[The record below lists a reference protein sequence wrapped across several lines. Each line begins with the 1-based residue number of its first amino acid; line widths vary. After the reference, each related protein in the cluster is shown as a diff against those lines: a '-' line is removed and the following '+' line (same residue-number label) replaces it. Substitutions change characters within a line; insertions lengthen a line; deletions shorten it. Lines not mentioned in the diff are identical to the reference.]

1 MTSLSSVLIGS
12 GSVLARCGE
21 VLVAKGHR
29 IAAVVTGDAT
39 ARSWAVKAGIPHH
52 ELAEAVAIAP
62 RLSCDLLLSV
72 GNYAVVP
79 EALLGC
85 ARRAAVNYHYGP
97 LPEYSGLH
105 TPSWAIADGAR
116 EYGITWH
123 RMAEVVDSGEVLRR
137 VPVAI
142 GPEDTALSLGL
153 KCDEAA
159 VAGLAGLID
168 EIAEGRE
175 TATPQDSA
183 TRRYFS
189 RHTQFP
195 AEGLIDWSLPAE
207 RIAAMVRATD
217 YGPFAS
223 PLVWPKVGVG
233 GHFYAVR
240 EARFET
246 AAACAGSTPSAR
258 TAPTA
263 GAAASAADGAS
274 ASGDAAAPGTVLS
287 CDDASGLRVA
297 TASGSLTLTR
307 LCTLEGE
314 ERPAGAIAAAHG
326 VRPGTVL
333 DVPGEDAS
341 ARLTEAGVRASKA
354 AHRWRERL
362 IAGGDDPY
370 RLPYPQPS
378 PGSGTD
384 SAAGE
389 RRAAPVSV
397 RCPVPLEDGGDGGLE
412 ASAAAAARLAGALG
426 VFLGRASGRQ
436 DVHLAMAAPRE
447 GVDAAYRDLFAAWLP
462 LVCRVDADATVS
474 DNLRAVRQEFTLG
487 QDRGWIR
494 RDAVGRDEALRERWN
509 SGALTPDVLISWGP
523 RDAAGQGPGGQGGR
537 RPRLELHVRQ
547 DGSED
552 GALVTFHYDA
562 VRLSARDV
570 VRLADQFAAWCRRLP
585 AAAEQPPAAADLLTA
600 DERLLLIE
608 EFNDTARAT
617 ADLPEQGL
625 HQLFEQAARGHAG
638 ATALVCGDTSLTYA
652 ELNARANRL
661 AHALTGRGV
670 GRGDLVGV
678 ALDRSIDL
686 VVALLAVMKT
696 GAAYVPVDP
705 RFPAERI
712 RLMIDDADPK
722 LIVTP
727 AAVPAALAA
736 WDTRCVSVHLG
747 GEAGADDNLQVE
759 ADAGD
764 LAYVIYTSGS
774 TGRPKGVEITH
785 GALCNFLAAMR
796 ERPGCSAT
804 DRLLAVTT
812 VSFDISVLELFL
824 PLLSG
829 ATTVIAQA
837 RETLDAKALSGL
849 MERHAITVMQGT
861 PSTWQLLLDGGWRGT
876 PTLRKILCGGEALSR
891 DLADRLLAAG
901 GPASVWN
908 MYGPTET
915 TVWST
920 VWEVAAR
927 DGEDDI
933 LIGSPIDRT
942 QVYVLDE
949 NLSPVPLGFPGEL
962 CIGGAGV
969 ARGYRNDPGQTRLRF
984 ADNPFHPGTLYRTGD
999 LARFVEPG
1007 RLTLLGRNDRQVKLR
1022 GHRIEPADIEAAIS
1036 RHESVRRAVVVGR
1049 DEQLVAYCV
1058 RDAGAAGD
1066 PAPAP
1071 ADRSAAL
1078 SEWAAA
1084 WDRAYEAGTDPAS
1097 PHPGAGAGTADAT
1110 FNLAGWRNSYDGL
1123 PFSGAE
1129 MRDWQQS
1136 SLRRILSHA
1145 PRNVFE
1151 IGSGS
1156 GLMLFGLAPHC
1167 RTYHAVD
1174 ASAAAVGMIREHA
1187 ASLPHVTCEQRAAH
1201 ALPEVAEGSFDTV
1214 LINSV
1219 AQYFPSADYLT
1230 SVLEWATRAVTRG
1243 RVFLGDVRDL
1253 SLLSV
1258 FHADV
1263 AHFRADGEAGGISAE
1278 DLARRA
1284 ERGMRTERELVL
1296 SRDYFAALPHLFPQI
1311 TRVDITL
1318 RDGRCVNEMT
1328 RYRYDVTLHIG
1339 EEARPAT
1346 PAAEKDWQ
1354 ADGLDLAALR
1364 TELGSVADRPL
1375 RLNGIPNGRL
1385 GEVCGRVGA
1394 ALEAMGA
1401 SAPVVPTSWI
1411 DPADLADLAREA
1423 GLELALLPSRSGGIW
1438 QCDALFWRP
1447 GQTPDLSPLPAEAR
1461 DRDALAGYANTPSA
1475 GEPPRPPLHR
1485 VLRPWLAERLPEYMV
1500 PAFIVELDE
1509 LPLTPN
1515 GKIDENALPDPVV
1528 EVDAT
1533 ARPATE
1539 LERDIMAIWSDVLGH
1554 DRIGVNE
1561 NFFEIGGNSLRVVRV
1576 QTRLEELLGRP
1587 VLGAKLFEH
1596 FTVKTLAAYLAGNT
1610 GTATGAGREVVP
1622 DRRRAVLDE
1631 PIAIIGMAC
1640 RLPGDANSPEEYWEL
1655 LQRGGDGIVEV
1666 PKDRWD
1672 AEALYNPDPE
1682 VPGTSYCSRG
1692 GFVTPID
1699 LFDAPFF
1706 GISPREARSL
1716 DPMQRMVLETTWEA
1730 FERAG
1735 YTLDQ
1740 LRGSQTGAFIGV
1752 GKSSAYHEYG
1762 LTMAGGLTDLD
1773 GYVGPGS
1780 AGGTMSGRV
1789 SYVFGLEGPTL
1800 TLDTACSSSL
1810 VTTHLACNALRNG
1823 ECDLAVSAGVSLML
1837 TPELH
1842 VEFSRL
1848 RGMSADGRCR
1858 SFSSD
1863 TDGTGWSEGSAAVV
1877 LKRLSDAQRDGDPI
1891 LAVLRGTA
1899 VNHDGHSAS
1908 LTTPSGPAQQR
1919 VIRAALAASGLQPG
1933 DIDYLEAHGTGTKL
1947 GDPIEGTALAE
1958 VFGGSH
1964 ADGEPLWVGSAKSN
1978 LGHTQAAA
1986 GLAGVMKVVM
1996 AMRHDALPQTLHVAE
2011 PTPTV
2016 DWKGAGMAL
2025 VQQQRPWPAKDVPRR
2040 AGVSSFGIGGTNA
2053 HVIVEEPPRTA
2064 VKETGEGASA
2074 PLPPTVPFLVS
2085 GYTDAALR
2093 QQVEKLHLHMGM
2105 NIQDRL
2111 GDVAFSLATTRSH
2124 FRRRL
2129 VLLVK
2134 DKAELLDKLAS
2145 FARTGE
2151 VPAES
2156 VRSGNHTEEP
2166 RLALLFT
2173 GQGSQVAGMGRDIHD
2188 VYPVFREALEEVAAR
2203 FTELEKPLLEVMW
2216 ADPGSEEAA
2225 LLHRTD
2231 FTQPALFALQVALWR
2246 LWESW
2251 GVRPEVLLGHSIGE
2265 LAAAHVA
2272 GVFDL
2277 DDACRLVA
2285 ARGRL
2290 MQALPARGAMV
2301 SLEAGGDEA
2310 EAAIDAL
2317 GLRGKLDVAGLNT
2330 PTQTVLSGDAEAVEA
2345 ITAHFTEQ
2353 GRKAKRLT
2361 VSHAFHSHHMDGML
2375 AEFRAVAETIRF
2387 RPAAIPLVS
2396 SLTGELAAPGELE
2409 QADYW
2414 VRQVRHAV
2422 RFSDGM
2428 RSLHRQGANTF
2439 LELGPQPVLSGLGAT
2454 CLADEGPVS
2463 WVPSC
2468 TPGRNGAS
2476 VIQRSLAELHVRGVP
2491 VAWDGYFAPFG
2502 GGRVALPTYAFQ
2514 RERFW
2519 FEPPL
2524 SREVGAGLDATGHAL
2539 LGGGV
2544 EIAGTGLSLF
2554 TNVVAADQP
2563 VWVQEHRV
2571 MDAVLMPGTAFFEAM
2586 RAAGDAAH
2594 EGEWDL
2600 SDVVIASPLV
2610 LASGVPVRMQ
2620 VTVGPAVGEARPVQV
2635 YSAPE
2640 GEDGAWQLHAEG
2652 RITPAEGAGA
2662 GTAVTVPPRGAE
2674 PLDAS
2679 ALYRDLDAL
2688 GYGYGPTFQGIK
2700 EAWHVGG
2707 EVWARAALPE
2717 SAEQSAAGYVL
2728 HPALLDSAMH
2738 SLLLTQRL
2746 QNRTGDDLFVPF
2758 EAERLSLRVK
2768 GLSEIWVRVADFE
2781 LGDGEFWASLDIHDR
2796 DGAHVG
2802 RLHRLHA
2809 RRVDRAVLR
2818 RLAAAGVDRF
2828 QFDVDWR
2835 HVDTETVE
2843 LGGSW
2848 GMMTP
2853 AGDVPWAREVKTL
2866 LARAGIQVIKVRE
2879 LEDAEDLDGL
2889 VCLWDSDAEVP
2900 SQAHAFA
2907 ARALEQLQEA
2917 VGTEFRT
2924 PLVWVTRRAVGT
2936 GADDMVSGLGAGPLW
2951 GLMRTAR
2958 NEHPELS
2965 LRLIDLGG
2973 EEADRKALPAALML
2987 EAEPE
2992 CALRHGEVLVPQLLR
3007 VGSAQDLQIPAE
3019 GRWQLEIAAKGR
3031 LDEPLTVKSLPERAL
3046 APGEIRAEVRAA
3058 GVNFLD
3064 VLNALGMVEIPAF
3077 GLEFAGVVTEVGGS
3091 VDQVKVGDAVLG
3103 LARGSFAS
3111 EVVTDARQV
3120 VRMPEHLSFEE
3131 AATIP
3136 MTFLTAWYGL
3146 HELGGLQAGER
3157 VLIHAAAGG
3166 VGMAAVQLARLTG
3179 AEVYGTASEPKW
3191 PALRELGLDDAHL
3204 ASSRDLGF
3212 VEHFGKGAGGES
3224 GGGFDVVLN
3233 SLATEFIDASL
3244 GMLGS
3249 GGRFLEMG
3257 KIDVREQSA
3266 IDRSHPGVTYTVYN
3280 LPEAGPDLIQR
3291 MLVSIAELFTQ
3302 GKLAPLPLRAF
3313 PMTHASDG
3321 LRFIAQA
3328 RHVGKVV
3335 LVPAQQREFVRPDG
3349 AVLVSGGVGDLGRRV
3364 ARWLAG
3370 THGVRDLVLTSR
3382 RGMETPGAQALVEE
3396 LSELGATATV
3406 VACDAAD
3413 RDDVAA
3419 VMALF
3424 GDERPL
3430 RGVVHAAGVLDDGAL
3445 TALTPD
3451 RFDAVLRPKVDGLWH
3466 LHELTQ
3472 DMELDFFMMFSS
3484 IASVMGAPGQGNYAA
3499 ANAFLD
3505 ALAHLR
3511 RAEGLPAT
3519 SVAFGPWEGDGMA
3532 AGLSEFDRA
3541 RFAQLGLDRLAPD
3554 EGLELFELAVR
3565 SGRALTMAAALD
3577 LNRVQHYFEN
3587 RGGIPPLF
3595 RALLSGNAGG
3605 RSRAGGGTDLR
3616 KLLGEAA
3623 PEEYPDVV
3631 LSVVREEVAK
3641 TLGFASAEAVDVG
3654 VPLQDIGIDSLT
3666 AVLMR
3671 NQLADLTGLA
3681 LPAKIA
3687 FDHPNLTS
3695 LADFLLAQLLEAGL
3709 DAASPTATGTAA
3721 TGPAEPAEAVGVDLS
3736 PARKGLLHPDLRFTN
3751 ATGAPVR
3758 PEAVFVTGA
3767 TGFVGA
3773 YLLHELLASEVVAYC
3788 LVRADDTRQ
3797 AMERLVGA
3805 LDAYGLWKEEFAPLL
3820 NPVVGDL
3827 TRPLFGLD
3835 EEGFDELA
3843 DQVDAI
3849 CHSGALVDWMRPLE
3863 DYIGP
3868 NVVGT
3873 HEALRLASRGRGK
3886 AFHFVS
3892 TFATLP
3898 KYLGYEVTEDDREYG
3913 YLTSKWQAEQM
3924 VAAARWRGAKASTY
3938 RLPFVGASTR
3948 TGHFRLDRGDFL
3960 HNLITGGLE
3969 MGSFPSLA
3977 ADLTAVLPVD
3987 YLCRTIAEAMTGDL
4001 ARIGR
4006 DYDFVNSGAPAFD
4019 RFFEMVGAAGGGAE
4033 IVPFDEWRQR
4043 ALAFAAGHPAS
4054 PLARIAALVD
4064 GLTAEG
4070 LADMFAALPVGDAV
4084 FGAEDYPSP
4093 PLDEDFVRTYVDRIN
4108 TTDRAENTT
4117 S

>member
-12 GSVLARCGE
+12 GSVLARCGD

-52 ELAEAVAIAP
+52 ALAEAVALAP
-62 RLSCDLLLSV
+62 ALSCDLLLSV

-79 EALLGC
+79 EALL
-85 ARRAAVNYHYGP
+85 ARATRAAVNYHYGP

-105 TPSWAIADGAR
+105 SPSWAIADGAR

-123 RMAEVVDSGEVLRR
+123 RMAEVVDGGEVLGR

-159 VAGLAGLID
+159 VASLAALID
-168 EIAEGRE
+168 DIAEGRE
-175 TATPQDSA
+175 TATPQNAA

-189 RHTQFP
+189 RHTQLA
-195 AEGLIDWSLPAE
+195 AEGLIDWILPAE
-207 RIAAMVRATD
+207 RIAALVRATD

-223 PLVWPKVGVG
+223 PLVWPKVNLDGT
-233 GHFYAVR
+233 FYAVR
-240 EARFET
+240 EARAQ
-246 AAACAGSTPSAR
+246 AA
-258 TAPTA
+258 A
-263 GAAASAADGAS
+263 GAAADDA
-274 ASGDAAAPGTVLS
+274 AAAPGTVLS

-297 TASGSLTLTR
+297 TGAGSVTLTR
-307 LCTLEGE
+307 MCTLEGE
-314 ERPAGAIAAAHG
+314 ERPAGAVAAAHG
-326 VRPGTVL
+326 IRPGAIL

-354 AHRWRERL
+354 ADRWRERL
-362 IAGGDDPY
+362 IGAGDHPY
-370 RLPYPQPS
+370 RLPYPQPR
-378 PGSGTD
+378 SGTRAE
-384 SAAGE
+384 SAESGRQAD
-389 RRAAPVSV
+389 PVLV
-397 RCPVPLEDGGDGGLE
+397 RCHVPLQDDGDGGSGSGSGSGME
-412 ASAAAAARLAGALG
+412 TSTQAAAHLAGALG
-426 VFLGRASGRQ
+426 IFLSRASGRRE
-436 DVHLAMAAPRE
+436 VHLAMAAPRE
-447 GVDAAYRDLFAAWLP
+447 GVDAAHRDLFATWLP
-462 LVCRVDADATVS
+462 LLCRVDADATIS
-474 DNLRAVRQEFTLG
+474 ENLRSVRQEFTLG
-487 QDRGWIR
+487 QERGWLR

-509 SGALTPDVLISWGP
+509 SGALTPDVLISWGT
-523 RDAAGQGPGGQGGR
+523 RYAADQGSGGQDSGGQGDH
-537 RPRLELHVRQ
+537 RPKLELHIQQ
-547 DGSED
+547 DGAED

-562 VRLSARDV
+562 TRLPARYV
-570 VRLADQFAAWCRRLP
+570 ARLAGQFTAWCRRLP
-585 AAAEQPPAAADLLTA
+585 AATQQLPAAADLLTA
-600 DERLLLIE
+600 DERVLLIE
-608 EFNDTARAT
+608 EFNDTADAG

-625 HQLFEQAARGHAG
+625 HRLFEQAARDHAED
-638 ATALVCGDTSLTYA
+638 TALVCADTGLTYA
-652 ELNARANRL
+652 ALNGRANRL
-661 AHALTGRGV
+661 AHALTDRGV

-705 RFPAERI
+705 GFPAERI
-712 RLMIDDADPK
+712 RQMIDDADPK

-727 AAVPAALAA
+727 AAVPAGLAV

-747 GEAGADDNLQVE
+747 AELSADGDPEVEVGAD
-759 ADAGD
+759 D

-785 GALCNFLAAMR
+785 GALSNFLAAMR
-796 ERPGCSAT
+796 ERPGCAAT

-824 PLLSG
+824 PLLCG

-837 RETLDAKALSGL
+837 RETLDARALSGL

-861 PSTWQLLLDGGWRGT
+861 PATWQLLLDGGWQGT
-876 PTLRKILCGGEALSR
+876 PTLRKILCGGEALPR

-901 GPASVWN
+901 APGSVWN

-927 DGEDDI
+927 AEEDGI
-933 LIGSPIDRT
+933 LLGSPIDRT

-949 NLSPVPLGFPGEL
+949 HLSPVPLGFPGEL

-999 LARFVEPG
+999 LARFAEPG
-1007 RLTLLGRNDRQVKLR
+1007 RLELLGRNDRQVKLR
-1022 GHRIEPADIEAAIS
+1022 GHRIELADVEAAVG

-1058 RDAGAAGD
+1058 RDAPDGD
-1066 PAPAP
+1066 PVRTP
-1071 ADRSAAL
+1071 ADQSAAL
-1078 SEWAAA
+1078 AEWAAA
-1084 WDRAYEAGTDPAS
+1084 WDRAYEAGTDTAPSDIGTDPA
-1097 PHPGAGAGTADAT
+1097 TADAT

-1123 PFSGAE
+1123 PFSNGE
-1129 MRDWQQS
+1129 MRDWQRS
-1136 SLRRILSHA
+1136 SVRRILSHA
-1145 PRNVFE
+1145 PENVFE

-1174 ASAAAVGMIREHA
+1174 ASAAAVEMTRRHL

-1201 ALPEVAEGSFDTV
+1201 ALPQVADGAFDTV
-1214 LINSV
+1214 VINSV

-1230 SVLEWATRAVTRG
+1230 SVLEWATKAVTRG
-1243 RVFLGDVRDL
+1243 RVFLGDIRDL
-1253 SLLSV
+1253 SLLDV

-1263 AHFRADGEAGGISAE
+1263 AHFRADGEAGRISAE
-1278 DLARRA
+1278 ELARRT
-1284 ERGMRTERELVL
+1284 ERGMGAERELVL
-1296 SRDYFAALPHLFPQI
+1296 SRDYFANLPRLFPQI

-1339 EEARPAT
+1339 EDARPTT

-1364 TELGSVADRPL
+1364 AELGSVADRPF

-1385 GEVCGRVGA
+1385 GEVCGRVAA
-1394 ALEAMGA
+1394 ALESTGA
-1401 SAPVVPTSWI
+1401 STPVVPTSWI
-1411 DPADLADLAREA
+1411 DPADLAGLAHEA
-1423 GLELALLPSRSGGIW
+1423 GLELALLPSRSGGTW
-1438 QCDALFWRP
+1438 RCDALFWRP
-1447 GQTPDLSPLPAEAR
+1447 GQTPDLSPHPAEAPA
-1461 DRDALAGYANTPSA
+1461 RDALTGYANTPA
-1475 GEPPRPPLHR
+1475 VGEPPRTPLHR

-1528 EVDAT
+1528 EVDAS
-1533 ARPATE
+1533 AKPATE

-1554 DRIGVNE
+1554 DRIGVNQ

-1587 VLGAKLFEH
+1587 VFGAKLFEH
-1596 FTVKTLAAYLAGNT
+1596 FTVKTLAAYLAG
-1610 GTATGAGREVVP
+1610 GTTTGREAVP
-1622 DRRRAVLDE
+1622 ERRRAVHDE

-1640 RLPGDANSPEEYWEL
+1640 RLPGDANTPEEYWEL
-1655 LQRGGDGIVEV
+1655 LERGGDGIVEV

-1735 YTLDQ
+1735 YTMDR
-1740 LRGSQTGAFIGV
+1740 LRGSQTGAFVGV

-1823 ECDLAVSAGVSLML
+1823 ECDLAVSAGASLML

-1919 VIRAALAASGLQPG
+1919 VIRTALAASGLQPD

-1947 GDPIEGTALAE
+1947 GDPIEGTALSE

-1964 ADGEPLWVGSAKSN
+1964 SDGEPLWVGSAKSN

-1986 GLAGVMKVVM
+1986 GLAGVMKVVL
-1996 AMRHDALPQTLHVAE
+1996 AMRHDTLPQTLHVAE
-2011 PTPTV
+2011 PTSAV

-2025 VQQQRPWPAKDVPRR
+2025 VQEQRPWPAKDVPRR

-2053 HVIVEEPPRTA
+2053 HAIVEEPPRPA
-2064 VKETGEGASA
+2064 AQHAEEGAPA
-2074 PLPPTVPFLVS
+2074 PLPPTVPFVVS
-2085 GYTDAALR
+2085 GHTDAALR
-2093 QQVEKLHLHMGM
+2093 RQVENLHLHMGM

-2111 GDVAFSLATTRSH
+2111 GDVARSLATTRSH

-2129 VLLVK
+2129 ALSVR

-2151 VPAES
+2151 LPAES
-2156 VRSGNHTEEP
+2156 VRTGNHTEEP
-2166 RLALLFT
+2166 RTALLFT
-2173 GQGSQVAGMGRDIHD
+2173 GQGSQLPGMGKD
-2188 VYPVFREALEEVAAR
+2188 VYDVHPVFREALDEVAAR
-2203 FTELEKPLLEVMW
+2203 FTGLERPLLKVMW
-2216 ADPGSEEAA
+2216 AGSGSEDAA

-2231 FTQPALFALQVALWR
+2231 FTQPALFALEVALWR

-2251 GVRPEVLLGHSIGE
+2251 GVRPELLLGHSIGE

-2272 GVFDL
+2272 GMFDL

-2290 MQALPARGAMV
+2290 MQDLPARGAMV
-2301 SLEAGGDEA
+2301 SLEAGGEEA

-2317 GLRGKLDVAGLNT
+2317 GLHGKLDVAGLNT
-2330 PTQTVLSGDAEAVEA
+2330 PTQTVLSGDTDAVEA
-2345 ITAHFTEQ
+2345 IAAHFAEQ

-2375 AEFRAVAETIRF
+2375 AGFRAVAETVRF
-2387 RPAAIPLVS
+2387 RPPVIPLVS

-2409 QADYW
+2409 QPGYW

-2428 RSLHRQGANTF
+2428 RSLRREGANTF
-2439 LELGPQPVLSGLGAT
+2439 LELGPRPVLSGLGAS

-2476 VIQRSLAELHVRGVP
+2476 VIQRGLTELHVRGVP
-2491 VAWDGYFAPFG
+2491 VDWDGYFAPFG

-2524 SREVGAGLDATGHAL
+2524 SREVGAGLDPTGHAL
-2539 LGGGV
+2539 LGGGA
-2544 EIAGTGLSLF
+2544 EIAGTELSLF

-2594 EGEWDL
+2594 QGEWDL

-2610 LASGVPVRMQ
+2610 LGSGVSVRMQ
-2620 VTVGPAVGEARPVQV
+2620 VTVGPAIGETRPVQV

-2652 RITPAEGAGA
+2652 RITPTDATGA

-2674 PLDAS
+2674 SLDVS

-2707 EVWARAALPE
+2707 EVWARVALPE
-2717 SAEQSAAGYVL
+2717 SAEQSAGGYVL

-2768 GLSEIWVRVADFE
+2768 GLAEIWVRVADFE
-2781 LGDGEFWASLDIHDR
+2781 PGDGEFWASLDIHDS

-2818 RLAAAGVDRF
+2818 RLAATGVDRF
-2828 QFDVDWR
+2828 QFDVAWR
-2835 HVDTETVE
+2835 HVDTENVE

-2853 AGDVPWAREVKTL
+2853 AGDVPWAREVRTL
-2866 LARAGIQVIKVRE
+2866 LARAGIQVIKVRS

-2907 ARALEQLQEA
+2907 AGALEQLQEA

-2924 PLVWVTRRAVGT
+2924 PLVWVTRHAVGT
-2936 GADDMVSGLGAGPLW
+2936 GADDRVSGPGAAPLW

-2965 LRLIDLGG
+2965 LRLIDLGE
-2973 EEADRKALPAALML
+2973 EEADRKDLPAALML

-3007 VGSAQDLQIPAE
+3007 VGSAQDLEIPAD

-3031 LDEPLTVKSLPERAL
+3031 LDEPLTVESLPERAL

-3120 VRMPEHLSFEE
+3120 VRMPEHLGFEE

-3146 HELGGLQAGER
+3146 HELGALQPGER

-3166 VGMAAVQLARLTG
+3166 VGMAAVQLARLHG

-3212 VEHFGKGAGGES
+3212 VEHFGKSAPGGES
-3224 GGGFDVVLN
+3224 GGTFDVVLN
-3233 SLATEFIDASL
+3233 SLATEFIDAGL

-3257 KIDVREQSA
+3257 KIDVREQAA
-3266 IDRSHPGVTYTVYN
+3266 IDQSHPGVRYTVYN

-3335 LVPAQQREFVRPDG
+3335 LVPATQRQFVRPDG
-3349 AVLVSGGVGDLGRRV
+3349 AVLVSGGAGDLGRRV

-3370 THGVRDLVLTSR
+3370 THGVRDLVLASR
-3382 RGMETPGAQALVEE
+3382 RGMETPGAQSLVDE
-3396 LSELGATATV
+3396 LAELGATATV
-3406 VACDAAD
+3406 VACDTAD

-3419 VMALF
+3419 MMALF
-3424 GDERPL
+3424 GEKRPL

-3445 TALTPD
+3445 TALTPE
-3451 RFDAVLRPKVDGLWH
+3451 RFDAVFLPKVDGLWH

-3511 RAEGLPAT
+3511 RAKGLPAT

-3554 EGLELFELAVR
+3554 EGLELFELAVG

-3595 RALLSGNAGG
+3595 RALLSGNTGG

-3623 PEEYPDVV
+3623 PEEYPAVV
-3631 LSVVREEVAK
+3631 LGVVREEVAK
-3641 TLGFASAEAVDVG
+3641 TLGFASPEAVDVG
-3654 VPLQDIGIDSLT
+3654 VSLQDIGIDSLT

-3687 FDHPNLTS
+3687 FDHPNLIS
-3695 LADFLLAQLLEAGL
+3695 LGDFLLAKLLEAGL
-3709 DAASPTATGTAA
+3709 DAAPGTATGTAA
-3721 TGPAEPAEAVGVDLS
+3721 GEAAEVADAVDVS
-3736 PARKGLLHPDLRFTN
+3736 TARKGCLHPDLRFGN
-3751 ATGAPVR
+3751 ATAAPVR

-3788 LVRADDTRQ
+3788 LVRADDARR
-3797 AMERLVGA
+3797 AMERLVA
-3805 LDAYGLWKEEFAPLL
+3805 TLDGYGLWKEEFAPLL

-3827 TRPLFGLD
+3827 AQPLFGMD

-3960 HNLITGGLE
+3960 HNLITGSLE

-3987 YLCRTIAEAMTGDL
+3987 YLCRTIAEAMTSDL

-4006 DYDFVNSGAPAFD
+4006 DYDFVNSGAPSFD
-4019 RFFEMVGAAGGGAE
+4019 RFFEMAGAAGGGEE
-4033 IVPFDEWRQR
+4033 IVPFDEWRRR

-4070 LADMFAALPVGDAV
+4070 LADMFAALPVGGDV

-4093 PLDEDFVRTYVDRIN
+4093 PMDEDFVRTYVDRIS
-4108 TTDRAENTT
+4108 TSDRAENTT

>member
-21 VLVAKGHR
+21 VLMAKGHR

-39 ARSWAVKAGIPHH
+39 AKSWAVKAGVPHH
-52 ELAEAVAIAP
+52 ELAEAVALAP
-62 RLSCDLLLSV
+62 RLTCDLLLSV

-85 ARRAAVNYHYGP
+85 ATRAAVNYHYGP

-123 RMAEVVDSGEVLRR
+123 RMAEVVDGGEVLGR

-142 GPEDTALSLGL
+142 EPEDTALSLGL

-159 VAGLAGLID
+159 VGSLAGLID
-168 EIAEGRE
+168 AIAEGRE
-175 TATPQDSA
+175 TSTPQDSA

-189 RHTQFP
+189 RHTQFA
-195 AEGLIDWSLPAE
+195 AEGLVDWALPAE
-207 RIAAMVRATD
+207 RIAALVRATD

-223 PLVWPKVGVG
+223 PLVWPKVRLD
-233 GHFYAVR
+233 GHFYAIR
-240 EARFET
+240 GAHCQAGT
-246 AAACAGSTPSAR
+246 AAP
-258 TAPTA
+258 
-263 GAAASAADGAS
+263 ADGT
-274 ASGDAAAPGTVLS
+274 AAPGTVLS
-287 CDDASGLRVA
+287 CDDTTGLRVA
-297 TASGSLTLTR
+297 TGAGSVALTR

-314 ERPAGAIAAAHG
+314 ERSAGAVAEAHG
-326 VRPGTVL
+326 IRPGTIL
-333 DVPGEDAS
+333 DVPAEDAS
-341 ARLTEAGVRASKA
+341 ARLTDAGVRASKA
-354 AHRWRERL
+354 AARWRKRL
-362 IAGGDDPY
+362 IGSGDHPY
-370 RLPYPQPS
+370 RLPYPQPLPEAGTES
-378 PGSGTD
+378 ARSGQQP
-384 SAAGE
+384 E
-389 RRAAPVSV
+389 PVLV
-397 RCPVPLEDGGDGGLE
+397 RCHVPGQDGDDGGLD
-412 ASAAAAARLAGALG
+412 ASAAAAARLAGALA
-426 VFLGRASGRQ
+426 VFLSRASGRRE
-436 DVHLAMAAPRE
+436 VHLAMAAPRE
-447 GVDAAYRDLFAAWLP
+447 GVDAAHRDLFAAWLP
-462 LVCRVDADATVS
+462 LPCRVDADATVS
-474 DNLRAVRQEFTLG
+474 ENLRAVREEFTRG
-487 QDRGWIR
+487 QERGWIR
-494 RDAVGRDEALRERWN
+494 RDAVGRDEALRERRH

-523 RDAAGQGPGGQGGR
+523 RDAAGHAPGGQDGD
-537 RPRLELHVRQ
+537 RPKLELHIRQ
-547 DGSED
+547 DGAED
-552 GALVTFHYDA
+552 GALVAFHHDA
-562 VRLSARDV
+562 TRLAARDV
-570 VRLADQFAAWCRRLP
+570 TRLADQFTAWCDRLRSAAEQLP
-585 AAAEQPPAAADLLTA
+585 AAVDLLTA
-600 DERLLLIE
+600 DERGYLVE
-608 EFNDTARAT
+608 EFNDTAGAT
-617 ADLPEQGL
+617 TDLPEQGL
-625 HQLFEQAARGHAG
+625 YRLFEQAAHRHAED
-638 ATALVCGDTSLTYA
+638 TALVCADTSLTYA

-670 GRGDLVGV
+670 GPGDLVGV

-712 RLMIDDADPK
+712 RQMIDDADPR

-727 AAVPAALAA
+727 AATPVALAA
-736 WDTRCVSVHLG
+736 WDTRCVSVHPGAEPSADGDLAV
-747 GEAGADDNLQVE
+747 EVGAD
-759 ADAGD
+759 D

-785 GALCNFLAAMR
+785 GALGNFLAAMR
-796 ERPGCSAT
+796 ERPGCAAT

-824 PLLSG
+824 PLLCG
-829 ATTVIAQA
+829 ATTVIAQPQ
-837 RETLDAKALSGL
+837 ETLDAKALSGL
-849 MERHAITVMQGT
+849 MERHAITMVQGT
-861 PSTWQLLLDGGWRGT
+861 PATWQLLLDGGWRGT
-876 PTLRKILCGGEALSR
+876 PTLRKVLCGGEALPR
-891 DLADRLLAAG
+891 DLADRLLATAA
-901 GPASVWN
+901 PASVWN

-927 DGEDDI
+927 DEEEHI
-933 LIGSPIDRT
+933 LIGGPIDRT
-942 QVYVLDE
+942 RVYVLDE

-969 ARGYRNDPGQTRLRF
+969 ARGYRNDPEQTRLRF
-984 ADNPFHPGTLYRTGD
+984 AANPFHPGTLYRTGD
-999 LARFVEPG
+999 LARFAEPG

-1022 GHRIEPADIEAAIS
+1022 GHRIEPADVEAAVS
-1036 RHESVRRAVVVGR
+1036 RHEAVRRAVVVGR

-1058 RDAGAAGD
+1058 RETAAAVD

-1071 ADRSAAL
+1071 EDQSVAL
-1078 SEWAAA
+1078 AEWAAA
-1084 WDRAYEAGTDPAS
+1084 WDRAYEAGTGPAPSAPGTGDDPV
-1097 PHPGAGAGTADAT
+1097 TADAT

-1123 PFSGAE
+1123 PFTEEE
-1129 MRDWQQS
+1129 MRDWQRS
-1136 SLRRILSHA
+1136 SVRRILAHA
-1145 PRNVFE
+1145 PENVFE

-1156 GLMLFGLAPHC
+1156 GLMLFSLAPHC
-1167 RTYHAVD
+1167 RSYHAVD
-1174 ASAAAVGMIREHA
+1174 TSAAAVEMTRRHL
-1187 ASLPHVTCEQRAAH
+1187 ASLPHVTCEQRPAH
-1201 ALPEVAEGSFDTV
+1201 ALPEVAEGAFDTV
-1214 LINSV
+1214 VLNSV
-1219 AQYFPSADYLT
+1219 AQYFPDVDYLT

-1253 SLLSV
+1253 SLLDV

-1278 DLARRA
+1278 ELARRT
-1284 ERGMRTERELVL
+1284 RSGMRAERELVL
-1296 SRDYFAALPHLFPQI
+1296 SRDYFADLPQRFPQI
-1311 TRVDITL
+1311 SRVDITL
-1318 RDGRCVNEMT
+1318 RDGRYVNEMT

-1339 EEARPAT
+1339 EDAPPAT

-1354 ADGLDLAALR
+1354 ADGLDPAALR
-1364 TELGSVADRPL
+1364 AELESVTDRPL

-1385 GEVCGRVGA
+1385 GQVCGRVAA
-1394 ALEAMGA
+1394 ALETTGA
-1401 SAPVVPTSWI
+1401 GTPDVPESWT
-1411 DPADLADLAREA
+1411 DPTDLADLADEA
-1423 GLELALLPSRSGGIW
+1423 GLEMALLPSRSGGTW
-1438 QCDALFWRP
+1438 RCDALFWRP
-1447 GQTPDLSPLPAEAR
+1447 GQTPDLSPQPTEAP
-1461 DRDALAGYANTPSA
+1461 DRDAPGGYANTPA
-1475 GEPPRPPLHR
+1475 VGEPPRTPLHR

-1515 GKIDENALPDPVV
+1515 GKIDERALPDPVV

-1533 ARPATE
+1533 AKPATE
-1539 LERDIMAIWSDVLGH
+1539 LERDIMAIWADVLGH

-1561 NFFEIGGNSLRVVRV
+1561 NFFEIGGTSLRVVRV

-1587 VLGAKLFEH
+1587 LFGAKLFEH
-1596 FTVKTLAAYLAGNT
+1596 FTVKTLAAYLAGGT
-1610 GTATGAGREVVP
+1610 GTSRQAVP
-1622 DRRRAVLDE
+1622 ERRRAVQDE
-1631 PIAIIGMAC
+1631 PVAIIGMAC
-1640 RLPGDANSPEEYWEL
+1640 RLPGDANTPEEYWEL
-1655 LQRGGDGIVEV
+1655 LERGGDGIVEV

-1672 AEALYNPDPE
+1672 AEALYDPDPE

-1692 GFVTPID
+1692 GFVAPID

-1735 YTLDQ
+1735 YTMDR

-1919 VIRAALAASGLQPG
+1919 VIRAALATSGLQPD

-1964 ADGEPLWVGSAKSN
+1964 SHETPLWVGSAKSN

-1986 GLAGVMKVVM
+1986 GLAGVLKVVL
-1996 AMRHDALPQTLHVAE
+1996 AMRHDTLPRTLHVAE
-2011 PTPTV
+2011 PTPAV
-2016 DWKGAGMAL
+2016 DWKGAGMEL
-2025 VQQQRPWPAKDVPRR
+2025 VREQRPWPAKETPRR

-2053 HVIVEEPPRTA
+2053 HVIVEEPPRPA
-2064 VKETGEGASA
+2064 AEDAEEGTPA
-2074 PLPPTVPFLVS
+2074 PLPATVPFVVS
-2085 GYTDAALR
+2085 GHTDAALR
-2093 QQVEKLHLHMGM
+2093 QQVENLHLHMGM

-2111 GDVAFSLATTRSH
+2111 GDVARSLATTRSH

-2129 VLLVK
+2129 VLSVK

-2145 FARTGE
+2145 YARTGE

-2156 VRSGNHTEEP
+2156 VGTGSHTEEP
-2166 RLALLFT
+2166 RLALLLT
-2173 GQGSQVAGMGRDIHD
+2173 GQGSQLPGMGKD
-2188 VYPVFREALEEVAAR
+2188 VYDVHPVFREALDEAAAR
-2203 FTELEKPLLEVMW
+2203 FTGLEKPLLQVMW
-2216 ADPGSEEAA
+2216 ADPDSEDAA

-2231 FTQPALFALQVALWR
+2231 FTQPALFALEVALWR

-2251 GVRPEVLLGHSIGE
+2251 GVRPELLLGHSIGE

-2277 DDACRLVA
+2277 DDACRLVE

-2301 SLEAGGDEA
+2301 SLEVGGEEA
-2310 EAAIDAL
+2310 EAAVEAL
-2317 GLRGKLDVAGLNT
+2317 GLRGGLDVAGFNT
-2330 PTQTVLSGDAEAVEA
+2330 PTQTVLSGDTEAVEA
-2345 ITAHFTEQ
+2345 IIAHFTEL

-2375 AEFRAVAETIRF
+2375 AEFGAVAETVRF
-2387 RPAAIPLVS
+2387 RPPQIPLVS

-2409 QADYW
+2409 RPGYW

-2422 RFSDGM
+2422 RFGDGM
-2428 RSLHRQGANTF
+2428 RSLRRAGANTF
-2439 LELGPQPVLSGLGAT
+2439 LELGPQPVLSGLGAS

-2468 TPGRNGAS
+2468 TPGKNGAA
-2476 VIQRSLAELHVRGVP
+2476 VVQRSLAELHVRGVA
-2491 VAWDGYFAPFG
+2491 VDWAGYFAPFG
-2502 GGRVALPTYAFQ
+2502 GDRVALPTYAFQ

-2524 SREVGAGLDATGHAL
+2524 TREVGAGLDPTGHAL

-2544 EIAGTGLSLF
+2544 GIAGTELSLF

-2610 LASGVPVRMQ
+2610 LASDTPVRMQ
-2620 VTVGPAVGEARPVQV
+2620 VTVGPAMGETRPVQV

-2652 RITPAEGAGA
+2652 RITPAEGAGT
-2662 GTAVTVPPRGAE
+2662 GTGAAVPVPPRGAE

-2768 GLSEIWVRVADFE
+2768 GLAEIWVRVADFE
-2781 LGDGEFWASLDIHDR
+2781 LGDGEFWASLDIHDG
-2796 DGAHVG
+2796 DGTPVG

-2828 QFDVDWR
+2828 QFHVDWR
-2835 HVDTETVE
+2835 QADTENVE

-2848 GMMTP
+2848 GLMTP
-2853 AGDVPWAREVKTL
+2853 AGDVPWAREAKTL
-2866 LARAGIQVIKVRE
+2866 LARAGIQVIKVRD

-2889 VCLWDSDAEVP
+2889 VCLWDSDAAVP

-2917 VGTEFRT
+2917 VATEFRT
-2924 PLVWVTRRAVGT
+2924 PLVWVTRHAVGT
-2936 GADDMVSGLGAGPLW
+2936 GADDMVTGLGAGPLW
-2951 GLMRTAR
+2951 GLVRTAR
-2958 NEHPELS
+2958 NEHPELN
-2965 LRLIDLGG
+2965 LRLIDLGEG
-2973 EEADRKALPAALML
+2973 EADRKALPAALML

-3007 VGSAQDLQIPAE
+3007 VGSAQDLELPAD
-3019 GRWQLEIAAKGR
+3019 GRWQLEITAKGR
-3031 LDEPLTVKSLPERAL
+3031 LDEPLTVRPLPERAL

-3091 VDQVKVGDAVLG
+3091 VDQLKVGDAVLG

-3120 VRMPEHLSFEE
+3120 VRMPEHLGFEE

-3146 HELGGLQAGER
+3146 HELGALQPGER

-3166 VGMAAVQLARLTG
+3166 VGMAAVQLARLHG
-3179 AEVYGTASEPKW
+3179 AEVYGTAGKAKW
-3191 PALRELGLDDAHL
+3191 SALRELGLDDAHL
-3204 ASSRDLGF
+3204 ASSRDLDF
-3212 VEHFGKGAGGES
+3212 VEHFGREAGGS
-3224 GGGFDVVLN
+3224 FDVVLN

-3257 KIDVREQSA
+3257 KIDVREQAA
-3266 IDRSHPGVTYTVYN
+3266 IDQSHPGVTYTVYN

-3291 MLVSIAELFTQ
+3291 MLLSIAELFTQ
-3302 GKLAPLPLRAF
+3302 GKLAPLPLRTF
-3313 PMTHASDG
+3313 PMTHTSDG

-3335 LVPAQQREFVRPDG
+3335 LVPARPRQFVRPDG
-3349 AVLVSGGVGDLGRRV
+3349 AVLVSGGAGDLGRRV

-3370 THGVRDLVLTSR
+3370 AHGVRDLVLTSR
-3382 RGMETPGAQALVEE
+3382 RGMATPGAQSLVEE
-3396 LSELGATATV
+3396 LAELGATATV

-3419 VMALF
+3419 VLALF

-3445 TALTPD
+3445 TDLTPE
-3451 RFDAVLRPKVDGLWH
+3451 RFDAVFQPKVDGLWH

-3472 DMELDFFMMFSS
+3472 DMELDFFVMFSS

-3511 RAEGLPAT
+3511 RARGLPAT
-3519 SVAFGPWEGDGMA
+3519 SVAFGPWEGEGMA

-3554 EGLELFELAVR
+3554 EGLELFELAAR

-3587 RGGIPPLF
+3587 RGGVPPLY
-3595 RALLSGNAGG
+3595 RALLSGNAGN
-3605 RSRAGGGTDLR
+3605 RARAGGGTDLR
-3616 KLLGEAA
+3616 KLLGEAT
-3623 PEEYPDVV
+3623 PEEYPAVV
-3631 LSVVREEVAK
+3631 LGVVREEVAK
-3641 TLGFASAEAVDVG
+3641 TLGFASPEAVDVD

-3695 LADFLLAQLLEAGL
+3695 LGDFLLAKLLEAGL
-3709 DAASPTATGTAA
+3709 DTEPGTATGTPATEAA
-3721 TGPAEPAEAVGVDLS
+3721 ETAGAAGADLS
-3736 PARKGLLHPDLRFTN
+3736 TARKGCLHPDLRFGD
-3751 ATGAPVR
+3751 ATAAPVR

-3773 YLLHELLASEVVAYC
+3773 YLLHELLASEVVSYC
-3788 LVRADDTRQ
+3788 LVRADDARQ

-3805 LDAYGLWKEEFAPLL
+3805 LDGYGLWREEFAPLL

-3827 TRPLFGLD
+3827 TRPLFGLT
-3835 EEGFDELA
+3835 EEDFDELA

-3898 KYLGYEVTEDDREYG
+3898 KYLGYEVSEDDREYG

-3938 RLPFVGASTR
+3938 RLPFVAASGR

-3969 MGSFPSLA
+3969 MGSFPSLD

-4033 IVPFDEWRQR
+4033 VVPFDEWRQR
-4043 ALAFAAGHPAS
+4043 ALEFAAGHPAS
-4054 PLARIAALVD
+4054 PMARIAALVD

-4070 LADMFAALPVGDAV
+4070 LADMFAALPVGGAV
-4084 FGAEDYPSP
+4084 FGAADYPSP
-4093 PLDEDFVRTYVDRIN
+4093 PIDEDFVRTYVDRIN
-4108 TTDRAENTT
+4108 TSDRAENTT
-4117 S
+4117 A

>member
-21 VLVAKGHR
+21 VLAAKGHR

-52 ELAEAVAIAP
+52 ELAEAVALAP

-79 EALLGC
+79 EALLAC
-85 ARRAAVNYHYGP
+85 ATRAAVNYHYGP

-105 TPSWAIADGAR
+105 SPSWAIADGAR

-123 RMAEVVDSGEVLRR
+123 RMAEVVDGGEVLGR
-137 VPVAI
+137 VPVEI

-159 VAGLAGLID
+159 VASLAELID
-168 EIAEGRE
+168 DIAEGRE
-175 TATPQDSA
+175 TATPQDAA

-189 RHTQFP
+189 RHTQLA

-207 RIAAMVRATD
+207 RIVAMARATD

-223 PLVWPKVGVG
+223 PLVWPKVNLD

-240 EARFET
+240 EARSQ
-246 AAACAGSTPSAR
+246 A
-258 TAPTA
+258 
-263 GAAASAADGAS
+263 AAASTGAT
-274 ASGDAAAPGTVLS
+274 ATATDHAAAAPGTVLS

-297 TASGSLTLTR
+297 TGAGSVTLTR

-314 ERPAGAIAAAHG
+314 ERPAGAIATAHG
-326 VRPGTVL
+326 IRPGAIL

-341 ARLTEAGVRASKA
+341 ARLTGAGFRASKA
-354 AHRWRERL
+354 ANRWRERL
-362 IAGGDDPY
+362 IGGGDHPY
-370 RLPYPQPS
+370 RLPYPQPRPETGAES
-378 PGSGTD
+378 AESGQQSD
-384 SAAGE
+384 
-389 RRAAPVSV
+389 PVLV
-397 RCPVPLEDGGDGGLE
+397 RCHVPLQDGGDGGLE
-412 ASAAAAARLAGALG
+412 ASAAAAAHLAGALG
-426 VFLGRASGRQ
+426 IFLSRASGRRE
-436 DVHLAMAAPRE
+436 VNLAMAAPRE
-447 GVDAAYRDLFAAWLP
+447 GVDAAHRDLFAAWLP
-462 LVCRVDADATVS
+462 LLCRVDADATIS
-474 DNLRAVRQEFTLG
+474 QNLRAVRREFVLG
-487 QDRGWIR
+487 QEWGWLR

-509 SGALTPDVLISWGP
+509 SGALTPDVLISWGT
-523 RDAAGQGPGGQGGR
+523 RDAADQSSGGKGGH
-537 RPRLELHVRQ
+537 RPKLELHIQQ
-547 DGSED
+547 DGAED

-562 VRLSARDV
+562 TRLPARDV
-570 VRLADQFAAWCRRLP
+570 ARLAGQFTAWCRRLP
-585 AAAEQPPAAADLLTA
+585 AAAEQLPAAADLLTA
-600 DERLLLIE
+600 DERALLVE
-608 EFNDTARAT
+608 EFNDTAGAT

-625 HQLFEQAARGHAG
+625 HRLFEQAARDHAED
-638 ATALVCGDTSLTYA
+638 TALVCADTSLTYA

-661 AHALTGRGV
+661 AHALTDRGV

-678 ALDRSIDL
+678 ALHRSVDL

-696 GAAYVPVDP
+696 GAAHVPVDP

-712 RLMIDDADPK
+712 RQMIDDADPK

-727 AAVPAALAA
+727 AAAPAGLAA
-736 WDTRCVSVHLG
+736 WHTLCVSVHLG
-747 GEAGADDNLQVE
+747 AELSADADPAVE
-759 ADAGD
+759 VGAGD

-796 ERPGCSAT
+796 ERPGCAAT

-824 PLLSG
+824 PLLCG

-837 RETLDAKALSGL
+837 QETLDAKALSGL

-861 PSTWQLLLDGGWRGT
+861 PATWQLLLDGGWQGT
-876 PTLRKILCGGEALSR
+876 PTLRKILCGGEALPR

-901 GPASVWN
+901 APGSVWN

-920 VWEVAAR
+920 AWEVAAR
-927 DGEDDI
+927 AEEDGV
-933 LIGSPIDRT
+933 LIGTSIDRT

-1007 RLTLLGRNDRQVKLR
+1007 RLALLGRNDRQVKLR
-1022 GHRIEPADIEAAIS
+1022 GHRIELADVEAAVS

-1058 RDAGAAGD
+1058 RDAAPAGD
-1066 PAPAP
+1066 PVRTP
-1071 ADRSAAL
+1071 ADQSTAL
-1078 SEWAAA
+1078 VEWAAA
-1084 WDRAYEAGTDPAS
+1084 WDRAYEASADTAPSDPGTGSDPV
-1097 PHPGAGAGTADAT
+1097 TVDAT

-1123 PFSGAE
+1123 PFSNGE
-1129 MRDWQQS
+1129 MRDWQRS
-1136 SLRRILSHA
+1136 SVRRILSHA
-1145 PRNVFE
+1145 PENVFE

-1156 GLMLFGLAPHC
+1156 GLMLFSLAPHC

-1174 ASAAAVGMIREHA
+1174 ASAAAVEMTQRHL

-1201 ALPEVAEGSFDTV
+1201 ALPEVAEGAFDTV
-1214 LINSV
+1214 VINSV
-1219 AQYFPSADYLT
+1219 AQYFPSVDYLT

-1253 SLLSV
+1253 SLLDV

-1263 AHFRADGEAGGISAE
+1263 AHLRADGEAGGISAE
-1278 DLARRA
+1278 ELARRA
-1284 ERGMRTERELVL
+1284 EGGMRAERELVL
-1296 SRDYFAALPHLFPQI
+1296 SRDYFANLPHLFPQI

-1318 RDGRCVNEMT
+1318 RDGRYVNEMT

-1339 EEARPAT
+1339 EDAQPAI

-1364 TELGSVADRPL
+1364 VELGSVADRPL

-1385 GEVCGRVGA
+1385 GGVCGRVAA
-1394 ALEAMGA
+1394 ALETMGA
-1401 SAPVVPTSWI
+1401 STSVVPTSWI
-1411 DPADLADLAREA
+1411 DPADLADLAGEA
-1423 GLELALLPSRSGGIW
+1423 GLELALLPSRSGGTW
-1438 QCDALFWRP
+1438 RCDALFWRP
-1447 GQTPDLSPLPAEAR
+1447 GQTPDLSPHPAEAP
-1461 DRDALAGYANTPSA
+1461 DRDAPTGYANTPA
-1475 GEPPRPPLHR
+1475 VGEPPRTPLHR

-1533 ARPATE
+1533 AKPATE

-1596 FTVKTLAAYLAGNT
+1596 FTVKTLAAYLAG
-1610 GTATGAGREVVP
+1610 GTRPSREVVP
-1622 DRRRAVLDE
+1622 DRRRAVHDE

-1640 RLPGDANSPEEYWEL
+1640 RLPGDANTPEEYWEL
-1655 LQRGGDGIVEV
+1655 LERGGDGIVEV

-1672 AEALYNPDPE
+1672 AEALYNPDPD

-1699 LFDAPFF
+1699 LFDPAFF

-1735 YTLDQ
+1735 YTMDR
-1740 LRGSQTGAFIGV
+1740 LRGSQTGTFIGV

-1823 ECDLAVSAGVSLML
+1823 ECDLAVSAGASLML

-1919 VIRAALAASGLQPG
+1919 VIRAALAASGLQPD

-1964 ADGEPLWVGSAKSN
+1964 SNEVPLWVGSAKSN

-1986 GLAGVMKVVM
+1986 GLAGVMKVVL
-1996 AMRHDALPQTLHVAE
+1996 AMRHDTLPRTLHVTE

-2016 DWKGAGMAL
+2016 DWKGADMAL
-2025 VQQQRPWPAKDVPRR
+2025 VQEQHPWPAKDVPRR

-2053 HVIVEEPPRTA
+2053 HVIVEEPPRPA
-2064 VKETGEGASA
+2064 PKDAEEGAPP
-2074 PLPPTVPFLVS
+2074 PLPPTVPFVVS
-2085 GYTDAALR
+2085 GHTDAALR
-2093 QQVEKLHLHMGM
+2093 QQVENLHLHMGM

-2111 GDVAFSLATTRSH
+2111 GDVARSLATTRSH

-2129 VLLVK
+2129 VLPVK

-2151 VPAES
+2151 LPAES
-2156 VRSGNHTEEP
+2156 VRTGNHTEEP

-2173 GQGSQVAGMGRDIHD
+2173 GQGSQLPGMGKDVYD
-2188 VYPVFREALEEVAAR
+2188 VYPVFREALDEVAAR
-2203 FTELEKPLLEVMW
+2203 FTGLERPLLEVMW
-2216 ADPGSEEAA
+2216 AEPGSEDSEGTA

-2231 FTQPALFALQVALWR
+2231 FTQPALFALEVALWR

-2251 GVRPEVLLGHSIGE
+2251 GVRPELLLGHSIGE
-2265 LAAAHVA
+2265 FAAAHVA

-2301 SLEAGGDEA
+2301 SLEAGGEEA

-2317 GLRGKLDVAGLNT
+2317 GLRGTLDVAGLNT
-2330 PTQTVLSGDAEAVEA
+2330 PTQTVLSGDTDAVEA
-2345 ITAHFTEQ
+2345 IAAHFTEQ
-2353 GRKAKRLT
+2353 GRRAKRLT

-2375 AEFRAVAETIRF
+2375 AGFRAVAESVRF
-2387 RPAAIPLVS
+2387 HPPVIPLVS

-2409 QADYW
+2409 QSGYW

-2428 RSLHRQGANTF
+2428 RSLRREGANTF
-2439 LELGPQPVLSGLGAT
+2439 LELGPQPVLSGMGAS

-2468 TPGRNGAS
+2468 TPGKNGAS

-2491 VAWDGYFAPFG
+2491 VDWDGYFAPFG

-2524 SREVGAGLDATGHAL
+2524 SREVGAGLNPTGHAL

-2544 EIAGTGLSLF
+2544 EIAGTELSLF
-2554 TNVVAADQP
+2554 TNVVAADEP

-2620 VTVGPAVGEARPVQV
+2620 VTVGPAIGETRPVQV

-2640 GEDGAWQLHAEG
+2640 GENGAWQLHAEG
-2652 RITPAEGAGA
+2652 RITPAEGAGT
-2662 GTAVTVPPRGAE
+2662 GIAVTVPPRGAE

-2768 GLSEIWVRVADFE
+2768 GLAEIWVRVADFE
-2781 LGDGEFWASLDIHDR
+2781 LGDGEFWASLDIHDS

-2828 QFDVDWR
+2828 QFDVNWR
-2835 HVDTETVE
+2835 HVDTGNIE

-2900 SQAHAFA
+2900 AQAHAFA
-2907 ARALEQLQEA
+2907 ATALEQLQEA
-2917 VGTEFRT
+2917 VGAELRT
-2924 PLVWVTRRAVGT
+2924 PLVWVTRHAVGT

-2965 LRLIDLGG
+2965 LRLIDLGE

-3007 VGSAQDLQIPAE
+3007 VGSAQDLEIPAE

-3146 HELGGLQAGER
+3146 HELGALQPGER

-3166 VGMAAVQLARLTG
+3166 VGMAAVQLARLHG

-3191 PALRELGLDDAHL
+3191 PALRELGLDDDRL

-3212 VEHFGKGAGGES
+3212 VEHFGKNAPGGES
-3224 GGGFDVVLN
+3224 GGSFDVVLN

-3244 GMLGS
+3244 GMLGN

-3257 KIDVREQSA
+3257 KIDVREQAA
-3266 IDRSHPGVTYTVYN
+3266 IDQSHPGVTYTVYN

-3335 LVPAQQREFVRPDG
+3335 LVPAQQRQFVRPDG
-3349 AVLVSGGVGDLGRRV
+3349 AVLVSGGAGDLGRRV
-3364 ARWLAG
+3364 ATWLAG

-3382 RGMETPGAQALVEE
+3382 RGMETPGAQSLVDE

-3406 VACDAAD
+3406 MACDAAD
-3413 RDDVAA
+3413 RDDVTA

-3424 GDERPL
+3424 GEERPL

-3445 TALTPD
+3445 TALTPE
-3451 RFDAVLRPKVDGLWH
+3451 RFDAVLLPKVDGLWH

-3511 RAEGLPAT
+3511 RAKGLPAT

-3623 PEEYPDVV
+3623 PEEYPAVV
-3631 LSVVREEVAK
+3631 LGVVREEMAK
-3641 TLGFASAEAVDVG
+3641 TLGFASPEAVDVD

-3695 LADFLLAQLLEAGL
+3695 LGDFLLAKLLEAGL
-3709 DAASPTATGTAA
+3709 DAAPQAATGTAA
-3721 TGPAEPAEAVGVDLS
+3721 TEAAEVAEAAGVDLS
-3736 PARKGLLHPDLRFTN
+3736 TARKGCLHPDLRFGN
-3751 ATGAPVR
+3751 ATAAPVR

-3788 LVRADDTRQ
+3788 LVRADDARQ
-3797 AMERLVGA
+3797 AMERLVA
-3805 LDAYGLWKEEFAPLL
+3805 TLDGYGLWKEEFAPLL

-3827 TRPLFGLD
+3827 TQPLFGLD

-3924 VAAARWRGAKASTY
+3924 VAAARRRGAKASTY

-3969 MGSFPSLA
+3969 MGSFPLLA

-3987 YLCRTIAEAMTGDL
+3987 YLCRTIAEAMTSDL
-4001 ARIGR
+4001 ARIGS
-4006 DYDFVNSGAPAFD
+4006 DYDFVNSAAPSFD
-4019 RFFEMVGAAGGGAE
+4019 RFFEMVGAAAGGGGAE

-4070 LADMFAALPVGDAV
+4070 LADMFAALPVGGAV

-4093 PLDEDFVRTYVDRIN
+4093 PIDEDFVRTYVDRIN
-4108 TTDRAENTT
+4108 TSDRAENTT

>member
-1 MTSLSSVLIGS
+1 MSSFSSVLIGS
-12 GSVLARCGE
+12 GSVLTRCGD
-21 VLVAKGHR
+21 VLLAKGHR
-29 IAAVVTGDAT
+29 ITAVVTSDAT
-39 ARSWAVKAGIPHH
+39 ARSWAVKAGIAPY
-52 ELAEAVAIAP
+52 ELAEAVSRAP
-62 RLSCDLLLSV
+62 ELSCDLLLSV

-79 EALLGC
+79 DVLLGC
-85 ARRAAVNYHYGP
+85 ATRAAVNYHYGP

-105 TPSWAIADGAR
+105 TPSWAIAEGAR

-123 RMAEVVDSGEVLRR
+123 RMGAVVDGGEVLARGS
-137 VPVAI
+137 VTIEA
-142 GPEDTALSLGL
+142 EDTALSLGL

-159 VAGLAGLID
+159 VATLAPLID

-175 TATPQDSA
+175 SA
-183 TRRYFS
+183 TAQNVAARRYFS
-189 RHTQFP
+189 RHTQFA
-195 AEGLIDWSLPAE
+195 AEGLIDWRLPAE
-207 RIAAMVRATD
+207 RVAGLVRATD

-223 PLVWPKVGVG
+223 PLVWPKIRLR

-240 EARFET
+240 EART
-246 AAACAGSTPSAR
+246 QG
-258 TAPTA
+258 
-263 GAAASAADGAS
+263 GV
-274 ASGDAAAPGTVLS
+274 ASGAEAPGTVLS

-297 TASGSLTLTR
+297 TGAGSVTLAR
-307 LCTLEGE
+307 LVTLEGE
-314 ERPAGAIAAAHG
+314 EATAGSVAAAHG
-326 VRPGTVL
+326 IRPGTVL
-333 DVPGEDAS
+333 DSPGEEAG
-341 ARLTEAGVRASKA
+341 ARLTEAGVDASKA
-354 AHRWRERL
+354 AARWRERL
-362 IAGGDDPY
+362 LAAADHPC
-370 RLPYPQPS
+370 RLPFPRPR
-378 PGSGTD
+378 PAAAGSGERPEPVAVRCPLPQHAG
-384 SAAGE
+384 AAGE
-389 RRAAPVSV
+389 
-397 RCPVPLEDGGDGGLE
+397 LE
-412 ASAAAAARLAGALG
+412 AAAQVAGALG
-426 VFLGRASGRQ
+426 VFLGRASGRPE
-436 DVHLAMAAPRE
+436 VALAMTAPRE
-447 GVDAAYRDLFAAWLP
+447 SVEAAHRDLFAAWLP
-462 LVCRVDADATVS
+462 LLCRIDADGTVAE
-474 DNLRAVRQEFTLG
+474 NLRAVAGEFTRG
-487 QDRGWIR
+487 QERGWIR
-494 RDAVGRDEALRERWN
+494 RDAIGRDDALREHWH

-523 RDAAGQGPGGQGGR
+523 REEAAQNAGDASA
-537 RPRLELHVRQ
+537 RPKLELHVRH
-547 DGSED
+547 DGSPQ
-552 GALVTFHYDA
+552 GALVTFHHDA
-562 VRLSARDV
+562 ARLTARDV
-570 VRLADQFAAWCRRLP
+570 ARLGEQFAAWCGRLP
-585 AAAEQPPAAADLLTA
+585 AVAEQPAAAAGLLTE
-600 DERLLLIE
+600 DERALLIE
-608 EFNDTARAT
+608 EFNDTDSAT
-617 ADLPEQGL
+617 GPFTPGL
-625 HQLFEQAARGHAG
+625 HRLFERTARGHALD
-638 ATALVCGDTSLTYA
+638 TALICGDESLTYA
-652 ELNARANRL
+652 ELNTRANRL
-661 AHALTGRGV
+661 AHALAGRGM
-670 GRGDLVGV
+670 GGGDLVGV

-686 VVALLAVMKT
+686 VVALLAVVKT

-705 RFPAERI
+705 RFPAERV
-712 RLMIDDADPK
+712 RQMIEDADPK

-727 AAVPAALAA
+727 AAAPAALAA
-736 WDTRCVSVHLG
+736 WETRCVSVGLG
-747 GEAGADDNLQVE
+747 AGEPDTEGDLAVEAGAD
-759 ADAGD
+759 D

-785 GALCNFLAAMR
+785 GALGNFLTAMR
-796 ERPGCSAT
+796 ERPGCGAG

-824 PLLSG
+824 PLLCG
-829 ATTVIAQA
+829 ATAVIAQA

-849 MERHAITVMQGT
+849 LERHAVTMMQGT
-861 PSTWQLLLDGGWRGT
+861 PATWQLLLEGGWRGT
-876 PTLRKILCGGEALSR
+876 STLNKILCGGDALSR
-891 DLADRLLAAG
+891 DLADRLLATGADV
-901 GPASVWN
+901 AVWN

-920 VWEVAAR
+920 LWRVR
-927 DGEDDI
+927 DRAEEEAV
-933 LIGSPIDRT
+933 LIGGPIDRT

-949 NLSPVPLGFPGEL
+949 NLAPVPLGFPGEL
-962 CIGGAGV
+962 CVGGAGV
-969 ARGYRNDPGQTRLRF
+969 ARGYRGDPEQTALRF

-999 LARFVEPG
+999 LARFEEPG
-1007 RLTLLGRNDRQVKLR
+1007 RLVLLGRNDRQVKLR
-1022 GHRIEPADIEAAIS
+1022 GHRIELADVEAAVT
-1036 RHESVRRAVVVGR
+1036 RHEEVRRAVVVGR
-1049 DEQLVAYCV
+1049 DEHLVAYCV
-1058 RDAGAAGD
+1058 REAAPAGEG
-1066 PAPAP
+1066 APAP
-1071 ADRSAAL
+1071 ADQSTAL
-1078 SEWAAA
+1078 AEWASA
-1084 WDRAYEAGTDPAS
+1084 WDRAYELGADAAPADSMPAGS
-1097 PHPGAGAGTADAT
+1097 PGPDAVPADAT

-1123 PFSGAE
+1123 PFSNGE
-1129 MRDWQQS
+1129 MRDWQRAS
-1136 SLRRILSHA
+1136 VRRVLAHA
-1145 PRNVFE
+1145 PENVFE

-1174 ASAAAVGMIREHA
+1174 TSAAAVEMTRRHL
-1187 ASLPHVTCEQRAAH
+1187 ASLPHVTCERAAAH
-1201 ALPEVAEGSFDTV
+1201 ALPDVADGAFDTV
-1214 LINSV
+1214 IINSV
-1219 AQYFPSADYLT
+1219 AQYFPDVDYLT
-1230 SVLEWATRAVTRG
+1230 SVLAWATKAVARG

-1253 SLLSV
+1253 SLLDV

-1263 AHFRADGEAGGISAE
+1263 AHFHADGDAEEIPAGE
-1278 DLARRA
+1278 LARRT
-1284 ERGMRTERELVL
+1284 ERGMRAERELVL
-1296 SRDYFAALPHLFPQI
+1296 SRDYFAHLPQLFPAI

-1318 RDGRCVNEMT
+1318 REGRYVNEMT

-1339 EEARPAT
+1339 DDVPAVTPAT
-1346 PAAEKDWQ
+1346 EQDWG
-1354 ADGLDLAALR
+1354 ADGFEAAALR
-1364 TELGSVADRPL
+1364 AELGAVTDRPL
-1375 RLNGIPNGRL
+1375 RLQGVPNGRL
-1385 GEVCGRVGA
+1385 SEVCGRV
-1394 ALEAMGA
+1394 
-1401 SAPVVPTSWI
+1401 APVLEIRGTSSPAPTSWA
-1411 DPADLADLAREA
+1411 DPAALADLAHEA
-1423 GLELALLPSRSGGIW
+1423 GLEMALLPGRAGDIW
-1438 QCDALFWRP
+1438 RCDALFWRP
-1447 GQTPDLSPLPAEAR
+1447 GQTPDLSPRPATTGSASP
-1461 DRDALAGYANTPSA
+1461 DPAAYANTPA
-1475 GEPPRPPLHR
+1475 VGEPVRTPLHR

-1515 GKIDENALPDPVV
+1515 GKVDERALPDPVV
-1528 EVDAT
+1528 EVEAA

-1539 LERDIMAIWSDVLGH
+1539 LERDIMAIWADVLGH
-1554 DRIGVNE
+1554 DRIGVNQ

-1587 VLGAKLFEH
+1587 VFGAKLFEH
-1596 FTVKTLAAYLAGNT
+1596 FTVKSLAAYLAG
-1610 GTATGAGREVVP
+1610 GTKTSREIVP
-1622 DRRRAVLDE
+1622 DRGRAAQDE
-1631 PIAIIGMAC
+1631 PIAVIGMAC
-1640 RLPGDANSPEEYWEL
+1640 RLPGDANTPEEYWEL
-1655 LQRGGDGIVEV
+1655 LERGGDGIVDV

-1692 GFVTPID
+1692 GFVGRPID

-1716 DPMQRMVLETTWEA
+1716 EPMQRMVLETTWEA

-1762 LTMAGGLTDLD
+1762 LTMAGTLTDLD

-1810 VTTHLACNALRNG
+1810 VTTHLACNALRNN

-1899 VNHDGHSAS
+1899 VNHDGHAAS

-1919 VIRAALAASGLQPG
+1919 VIRAALAASGLQPD

-1958 VFGGSH
+1958 VFGASH
-1964 ADGEPLWVGSAKSN
+1964 SPDKPLWVGSAKSN

-1986 GLAGVMKVVM
+1986 GLAGVMKVVL
-1996 AMRHDALPQTLHVAE
+1996 AMRHNTLPRTLHVAE
-2011 PTPTV
+2011 PTPAV
-2016 DWKGAGMAL
+2016 DWRGAGMAL
-2025 VQQQRPWPAKDVPRR
+2025 VQEQRPWPVKDTPRR

-2053 HVIVEEPPRTA
+2053 HVIVEEPPRA
-2064 VKETGEGASA
+2064 VGRPIEHAAPA
-2074 PLPPTVPFLVS
+2074 PLPPTVPFVIS
-2085 GYTDAALR
+2085 GHSDAALR
-2093 QQVEKLHLHMGM
+2093 QQVENLHLHLGM

-2111 GDVAFSLATTRSH
+2111 GDVARSLATTRSH

-2129 VLLVK
+2129 VLPAK

-2151 VPAES
+2151 LPADS
-2156 VRSGNHTEEP
+2156 VRTENHAEEP

-2173 GQGSQVAGMGRDIHD
+2173 GQGSQVAGMGKDIYD
-2188 VYPVFREALEEVAAR
+2188 VHPVFRAALDEIAAR
-2203 FTELEKPLLEVMW
+2203 FTGLDRPLLDVMW
-2216 ADPGSEEAA
+2216 AAPGSEEEA

-2251 GVRPEVLLGHSIGE
+2251 GVRPELLLGHSIGE
-2265 LAAAHVA
+2265 FAAAHGA

-2277 DDACRLVA
+2277 DDACRLVE

-2290 MQALPARGAMV
+2290 MRALPARGAMV
-2301 SLEAGGDEA
+2301 SIECAAEEAQ
-2310 EAAIDAL
+2310 AAIDVV

-2330 PTQTVLSGDAEAVEA
+2330 PTQTVLSGDTDAVEA
-2345 ITAHFTEQ
+2345 ITAHFT
-2353 GRKAKRLT
+2353 GRGRRAKRLT
-2361 VSHAFHSHHMDGML
+2361 VSHAFHSHHMDAML
-2375 AEFRAVAETIRF
+2375 DAFRDVARGVRFGPAE
-2387 RPAAIPLVS
+2387 IPLVS
-2396 SLTGELAAPGELE
+2396 SLTGELAAPGEME
-2409 QADYW
+2409 RADYW
-2414 VRQVRHAV
+2414 VRQVRGAV

-2428 RSLHRQGANTF
+2428 RLLRREGANTF
-2439 LELGPQPVLSGLGAT
+2439 LELGPQAVLSGLGAT
-2454 CLADEGPVS
+2454 CLADEGPVT

-2468 TPGRNGAS
+2468 TPGKNGAT
-2476 VIQRSLAELHVRGVP
+2476 VIQRAVAALHVRGVT
-2491 VAWDGYFAPFG
+2491 VDWDGYFAPFG

-2519 FEPPL
+2519 FEPP
-2524 SREVGAGLDATGHAL
+2524 VTHQTGAGLNPTGHAL

-2544 EIAGTGLSLF
+2544 EIAGTELSLF
-2554 TNVVAADQP
+2554 TNVVATDRP
-2563 VWVQEHRV
+2563 VWVREHRV

-2600 SDVVIASPLV
+2600 ADVVIASPLV
-2610 LASGVPVRMQ
+2610 LAPGVSARLQ
-2620 VTVGPAVGEARPVQV
+2620 VTVGPKAGESRTVQV
-2635 YSAPE
+2635 HSAPE
-2640 GEDGAWQLHAEG
+2640 GEDGAWRLHAEG
-2652 RITPAEGAGA
+2652 RVSPAREGGAGA
-2662 GTAVTVPPRGAE
+2662 SVTVPPLGAE

-2679 ALYRDLDAL
+2679 DLYRDLDAL
-2688 GYGYGPTFQGIK
+2688 GYGYGPTFQGVK

-2707 EVWARAALPE
+2707 EVWARAALPQD
-2717 SAEQSAAGYVL
+2717 AEQSAGGYVL

-2768 GLSEIWVRVADFE
+2768 GLSEIWVHVAEFE
-2781 LGDGEFWASLDIHDR
+2781 LGEGEFWASLDIYDR
-2796 DGAHVG
+2796 EGSHVG

-2828 QFDVDWR
+2828 QFDVGWR
-2835 HVDTETVE
+2835 PVDTSRVE

-2848 GMMTP
+2848 GLLTP
-2853 AGDVPWAREVKTL
+2853 AGEVPWAREARSF

-2879 LEDAEDLDGL
+2879 LADAEDLDGL
-2889 VCLWDSDAEVP
+2889 ICLWDSDADVP
-2900 SQAHAFA
+2900 AQAHAFA
-2907 ARALEQLQEA
+2907 ARGLTQLQEA
-2917 VGTEFRT
+2917 VDTGFRA

-2958 NEHPELS
+2958 NEHPELG
-2965 LRLIDLGG
+2965 LRLIDLGADD
-2973 EEADRKALPAALML
+2973 ADRAALPAALML
-2987 EAEPE
+2987 ESEPE
-2992 CALRHGEVLVPQLLR
+2992 CALRRGEVLVPQLLR
-3007 VGSAQDLQIPAE
+3007 VGSAQDLELPAE

-3031 LDEPLTVKSLPERAL
+3031 LDEPLKVKPLPERAL
-3046 APGEIRAEVRAA
+3046 APGEIRAEVRAS

-3077 GLEFAGVVTEVGGS
+3077 GLEFAGVVTEVGAS

-3111 EVVTDARQV
+3111 EVTTDARQV
-3120 VRMPEHLSFEE
+3120 VRMPEHLTFEE

-3146 HELGGLQAGER
+3146 HELGGLRAGER

-3166 VGMAAVQLARLTG
+3166 VGMAAVQLARLHG

-3191 PALRELGLDDAHL
+3191 GALRELGLDDAHL

-3212 VEHFGKGAGGES
+3212 VEHFGGS
-3224 GGGFDVVLN
+3224 GDHGRRGTFDVVLN

-3244 GMLGS
+3244 GLLDS

-3257 KIDVREQSA
+3257 KIDVREQDA

-3291 MLVSIAELFTQ
+3291 MLVSIAELFTR

-3313 PMTHASDG
+3313 PMTHTSDG

-3335 LVPAQQREFVRPDG
+3335 LVPARRRQFVRTDG
-3349 AVLVSGGVGDLGRRV
+3349 AVLVSGGAGDLGRRV
-3364 ARWLAG
+3364 AKWLAS

-3382 RGMETPGAQALVEE
+3382 RGMEGPGAPALVAE
-3396 LSELGATATV
+3396 LAELGARATV
-3406 VACDAAD
+3406 LACDAAD

-3419 VMALF
+3419 VMDLF
-3424 GDERPL
+3424 GEGRPL

-3445 TALTPD
+3445 SDLTPE
-3451 RFDAVLRPKVDGLWH
+3451 RFDAVFRPKVDGLWH

-3472 DMELDFFMMFSS
+3472 DRELDLFMMFSS

-3511 RAEGLPAT
+3511 RAKGLPAT
-3519 SVAFGPWEGDGMA
+3519 SVAFGPWEGEGMA

-3565 SGRALTMAAALD
+3565 SGRALTMSAALD
-3577 LNRVQHYFEN
+3577 LNRVQHYYES

-3595 RALLSGNAGG
+3595 RALLSAGSGPRSGAGG
-3605 RSRAGGGTDLR
+3605 TADLR
-3616 KLLGEAA
+3616 KLLSEAT
-3623 PEEYPDVV
+3623 PDEYADVV
-3631 LSVVREEVAK
+3631 LGVVRAEVAK
-3641 TLGFASAEAVDVG
+3641 TLGFASPDAVDVS
-3654 VPLQDIGIDSLT
+3654 VSLQDIGIDSLT

-3687 FDHPNLTS
+3687 FDHPNLIS
-3695 LADFLLAQLLEAGL
+3695 LGDFLLRKLLEAGL
-3709 DAASPTATGTAA
+3709 DTAPASGVETPADAAADPSP
-3721 TGPAEPAEAVGVDLS
+3721 EAVDLS
-3736 PARKGLLHPDLRFTN
+3736 TARKGCLHPDLRFDN
-3751 ATGAPVR
+3751 AGSAPVR

-3773 YLLHELLASEVVAYC
+3773 WLLHELLASDVVAYC
-3788 LVRADDTRQ
+3788 LVRADDARRG
-3797 AMERLVGA
+3797 MDRLVGA
-3805 LDAYGLWKEEFAPLL
+3805 LDAYGLWRQEFAPLL

-3827 TRPLFGLD
+3827 ARPLFGLD
-3835 EEGFDELA
+3835 EEDFDDLA
-3843 DQVDAI
+3843 DQVDAV
-3849 CHSGALVDWMRPLE
+3849 CHCGALVDWMRPLD
-3863 DYIGP
+3863 DYVGP

-3898 KYLGYEVTEDDREYG
+3898 KYLGYEVTEDDREFG

-3938 RLPFVGASTR
+3938 RLPFVAASTG

-3969 MGSFPSLA
+3969 LGSFPSLD

-3987 YLCRTIAEAMTGDL
+3987 YLCRTIARAMTDDL

-4019 RFFEMVGAAGGGAE
+4019 RFFEMVAAAGGGAK
-4033 IVPFDEWRQR
+4033 IVPFDAWRR
-4043 ALAFAAGHPAS
+4043 AALAFAAEHPAS

-4064 GLTAEG
+4064 GLTERG
-4070 LADMFAALPVGDAV
+4070 LADMFAALPVGGDV
-4084 FGAEDYPSP
+4084 FGAHDYPSP
-4093 PLDEDFVRTYVDRIN
+4093 QVDEDFVRTYVQRI
-4108 TTDRAENTT
+4108 TTSDRAENQT

>member
-1 MTSLSSVLIGS
+1 MALTSLSSVLIGG
-12 GSVLARCGE
+12 GSVLVRCGE
-21 VLVAKGHR
+21 ILLAKGHR
-29 IAAVVTGDAT
+29 ITAVVTGDAT
-39 ARSWAVKAGIPHH
+39 ARSWAVKAGIAQHTH
-52 ELAEAVAIAP
+52 AEAVTRAP
-62 RLSCDLLLSV
+62 QLSCDLLLSV

-79 EALLGC
+79 EALLSC
-85 ARRAAVNYHYGP
+85 AERGAVNYHYGP
-97 LPEYSGLH
+97 LPAYSGLH
-105 TPSWAIADGAR
+105 TPSWAIAEEAR

-123 RMAEVVDSGEVLRR
+123 RMAETVDGGAVIGR
-137 VPVAI
+137 VPVTI
-142 GPEDTALSLGL
+142 DPEDTALSLGL

-159 VAGLAGLID
+159 VAGLAVLLD

-175 TATPQDSA
+175 TATPQDTSA
-183 TRRYFS
+183 RRYFS
-189 RHTQFP
+189 RHSQFP
-195 AEGLIDWSLPAE
+195 AEGLIDWSRPAH
-207 RIAAMVRATD
+207 RVAALVRATD

-223 PLVWPKVGVG
+223 PLVWPKITSG
-233 GHFYAVR
+233 GHVYAVR
-240 EARFET
+240 EARVE
-246 AAACAGSTPSAR
+246 S
-258 TAPTA
+258 
-263 GAAASAADGAS
+263 AASD
-274 ASGDAAAPGTVLS
+274 DTAAAPGTVLS

-297 TASGSLTLTR
+297 TGAASIALTR

-314 ERPAGAIAAAHG
+314 ELTPSTAAAVMG
-326 VRPGTVL
+326 VAAGSVL
-333 DVPGEDAS
+333 DVPAEGAS
-341 ARLTEAGVRASKA
+341 ARLTEAGLQASQA
-354 AHRWRERL
+354 ANRWRTRL
-362 IAGGDDPY
+362 IEAGDHPC
-370 RLPYPQPS
+370 RLPYPDTADS
-378 PGSGTD
+378 PVASGRPD
-384 SAAGE
+384 
-389 RRAAPVSV
+389 PVLV
-397 RCPVPLEDGGDGGLE
+397 RCPVPPLSDDTGPDT
-412 ASAAAAARLAGALG
+412 SAATAAQLAGALG
-426 VFLGRASGRQ
+426 LFLGRATGQR
-436 DVHLAMAAPRE
+436 DIHLAMTAPRT
-447 GVDAAYRDLFAAWLP
+447 GVDTAHRALFSAWLP
-462 LVCRVDADATVS
+462 LPCRVDADATVTE
-474 DNLRAVRQEFTLG
+474 NLRAVREEFTRG

-494 RDAVGRDEALRERWN
+494 RDAVGRDDTLRERWN
-509 SGALTPDVLISWGP
+509 SGALIPDVLISWGD
-523 RDAAGQGPGGQGGR
+523 RDTDHDTGGHGSAEHGGR
-537 RPRLELHVRQ
+537 RPRLELHVEQ
-547 DGSED
+547 DASGD
-552 GALVTFHYDA
+552 GALVTFHHDA
-562 VRLSARDV
+562 
-570 VRLADQFAAWCRRLP
+570 RLAAEDVTRLAGQFAAWCARL
-585 AAAEQPPAAADLLTA
+585 AAATELVPADVDLLGT
-600 DERLLLIE
+600 DERALLVE
-608 EFNDTARAT
+608 EFNDASGAVVR
-617 ADLPEQGL
+617 PEHGL
-625 HQLFEQAARGHAG
+625 HRLFEEVALAHAV
-638 ATALVCGDTSLTYA
+638 ATALVCADESLTYA
-652 ELNARANRL
+652 ELNTRANRL
-661 AHALTGRGV
+661 AHTLSERGV
-670 GRGDLVGV
+670 NRGDLVGV

-686 VVALLAVMKT
+686 VVALLAVLKT

-712 RLMIDDADPK
+712 RQMIEDAEPR

-727 AAVPAALAA
+727 VATPTALAA
-736 WDTRCVSVHLG
+736 WEARCVSVD
-747 GEAGADDNLQVE
+747 AGAGQSAGDSLAVE
-759 ADAGD
+759 VGADD

-785 GALCNFLAAMR
+785 GSLVTFLAAMR
-796 ERPGCSAT
+796 RSPGCAAD

-837 RETLDAKALSGL
+837 QETLDAKALSGL
-849 MERHAITVMQGT
+849 LERHAITMMQGT
-861 PSTWQLLLDGGWRGT
+861 PATWELLLEGGWQGT
-876 PTLRKILCGGEALSR
+876 TTLKKILCGGEALSR
-891 DLADRLLAAG
+891 DLADRLLATSDA
-901 GPASVWN
+901 PSVWN

-920 VWEVAAR
+920 AWEVAAR
-927 DGEDDI
+927 AEERNI
-933 LIGSPIDRT
+933 VIGTPIDHT

-949 NLSPVPLGFPGEL
+949 NLAPVPLGFPGEL
-962 CIGGAGV
+962 CVGGAGV
-969 ARGYRNDPGQTRLRF
+969 ARGYRDDPEQTRLRF
-984 ADNPFHPGTLYRTGD
+984 ADNPFGPGSLYRTGD
-999 LARFVEPG
+999 LARFVAPG
-1007 RLTLLGRNDRQVKLR
+1007 RLALLGRNDRQVKLR
-1022 GHRIEPADIEAAIS
+1022 GHRIELADVEAAVS

-1049 DEQLVAYCV
+1049 DEHLVAYCV
-1058 RDAGAAGD
+1058 RSTAGAAD
-1066 PAPAP
+1066 PAPV
-1071 ADRSAAL
+1071 DQGAAL
-1078 SEWAAA
+1078 AEWAAA
-1084 WDRAYEAGTDPAS
+1084 WDRAYGADGESAPSGSEPAS
-1097 PHPGAGAGTADAT
+1097 ADAT
-1110 FNLAGWRNSYDGL
+1110 FNLAGWRTSYDGL
-1123 PFSGAE
+1123 PFSNGE

-1136 SLRRILSHA
+1136 SVRRILSYA
-1145 PRNVFE
+1145 PENVFE

-1174 ASAAAVGMIREHA
+1174 ASAAAVDMIRRHA
-1187 ASLPHVTCEQRAAH
+1187 ASLPQVTCEQRAAH
-1201 ALPEVAEGSFDTV
+1201 ALPEVADGAFDTV
-1214 LINSV
+1214 VVNSV
-1219 AQYFPSADYLT
+1219 AQYFPSVDYLT
-1230 SVLEWATRAVTRG
+1230 SVLAWATKAVTNG

-1253 SLLSV
+1253 STLDV

-1263 AHFRADGEAGGISAE
+1263 ADFRADGETGGITAE
-1278 DLARRA
+1278 KLARRT
-1284 ERGMRTERELVL
+1284 ERGMRAERELVL
-1296 SRDYFAALPHLFPQI
+1296 SRDYFANLPHLFPAI

-1318 RDGRCVNEMT
+1318 REGRYVNEMT

-1339 EEARPAT
+1339 EDTPSAAPAT
-1346 PAAEKDWQ
+1346 EKEWPAAGFD
-1354 ADGLDLAALR
+1354 AAALR
-1364 TELGSVADRPL
+1364 AELGSLGDAPL
-1375 RLNGIPNGRL
+1375 RLNNVPNGRL
-1385 GEVCGRVGA
+1385 AEVCGRVAPALALMGA
-1394 ALEAMGA
+1394 A
-1401 SAPVVPTSWI
+1401 APVPMSWA
-1411 DPADLADLAREA
+1411 DPADLAAAAQEA
-1423 GLELALLPSRSGGIW
+1423 GLELALLPGRSGSPW
-1438 QCDALFWRP
+1438 TCDALFWRP
-1447 GQTPDLSPLPAEAR
+1447 GQRPDLSPRPAEAR
-1461 DRDALAGYANTPSA
+1461 DRDALGAYANTPA
-1475 GEPPRPPLHR
+1475 VGEPVKAPLNR

-1500 PAFIVELDE
+1500 PAFIVELDD

-1528 EVDAT
+1528 EVDA
-1533 ARPATE
+1533 AAKPATE
-1539 LERDIMAIWSDVLGH
+1539 LERDIMAVWAEVLGH
-1554 DRIGVNE
+1554 DRIGVNQ

-1587 VLGAKLFEH
+1587 VFGAKLFEH
-1596 FTVKTLAAYLAGNT
+1596 FTVKSLATYLAGET
-1610 GTATGAGREVVP
+1610 KASRTIVP
-1622 DRRRAVLDE
+1622 DRRRADQDE
-1631 PIAIIGMAC
+1631 PIAVIGMAC
-1640 RLPGDANSPEEYWEL
+1640 RLPGDANTPEEYWEL
-1655 LQRGGDGIVEV
+1655 LERGGDGIVEV

-1692 GFVTPID
+1692 GFVGPID

-1716 DPMQRMVLETTWEA
+1716 EPMQRMVLETTWEA

-1740 LRGSQTGAFIGV
+1740 LRGSRTGAFIGV

-1762 LTMAGGLTDLD
+1762 LTMAGTLTDLD

-1848 RGMSADGRCR
+1848 HGMSADGRCR

-1877 LKRLSDAQRDGDPI
+1877 LKRLSDAQRDGDPV

-1899 VNHDGHSAS
+1899 VNHDGHAAS

-1919 VIRAALAASGLQPG
+1919 VIRAALAASGLQPD

-1958 VFGGSH
+1958 VFGSSH
-1964 ADGEPLWVGSAKSN
+1964 SDETPLWVGSAKSN

-1986 GLAGVMKVVM
+1986 GLAGVMKVVL
-1996 AMRHDALPQTLHVAE
+1996 AMRHDTLPQTLHVAE
-2011 PTPTV
+2011 PTPAV
-2016 DWKGAGMAL
+2016 DWAGAGMAL
-2025 VQQQRPWPAKDVPRR
+2025 VREQRPWPAKDVPRR

-2053 HVIVEEPPRTA
+2053 HVIVEEPPRQTA
-2064 VKETGEGASA
+2064 RPAEGAAPA
-2074 PLPPTVPFLVS
+2074 PLPPTVPFVVS
-2085 GYTDAALR
+2085 GHSDAALR
-2093 QQVEKLHLHMGM
+2093 QQVENLHLHMGM

-2111 GDVAFSLATTRSH
+2111 GDVARSLATTRSH

-2129 VLLVK
+2129 VLAVK

-2151 VPAES
+2151 LPADS
-2156 VRSGNHTEEP
+2156 VRTGNHAEEP

-2173 GQGSQVAGMGRDIHD
+2173 GQGSQVPGMGKDIYD
-2188 VYPVFREALEEVAAR
+2188 VHPVFRETLDEVAAR
-2203 FTELEKPLLEVMW
+2203 FTGLEQPLLDVMW
-2216 ADPGSEEAA
+2216 AAPGSAREA

-2251 GVRPEVLLGHSIGE
+2251 GVRPELLLGHSIGE

-2290 MQALPARGAMV
+2290 MQALPARDGAMV
-2301 SLEAGGDEA
+2301 SLEVTGEEA
-2310 EAAIDAL
+2310 QAALDAL
-2317 GLRGKLDVAGLNT
+2317 GLRGRLDVAGLNT
-2330 PTQTVLSGDAEAVEA
+2330 PTQTVLSGDTDAVEA

-2353 GRKAKRLT
+2353 GRRAKRLT
-2361 VSHAFHSHHMDGML
+2361 VSHAFHSHHMDAML
-2375 AEFRAVAETIRF
+2375 DEFRAVAQGVTF
-2387 RPAAIPLVS
+2387 SPAAIPLVS
-2396 SLTGELAAPGELE
+2396 SLTGERTVPGELE
-2409 QADYW
+2409 QPGYW
-2414 VRQVRHAV
+2414 VRQVRQAV

-2428 RSLHRQGANTF
+2428 RSLRREGANTF
-2439 LELGPQPVLSGLGAT
+2439 LELGPQAVLSGMGAA
-2454 CLADEGPVS
+2454 CLADDGPVS
-2463 WVPSC
+2463 WMPSC
-2468 TPGRNGAS
+2468 TPGKDGAS
-2476 VIQRSLAELHVRGVP
+2476 VVQRSLAELHVRGVP
-2491 VAWDGYFAPFG
+2491 VDWAGYFAPFG
-2502 GGRVALPTYAFQ
+2502 GARVALPTYAFQ

-2519 FEPPL
+2519 FEPPV
-2524 SREVGAGLDATGHAL
+2524 SRETGAGLSATGHAL

-2544 EIAGTGLSLF
+2544 EIAGTDLSLF

-2563 VWVQEHRV
+2563 VWVREHRV

-2594 EGEWDL
+2594 EGDWDL

-2610 LASGVPVRMQ
+2610 LAAGVPVRMQ
-2620 VTVGPAVGEARPVQV
+2620 VTVGPKIGEARPVQV

-2652 RITPAEGAGA
+2652 RVTPAQEGTGA
-2662 GTAVTVPPRGAE
+2662 SVTVPPPGAE

-2707 EVWARAALPE
+2707 QVWARAALPE
-2717 SAEQSAAGYVL
+2717 DAEQSAGGYVL

-2746 QNRTGDDLFVPF
+2746 QNRSGDDLFVPF

-2768 GLSEIWVRVADFE
+2768 GLSEIWVRVAEFE
-2781 LGDGEFWASLDIHDR
+2781 LGDGEFWASLDIHDG
-2796 DGAHVG
+2796 DGTPVG

-2828 QFDVDWR
+2828 QFDVGWKP
-2835 HVDTETVE
+2835 VDTAGLE

-2848 GMMTP
+2848 GMMAP
-2853 AGDVPWAREVKTL
+2853 AGNVTWEREVKTL

-2879 LEDAEDLDGL
+2879 PADAEDLDGL
-2889 VCLWDSDAEVP
+2889 VCLWDSDADVP

-2907 ARALEQLQEA
+2907 AEGLAQLQEA
-2917 VGTEFRT
+2917 VQTEFRT
-2924 PLVWVTRRAVGT
+2924 PLVWVTRHAVGT

-2958 NEHPELS
+2958 NEHPELA
-2965 LRLIDLGG
+2965 LRLIDLGEG
-2973 EEADRKALPAALML
+2973 EADRAALPAALML

-3007 VGSAQDLQIPAE
+3007 VGSARDLELPAE

-3031 LDEPLTVKSLPERAL
+3031 LDEPLKVRPLPERAI
-3046 APGEIRAEVRAA
+3046 ASGEIRAEVRAS

-3077 GLEFAGVVTEVGGS
+3077 GLEFAGVVTEVGAR

-3120 VRMPEHLSFEE
+3120 VRMPEHLTFEE

-3146 HELGGLQAGER
+3146 HELGGLRAGER

-3166 VGMAAVQLARLTG
+3166 VGMAAVQLAQLHG

-3191 PALRELGLDDAHL
+3191 PALRQLSLNDAHM

-3212 VEHFGKGAGGES
+3212 VEHFGRSDGDGGER
-3224 GGGFDVVLN
+3224 GDGDANPRGRFDVVLN

-3244 GMLGS
+3244 ALLGD

-3257 KIDVREQSA
+3257 KIDVREQAA

-3291 MLVSIAELFTQ
+3291 MLVSIAELFGR
-3302 GKLAPLPLRAF
+3302 GKLVPLPLRAF
-3313 PMTHASDG
+3313 PMTHTSDG

-3335 LVPAQQREFVRPDG
+3335 LVPARQRHFVGANG
-3349 AVLVSGGVGDLGRRV
+3349 AVLVTGGAGDLGRRV
-3364 ARWLAG
+3364 AGWLAD

-3382 RGMETPGAQALVEE
+3382 RGMDTPGAEALVAEFAE
-3396 LSELGATATV
+3396 RGVTV
-3406 VACDAAD
+3406 IVMACDAGV
-3413 RDDVAA
+3413 RDEVAA

-3445 TALTPD
+3445 TDLTPE
-3451 RFDAVLRPKVDGLWH
+3451 RFDAVFVPKVDGAWH
-3466 LHELTQ
+3466 LHELTR
-3472 DMELDFFMMFSS
+3472 DMELDFFLMFSS

-3505 ALAHLR
+3505 VLAHLR
-3511 RAEGLPAT
+3511 RAKGLPAT
-3519 SVAFGPWEGDGMA
+3519 SVAFGPWEGAGMA

-3554 EGLELFELAVR
+3554 EGLELVELAVK
-3565 SGRALTMAAALD
+3565 SGRALTMSAALD
-3577 LNRVQHYFEN
+3577 LNRVQHYYES

-3595 RALLSGNAGG
+3595 RSLLSGGSGKRAGAGG
-3605 RSRAGGGTDLR
+3605 AADLR
-3616 KLLGEAA
+3616 KLLSEAA
-3623 PEEYPDVV
+3623 PQEYPDVV
-3631 LSVVREEVAK
+3631 LGVVRAEVAK
-3641 TLGFASAEAVDVG
+3641 TLGFASPEAVDVS
-3654 VPLQDIGIDSLT
+3654 VSLQDIGIDSLT

-3695 LADFLLAQLLEAGL
+3695 LAGFLLDKLLEAGL
-3709 DAASPTATGTAA
+3709 ETAPAAAAAPTATEAAGA
-3721 TGPAEPAEAVGVDLS
+3721 TGIDLS
-3736 PARKGLLHPDLRFTN
+3736 TARKGCLDPELRFDN
-3751 ATGAPVR
+3751 AAAAPVR

-3788 LVRADDTRQ
+3788 LVRADDARQ
-3797 AMERLVGA
+3797 GMDRLVGS
-3805 LDAYGLWKEEFAPLL
+3805 LDGYGLWQEEYAPLL

-3827 TRPLFGLD
+3827 TRPLFGLS
-3835 EEGFDELA
+3835 EEDFDDLA
-3843 DQVDAI
+3843 EQVDAV
-3849 CHSGALVDWMRPLE
+3849 CHSGALVDWMRPLD
-3863 DYIGP
+3863 DYTGP

-3892 TFATLP
+3892 TSATLP
-3898 KYLGYEVTEDDREYG
+3898 KYLGYEVTEDDREFG

-3924 VAAARWRGAKASTY
+3924 VAAARWRGARASTY

-3960 HNLITGGLE
+3960 HNLITGSLE
-3969 MGSFPSLA
+3969 LGSFPALD
-3977 ADLTAVLPVD
+3977 ADLTTVLPVD
-3987 YLCRTIAEAMTGDL
+3987 YLCRTIAAAMTDDL
-4001 ARIGR
+4001 ERIGQ
-4006 DYDFVNSGAPAFD
+4006 DYDFVNAGAPTFD
-4019 RFFEMVGAAGGGAE
+4019 RFFEMVGAAAGGARV
-4033 IVPFDEWRQR
+4033 VPFDAWRER
-4043 ALAFAAGHPAS
+4043 ALAFASQHPAG

-4064 GLTAEG
+4064 GLTARG
-4070 LADMFAALPVGDAV
+4070 LADMFAALPVGGAV
-4084 FGAEDYPSP
+4084 FGAGDCPSP
-4093 PLDEDFVRTYVDRIN
+4093 PVDEEFVRTYVHRIN
-4108 TTDRAENTT
+4108 TSDRAENTT

>member
-1 MTSLSSVLIGS
+1 MRSVLIGG

-21 VLVAKGHR
+21 ALVAKGHR

-52 ELAEAVAIAP
+52 ELAEAVALAP

-85 ARRAAVNYHYGP
+85 ATRAAVNYHYGP

-116 EYGITWH
+116 EYAITWH
-123 RMAEVVDSGEVLRR
+123 RMAEVVDGGEVLRR

-142 GPEDTALSLGL
+142 EPEDTALSLGL

-159 VAGLAGLID
+159 VASLAGLID

-175 TATPQDSA
+175 TSAPQNSA

-189 RHTQFP
+189 RHTQF
-195 AEGLIDWSLPAE
+195 AGEGLIDWNLPAE

-223 PLVWPKVGVG
+223 PLVWPKVNLG
-233 GHFYAVR
+233 GHFHAVR
-240 EARFET
+240 AARAQT
-246 AAACAGSTPSAR
+246 
-258 TAPTA
+258 
-263 GAAASAADGAS
+263 GAAADDA
-274 ASGDAAAPGTVLS
+274 AAAPGTVLS

-297 TASGSLTLTR
+297 TGAGSVALAR

-314 ERPAGAIAAAHG
+314 EWSAGAIAAAHG
-326 VRPGTVL
+326 IRPGTIL
-333 DVPGEDAS
+333 DVPGQDAS
-341 ARLTEAGVRASKA
+341 ARLTEAGVKASKA
-354 AHRWRERL
+354 AGRWRERL
-362 IAGGDDPY
+362 IGGGDHPY
-370 RLPYPQPS
+370 RLPYPQPR
-378 PGSGTD
+378 PGTRARAESGQQSD
-384 SAAGE
+384 
-389 RRAAPVSV
+389 PVLV
-397 RCPVPLEDGGDGGLE
+397 RCHVPLQAGGDGDLE
-412 ASAAAAARLAGALG
+412 ASAAAAAHLAGALG
-426 VFLGRASGRQ
+426 IFLGRASGRRE
-436 DVHLAMAAPRE
+436 VHLAMAAPRD
-447 GVDAAYRDLFAAWLP
+447 GVDAAHRDLFAAWLP
-462 LVCRVDADATVS
+462 LPCRVDADATIS
-474 DNLRAVRQEFTLG
+474 ENLRAVRREFARGQE
-487 QDRGWIR
+487 RGWIR

-509 SGALTPDVLISWGP
+509 SGALTPDVLISWGT
-523 RDAAGQGPGGQGGR
+523 RDAAGHGPGGQDGH
-537 RPRLELHVRQ
+537 RPKLELHIQQ
-547 DGSED
+547 DGAQE

-562 VRLSARDV
+562 TRLPAPDV
-570 VRLADQFAAWCRRLP
+570 ARLAGQFTAWCGRLL
-585 AAAEQPPAAADLLTA
+585 AAAEQLPATAGLLTA
-600 DERLLLIE
+600 DERAVLIE
-608 EFNDTARAT
+608 EFNDTTGAA

-625 HQLFEQAARGHAG
+625 HRLFEQAARGHAED
-638 ATALVCGDTSLTYA
+638 TALVCADTSLTYA

-661 AHALTGRGV
+661 AHALTDRGV

-678 ALDRSIDL
+678 ALGRSTDL
-686 VVALLAVMKT
+686 IVALLAVMKT

-712 RLMIDDADPK
+712 RQMIDDADPI
-722 LIVTP
+722 LIITP
-727 AAVPAALAA
+727 ATVPAVLAA

-747 GEAGADDNLQVE
+747 AELSADGDLAVE
-759 ADAGD
+759 VGAGD
-764 LAYVIYTSGS
+764 LAYVLYTSGS

-785 GALCNFLAAMR
+785 GAVGNFLAAMR
-796 ERPGCSAT
+796 ERPGCTAA
-804 DRLLAVTT
+804 DRLLAITT

-824 PLLSG
+824 PLLCG

-837 RETLDAKALSGL
+837 QETLDAKALSGL
-849 MERHAITVMQGT
+849 MERHAITMMQGT
-861 PSTWQLLLDGGWRGT
+861 PSTWQLLLDGGWQGT
-876 PTLRKILCGGEALSR
+876 PTLKKILCGGEALSR
-891 DLADRLLAAG
+891 DLADRLLAARA
-901 GPASVWN
+901 PVSVWN

-920 VWEVAAR
+920 AWEVAAQTEE
-927 DGEDDI
+927 GGI

-969 ARGYRNDPGQTRLRF
+969 ARGYRDDPGQTRLRF
-984 ADNPFHPGTLYRTGD
+984 PDNPFHPGTLYRTGD

-1007 RLTLLGRNDRQVKLR
+1007 RLTLLGRNDRQIKLR
-1022 GHRIEPADIEAAIS
+1022 GHRIELADVEAAVS

-1049 DEQLVAYCV
+1049 DEHLVAYCV
-1058 RDAGAAGD
+1058 RDVAPASD
-1066 PAPAP
+1066 PVPAPV
-1071 ADRSAAL
+1071 DQSTAL
-1078 SEWAAA
+1078 AEWAAA
-1084 WDRAYEAGTDPAS
+1084 WDRAYETGTDPGS
-1097 PHPGAGAGTADAT
+1097 ADAT
-1110 FNLAGWRNSYDGL
+1110 FNLAGWHNSYDGL
-1123 PFSGAE
+1123 PFSMGE
-1129 MRDWQQS
+1129 MRDWQRS
-1136 SLRRILSHA
+1136 SVQHVLSHA
-1145 PRNVFE
+1145 PQNIFE

-1167 RTYHAVD
+1167 RSYYAVD
-1174 ASAAAVGMIREHA
+1174 ASAAAVEMTRRHL

-1201 ALPEVAEGSFDTV
+1201 ALPEVAEGAFDTV
-1214 LINSV
+1214 VINSV
-1219 AQYFPSADYLT
+1219 AQYFPSVDYLT
-1230 SVLEWATRAVTRG
+1230 SVLEWATKAVTRG

-1253 SLLSV
+1253 SLLDV

-1263 AHFRADGEAGGISAE
+1263 AHFRAEGKAGGNSTE
-1278 DLARRA
+1278 ELARRT
-1284 ERGMRTERELVL
+1284 ERGMRGERELVL
-1296 SRDYFAALPHLFPQI
+1296 NHAYFANLPHLFPQI
-1311 TRVDITL
+1311 SRVDITL
-1318 RDGRCVNEMT
+1318 RDGRYVNEMT

-1339 EEARPAT
+1339 EDAQPAT

-1364 TELGSVADRPL
+1364 AQLGSVADRPL

-1385 GEVCGRVGA
+1385 GEVCGRVA
-1394 ALEAMGA
+1394 SALETRGA
-1401 SAPVVPTSWI
+1401 STSVVPTSWI
-1411 DPADLADLAREA
+1411 DPTDLAGVAAEA
-1423 GLELALLPSRSGGIW
+1423 GLELALLPSRSGGTW
-1438 QCDALFWRP
+1438 RCDALLWRS
-1447 GQTPDLSPLPAEAR
+1447 GQTPDLSSHPAEAL
-1461 DRDALAGYANTPSA
+1461 DRDALSEYANTPA
-1475 GEPPRPPLHR
+1475 VGEPPRTPLHR
-1485 VLRPWLAERLPEYMV
+1485 VLRPWLAERLPGYMV
-1500 PAFIVELDE
+1500 PAFFVELDE

-1533 ARPATE
+1533 AKPATE

-1554 DRIGVNE
+1554 DRIGVNQ
-1561 NFFEIGGNSLRVVRV
+1561 NFFDIGGNSLRVVRV

-1587 VLGAKLFEH
+1587 VFEAKLFEH
-1596 FTVKTLAAYLAGNT
+1596 FTVKTLAAYLAG
-1610 GTATGAGREVVP
+1610 GTRTRQEVVP
-1622 DRRRAVLDE
+1622 DRRRAVQDE
-1631 PIAIIGMAC
+1631 PIAVIGMAC
-1640 RLPGDANSPEEYWEL
+1640 RLPGDANTPEEYWEL
-1655 LQRGGDGIVEV
+1655 LERGGDGIVDV

-1672 AEALYNPDPE
+1672 AEALYSADPE
-1682 VPGTSYCSRG
+1682 MPGTSYCSQG
-1692 GFVTPID
+1692 GFVHPID

-1735 YTLDQ
+1735 YTMDR
-1740 LRGSQTGAFIGV
+1740 LRGSQTGTFIGI
-1752 GKSSAYHEYG
+1752 GKSSAWREYG
-1762 LTMAGGLTDLD
+1762 LTTAGGLSDLD
-1773 GYVGPGS
+1773 GYVGSGS
-1780 AGGTMSGRV
+1780 MGGTMSGRV
-1789 SYVFGLEGPTL
+1789 SYIFGLEGPTL
-1800 TLDTACSSSL
+1800 TVDTACSSSL

-1848 RGMSADGRCR
+1848 RGMSTDGRCR

-1863 TDGTGWSEGSAAVV
+1863 TDGTGWSEGSATVV
-1877 LKRLSDAQRDGDPI
+1877 LKRLSDARRDGDPI

-1919 VIRAALAASGLQPG
+1919 VIRAALAASGLQPD

-1958 VFGGSH
+1958 VFGRSH
-1964 ADGEPLWVGSAKSN
+1964 SDEAPLWVGSAKSN

-1986 GLAGVMKVVM
+1986 GLAGMMKVVL
-1996 AMRHDALPQTLHVAE
+1996 AMRHDTLPRTLHVAE
-2011 PTPTV
+2011 PTPAV

-2025 VQQQRPWPAKDVPRR
+2025 VQEQRPWPAKDVPRR

-2053 HVIVEEPPRTA
+2053 HVIVEEPPRPAAKA
-2064 VKETGEGASA
+2064 VEEGTPT
-2074 PLPPTVPFLVS
+2074 PLPSTVPFVVS
-2085 GYTDAALR
+2085 GQNDSALR
-2093 QQVEKLHLHMGM
+2093 QQVENLHLHMSM
-2105 NIQDRL
+2105 NIQDDL
-2111 GDVAFSLATTRSH
+2111 GDVARSLATTRSH
-2124 FRRRL
+2124 LRRRL
-2129 VLLVK
+2129 VLPAS
-2134 DKAELLDKLAS
+2134 DNAELLDKLAS

-2151 VPAES
+2151 LPVES
-2156 VRSGNHTEEP
+2156 VRTGNHAEEP

-2173 GQGSQVAGMGRDIHD
+2173 GQGSQLPGMGKDVYD

-2216 ADPGSEEAA
+2216 ADPAGEDAA

-2231 FTQPALFALQVALWR
+2231 FTQPALFALEVSLWR

-2251 GVRPEVLLGHSIGE
+2251 GVRPELLLGHSIGE

-2272 GVFDL
+2272 GMFDL

-2285 ARGRL
+2285 ARSRL

-2301 SLEAGGDEA
+2301 SLEAGGQEA

-2330 PTQTVLSGDAEAVEA
+2330 PTQTVLSGDTDAVEA
-2345 ITAHFTEQ
+2345 IAAHFTEQ

-2375 AEFRAVAETIRF
+2375 VEFRAVAETVRF
-2387 RPAAIPLVS
+2387 RPAVIPLVS
-2396 SLTGELAAPGELE
+2396 SLTGERAAPGELGH
-2409 QADYW
+2409 ADYW
-2414 VRQVRHAV
+2414 VRQVRHAA

-2428 RSLHRQGANTF
+2428 HNLRREGANAF
-2439 LELGPQPVLSGLGAT
+2439 LELGPQPVLSGLGAF
-2454 CLADEGPVS
+2454 CLADEGPMS

-2468 TPGRNGAS
+2468 TPGKNGAS

-2491 VAWDGYFAPFG
+2491 VDWDGYFAPFG

-2524 SREVGAGLDATGHAL
+2524 SREVGAGLNPTGHPL

-2544 EIAGTGLSLF
+2544 EIAGTELSLF
-2554 TNVVAADQP
+2554 TNVVATDQP
-2563 VWVQEHRV
+2563 EWVQEHRV
-2571 MDAVLMPGTAFFEAM
+2571 MDTVLLPGTAFFEVI

-2594 EGEWDL
+2594 EGEWDV
-2600 SDVVIASPLV
+2600 SDVVFAWPLV
-2610 LASGVPVRMQ
+2610 IAPGAPVRMQ
-2620 VTVGPAVGEARPVQV
+2620 VTVGPAIGETRPVKV

-2640 GEDGAWQLHAEG
+2640 SEDGAWQLHVEG
-2652 RITPAEGAGA
+2652 SLTPAEAAGA
-2662 GTAVTVPPRGAE
+2662 ATATAGTLPPRGAE
-2674 PLDAS
+2674 PLDVP
-2679 ALYRDLDAL
+2679 ALYRELDSV
-2688 GYGYGPTFQGIK
+2688 GYGFGPKFRGIK
-2700 EAWHVGG
+2700 EAWQTEGV
-2707 EVWARAALPE
+2707 VWARVALSE
-2717 SAEQSAAGYVL
+2717 STQQSAAGYVL
-2728 HPALLDSAMH
+2728 HPALLDSAMQ
-2738 SLLLTQRL
+2738 SLLMTQRL
-2746 QNRTGDDLFVPF
+2746 RNPDSDDVFVPF
-2758 EAERLSLRVK
+2758 EAERLSVRVK
-2768 GLSEIWVRVADFE
+2768 GLAEIWVRVAEFE
-2781 LGDGEFWASLDIHDR
+2781 LGDGEFWGSLDIHDS
-2796 DGAHVG
+2796 DGSHVG
-2802 RLHRLHA
+2802 HLHRLHA
-2809 RRVDRAVLR
+2809 RRMDRAVLR
-2818 RLAAAGVDRF
+2818 RLAAVGVDRF

-2835 HVDTETVE
+2835 HVDTENVE

-2848 GMMTP
+2848 GMLTP

-2866 LARAGIQVIKVRE
+2866 LARAGIQMIKVQD

-2900 SQAHAFA
+2900 DQAHAFA

-2917 VGTEFRT
+2917 IGTEFRT
-2924 PLVWVTRRAVGT
+2924 PLVWVTRHAVGT
-2936 GADDMVSGLGAGPLW
+2936 GADDMVSGPGAGPLW

-2965 LRLIDLGG
+2965 LRLIDIGE

-2992 CALRHGEVLVPQLLR
+2992 CAIRDGEVLVPQLLR
-3007 VGSAQDLQIPAE
+3007 
-3019 GRWQLEIAAKGR
+3019 
-3031 LDEPLTVKSLPERAL
+3031 
-3046 APGEIRAEVRAA
+3046 
-3058 GVNFLD
+3058 
-3064 VLNALGMVEIPAF
+3064 
-3077 GLEFAGVVTEVGGS
+3077 
-3091 VDQVKVGDAVLG
+3091 
-3103 LARGSFAS
+3103 
-3111 EVVTDARQV
+3111 
-3120 VRMPEHLSFEE
+3120 
-3131 AATIP
+3131 
-3136 MTFLTAWYGL
+3136 
-3146 HELGGLQAGER
+3146 AGEK
-3157 VLIHAAAGG
+3157 
-3166 VGMAAVQLARLTG
+3166 
-3179 AEVYGTASEPKW
+3179 AS
-3191 PALRELGLDDAHL
+3191 
-3204 ASSRDLGF
+3204 
-3212 VEHFGKGAGGES
+3212 
-3224 GGGFDVVLN
+3224 
-3233 SLATEFIDASL
+3233 
-3244 GMLGS
+3244 
-3249 GGRFLEMG
+3249 
-3257 KIDVREQSA
+3257 
-3266 IDRSHPGVTYTVYN
+3266 
-3280 LPEAGPDLIQR
+3280 
-3291 MLVSIAELFTQ
+3291 
-3302 GKLAPLPLRAF
+3302 
-3313 PMTHASDG
+3313 
-3321 LRFIAQA
+3321 
-3328 RHVGKVV
+3328 
-3335 LVPAQQREFVRPDG
+3335 VPAQQRQFVRPDG

-3364 ARWLAG
+3364 VGWLAG

-3382 RGMETPGAQALVEE
+3382 RGMETPGAQSLVDE

-3424 GDERPL
+3424 SEKRPL
-3430 RGVVHAAGVLDDGAL
+3430 RGVVHAAGVLDDGVL
-3445 TALTPD
+3445 TDLTPE
-3451 RFDAVLRPKVDGLWH
+3451 RLDAVFRPKVDGLWH

-3472 DMELDFFMMFSS
+3472 DMELDFFVMFSS
-3484 IASVMGAPGQGNYAA
+3484 ISSVMGTPGQGNYAA

-3511 RAEGLPAT
+3511 RAKGLPAA

-3554 EGLELFELAVR
+3554 EGLELLELAVR
-3565 SGRALTMAAALD
+3565 SGLALTMAAALD
-3577 LNRVQHYFEN
+3577 LNRVQHYFED

-3595 RALLSGNAGG
+3595 RVLLGSNAGG
-3605 RSRAGGGTDLR
+3605 RSQAGGGTDLR
-3616 KLLGEAA
+3616 KLLGEAS
-3623 PEEYPDVV
+3623 PEEYPAV
-3631 LSVVREEVAK
+3631 LLSTVRTEVAK
-3641 TLGFASAEAVDVG
+3641 TLGFASPEAVG
-3654 VPLQDIGIDSLT
+3654 VDLPLPDIGFDSLT

-3671 NQLADLTGLA
+3671 NQLAHLTGLA
-3681 LPAKIA
+3681 LPARIA
-3687 FDHPNLTS
+3687 FDHPNLIS
-3695 LADFLLAQLLEAGL
+3695 LSDFLLAKLLEAGL
-3709 DAASPTATGTAA
+3709 DAAPGPGTGTGAVATEAA
-3721 TGPAEPAEAVGVDLS
+3721 DAAGTDLS
-3736 PARKGLLHPDLRFTN
+3736 VARRGCLHPDLRFDN
-3751 ATGAPVR
+3751 AIAAPER

-3773 YLLHELLASEVVAYC
+3773 HLLHELLASKVVAYC
-3788 LVRADDTRQ
+3788 LVRADDAHQ
-3797 AMERLVGA
+3797 AMERLVAA
-3805 LDAYGLWKEEFAPLL
+3805 LDDYGLWKEEFAPLL
-3820 NPVVGDL
+3820 NSVVGDL
-3827 TRPLFGLD
+3827 TQPLFGLD
-3835 EEGFDELA
+3835 EKRFDELA

-3849 CHSGALVDWMRPLE
+3849 CHSAALLNWMRPMAE
-3863 DYIGP
+3863 YIGP
-3868 NVVGT
+3868 NMVGT

-3886 AFHFVS
+3886 AFHFIS

-3898 KYLGYEVTEDDREYG
+3898 RYLGYSVTEDAPEYG
-3913 YLTSKWQAEQM
+3913 YQTSKWQAEQM

-3938 RLPFVGASTR
+3938 RLPYVGASTR
-3948 TGHFRLDRGDFL
+3948 TGQFRLDRGDFL
-3960 HNLITGGLE
+3960 HNLITGCLA

-3987 YLCRTIAEAMTGDL
+3987 YLCRTVAEAMTSDL

-4019 RFFEMVGAAGGGAE
+4019 RFFEMVGAAGGGAQ

-4043 ALAFAAGHPAS
+4043 ALEFAAGHPAS

-4064 GLTAEG
+4064 GLTAQG
-4070 LADMFAALPVGDAV
+4070 LVDMFAALPVGGAV

-4093 PLDEDFVRTYVDRIN
+4093 PIDEEFVRTYVHRIN
-4108 TTDRAENTT
+4108 TSDRAENTT

>member
-1 MTSLSSVLIGS
+1 MALTSLSSVLIGS

-29 IAAVVTGDAT
+29 IAAVVTDDAT
-39 ARSWAVKAGIPHH
+39 ARSWAIKAGIAHH
-52 ELAEAVAIAP
+52 ELAEAVALAP
-62 RLSCDLLLSV
+62 ALSCDLLLSV

-79 EALLGC
+79 EALLAC
-85 ARRAAVNYHYGP
+85 ATRGAVNYHYGP
-97 LPEYSGLH
+97 LPHYSGLH
-105 TPSWAIADGAR
+105 TPSWAIAEGAR

-123 RMAEVVDSGEVLRR
+123 RMAAVVDGGEVLRR
-137 VPVAI
+137 TPVAI
-142 GPEDTALSLGL
+142 EPDDTALSLGL
-153 KCDEAA
+153 RCDEAA

-175 TATPQDSA
+175 SGVPQDA
-183 TRRYFS
+183 AARRYFS
-189 RHTQFP
+189 RHTQFA

-207 RIAAMVRATD
+207 RVAALVRATD

-223 PLVWPKVGVG
+223 PLVWPKIGVG

-240 EARFET
+240 EAR
-246 AAACAGSTPSAR
+246 
-258 TAPTA
+258 
-263 GAAASAADGAS
+263 AASDDVAAT
-274 ASGDAAAPGTVLS
+274 PGTVLS
-287 CDDASGLRVA
+287 HDDASGLRVA
-297 TASGSLTLTR
+297 TGEGSVTLTR

-314 ERPAGAIAAAHG
+314 DRSPGAVAAAHAIRG
-326 VRPGTVL
+326 GTLL
-333 DVPGEDAS
+333 DLPDEA
-341 ARLTEAGVRASKA
+341 ARTRLTEAGVRASKA
-354 AHRWRERL
+354 SARWRERL

-370 RLPYPQPS
+370 RLPHPEPRTETHPQDT
-378 PGSGTD
+378 GHQAD
-384 SAAGE
+384 
-389 RRAAPVSV
+389 PVLV
-397 RCPVPLEDGGDGGLE
+397 RCRVPLQDDDP
-412 ASAAAAARLAGALG
+412 SDMAAAAQLAGALG
-426 VFLGRASGRQ
+426 VFLGRASGRG

-447 GVDAAYRDLFAAWLP
+447 DVDTAHRDLFAAWLP
-462 LVCRVDADATVS
+462 LPCRFDAGATIAE
-474 DNLRAVRQEFTLG
+474 NLRAVRQEFAHG
-487 QDRGWIR
+487 QQRGWIR
-494 RDAVGRDEALRERWN
+494 RDAIGRDDALRERWN
-509 SGALTPDVLISWGP
+509 SGALTPDVLISWGA
-523 RDAAGQGPGGQGGR
+523 RDAAEHGSESP
-537 RPRLELHVRQ
+537 RPPLELHVRR
-547 DGSED
+547 DGAEE
-552 GALVTFHYDA
+552 GALVSFHYDA
-562 VRLSARDV
+562 HRLSAPDV
-570 VRLADQFAAWCRRLP
+570 VRLAGQFSAWCGRL
-585 AAAEQPPAAADLLTA
+585 AAAPEELASAVDPLTA
-600 DERLLLIE
+600 DERALLIE
-608 EFNDTARAT
+608 EFNDTAVAE
-617 ADLPEQGL
+617 ALPEQGL
-625 HQLFEQAARGHAG
+625 HRLFERAARDHAED
-638 ATALVCGDTSLTYA
+638 TALICADTALTYA
-652 ELNARANRL
+652 ELDVRADRL
-661 AHALTGRGV
+661 AQALAERGV

-686 VVALLAVMKT
+686 VVALLAVLKT

-712 RLMIDDADPK
+712 RQMIEDADPK

-727 AAVPAALAA
+727 ASVPAGLAA

-747 GEAGADDNLQVE
+747 AERSAEEDLAVEVGAD
-759 ADAGD
+759 D

-785 GALCNFLAAMR
+785 GALSNFLGAMR
-796 ERPGCSAT
+796 ARPGCAAG

-837 RETLDAKALSGL
+837 QETLDTKALSGL
-849 MERHAITVMQGT
+849 MERHAITMMQGT
-861 PSTWQLLLDGGWRGT
+861 PATWQLLLDGGWRGT

-901 GPASVWN
+901 APVSVWN

-920 VWEVAAR
+920 VWEVTARAER
-927 DGEDDI
+927 DGV
-933 LIGSPIDRT
+933 LIGRPIDRT

-949 NLSPVPLGFPGEL
+949 NLAPVPPGFPGEL

-969 ARGYRNDPGQTRLRF
+969 ARGYRNDPDQTRLRF

-999 LARFVEPG
+999 LARFAEPG
-1007 RLTLLGRNDRQVKLR
+1007 RLVLLGRNDRQVKLR
-1022 GHRIEPADIEAAIS
+1022 GHRIELADVEAAVG

-1049 DEQLVAYCV
+1049 DEHLVAYCV
-1058 RDAGAAGD
+1058 RDTAPGEPAATGDRGAAL
-1066 PAPAP
+1066 A
-1071 ADRSAAL
+1071 
-1078 SEWAAA
+1078 EWAAA
-1084 WDRAYEAGTDPAS
+1084 WDRAYEADPAPS
-1097 PHPGAGAGTADAT
+1097 EPDTVVADAT
-1110 FNLAGWRNSYDGL
+1110 FNLAGWRNSYDNL
-1123 PFSGAE
+1123 PFSNGE
-1129 MRDWQQS
+1129 MRDWQQGS
-1136 SLRRILSHA
+1136 VRRILSHG
-1145 PRNVFE
+1145 PENVFE

-1174 ASAAAVGMIREHA
+1174 ASAAAVEMTRRHLS
-1187 ASLPHVTCEQRAAH
+1187 SLPHVTCEQHAAH
-1201 ALPEVAEGSFDTV
+1201 ALPEVAEGAFDTV
-1214 LINSV
+1214 IINSV
-1219 AQYFPSADYLT
+1219 AQYFPGVDYLT
-1230 SVLEWATRAVTRG
+1230 SVLEWATKAVTRG

-1253 SLLSV
+1253 STLDV

-1263 AHFRADGEAGGISAE
+1263 AQFRADGKISAE
-1278 DLARRA
+1278 ELARRT
-1284 ERGMRTERELVL
+1284 ERGMRAERELVL
-1296 SRDYFAALPHLFPQI
+1296 SRDYFANLPHLFPRI
-1311 TRVDITL
+1311 SRVDIAL
-1318 RDGRCVNEMT
+1318 RDGRYVNEMT

-1339 EEARPAT
+1339 EDTRPVT
-1346 PAAEKDWQ
+1346 PAAEKDWE

-1364 TELGSVADRPL
+1364 AELGSLADRPL
-1375 RLNGIPNGRL
+1375 RLTGVPNGRL
-1385 GEVCGRVGA
+1385 GEVYARIAPALAIRGA
-1394 ALEAMGA
+1394 HT
-1401 SAPVVPTSWI
+1401 SAAPGTWI
-1411 DPADLADLAREA
+1411 DPADLAGLAHEA
-1423 GLELALLPSRSGGIW
+1423 GLELALLPGRTGDAW
-1438 QCDALFWRP
+1438 RCDALFWRP
-1447 GQTPDLSPLPAEAR
+1447 GQTPDLSPRPAEAR
-1461 DRDALAGYANTPSA
+1461 ERDALDAYANTPLA
-1475 GEPPRPPLHR
+1475 GERPRTPLHR

-1515 GKIDENALPDPVV
+1515 GKVDENALPSPVV

-1533 ARPATE
+1533 AKPATE
-1539 LERDIMAIWSDVLGH
+1539 LERDIIAIWADVLGH
-1554 DRIGVNE
+1554 DRIGVNQ

-1587 VLGAKLFEH
+1587 VFGAKLFEH
-1596 FTVKTLAAYLAGNT
+1596 FTVKSLAAYLAGDT
-1610 GTATGAGREVVP
+1610 RSSREVVP
-1622 DRRRAVLDE
+1622 DRRRADRDE
-1631 PIAIIGMAC
+1631 PIAVIGMAC
-1640 RLPGDANSPEEYWEL
+1640 RLPGGANTPEEYWEL
-1655 LQRGGDGIVEV
+1655 LERGGDGIVEV
-1666 PKDRWD
+1666 PKTRWD

-1692 GFVTPID
+1692 GFVATPID

-1716 DPMQRMVLETTWEA
+1716 EPMQRMVLETTWEA

-1740 LRGSQTGAFIGV
+1740 LRGSRTGAFVGV

-1810 VTTHLACNALRNG
+1810 VTTHLACNALRDG

-1899 VNHDGHSAS
+1899 VNHDGHAAS

-1919 VIRAALAASGLQPG
+1919 VIRAALAASGLQPD

-1964 ADGEPLWVGSAKSN
+1964 SGEEPLWVGSAKSN

-1986 GLAGVMKVVM
+1986 GLAGVMKVVL
-1996 AMRHDALPQTLHVAE
+1996 AMRHDTLPRTLHVAE
-2011 PTPTV
+2011 PTPAV
-2016 DWKGAGMAL
+2016 DWKGAAMAL
-2025 VQQQRPWPAKDVPRR
+2025 VREQRPWPAKDVPRR

-2053 HVIVEEPPRTA
+2053 HVIVEEPPRPAPRA
-2064 VKETGEGASA
+2064 VEEGAPA
-2074 PLPPTVPFLVS
+2074 PLPATLPFVVS
-2085 GYTDAALR
+2085 GHGDAALR
-2093 QQVEKLHLHMGM
+2093 QQVENLHLHLGM

-2111 GDVAFSLATTRSH
+2111 GDVARSLATTRTH

-2129 VLLVK
+2129 VVLAK
-2134 DKAELLDKLAS
+2134 DKAELLDRLAS

-2151 VPAES
+2151 LPADS
-2156 VRSGNHTEEP
+2156 VRTGDHAEEP

-2173 GQGSQVAGMGRDIHD
+2173 GQGSQVPGMGKDLYD
-2188 VYPVFREALEEVAAR
+2188 VHPVFRAALDEVAGRFTALER
-2203 FTELEKPLLEVMW
+2203 PLLEVMW
-2216 ADPGSEEAA
+2216 SAPDSADAA
-2225 LLHRTD
+2225 LLNRTD
-2231 FTQPALFALQVALWR
+2231 FTQPALFALEVALWR

-2251 GVRPEVLLGHSIGE
+2251 GVRPELLLGHSIGE

-2272 GVFDL
+2272 GILDL

-2301 SLEAGGDEA
+2301 SLEADGKEA
-2310 EAAIDAL
+2310 QAAIDAL
-2317 GLRGKLDVAGLNT
+2317 GLRGTLDVAGLNT
-2330 PTQTVLSGDAEAVEA
+2330 PTQTVLSGDTDAVEA
-2345 ITAHFTEQ
+2345 IAAHFTER
-2353 GRKAKRLT
+2353 GRRVKRLT

-2375 AEFRAVAETIRF
+2375 AEFRAVADSVRF
-2387 RPAAIPLVS
+2387 RPAVIPLVS

-2409 QADYW
+2409 RPEYW

-2428 RSLHRQGANTF
+2428 RGLRREGVNTF
-2439 LELGPQPVLSGLGAT
+2439 LELGPQPVLSGLGAS

-2468 TPGRNGAS
+2468 VPGRDGSS
-2476 VIQRSLAELHVRGVP
+2476 VAQRSLAELHVRGVP
-2491 VAWDGYFAPFG
+2491 VDWDGFFAPFG
-2502 GGRVALPTYAFQ
+2502 GERVALPTYAFQ

-2524 SREVGAGLDATGHAL
+2524 TREVGAGLDPTGHAL

-2544 EIAGTGLSLF
+2544 EIAGTELSLF
-2554 TNVVAADQP
+2554 TTVVAADQP

-2610 LASGVPVRMQ
+2610 LAPGVPARLQ
-2620 VTVGPAVGEARPVQV
+2620 VTVGQALGESRPVQV

-2652 RITPAEGAGA
+2652 RITPAEGAGGA
-2662 GTAVTVPPRGAE
+2662 AVTVPPPGAE

-2679 ALYRDLDAL
+2679 ALYSDLDAL
-2688 GYGYGPTFQGIK
+2688 GYGYGPVFQGIK

-2768 GLSEIWVRVADFE
+2768 GLSEIWVRVAEFE
-2781 LGDGEFWASLDIHDR
+2781 LGDGEFWASLDIHDA
-2796 DGAHVG
+2796 DGAPVG

-2835 HVDTETVE
+2835 PVDTASVE

-2848 GMMTP
+2848 GLMTP
-2853 AGDVPWAREVKTL
+2853 AGDVSWAREAKTL
-2866 LARAGIQVIKVRE
+2866 LSRSGIQVINVRD

-2889 VCLWDSDAEVP
+2889 LCLWDSDAQVP
-2900 SQAHAFA
+2900 AQAHAFA
-2907 ARALEQLQEA
+2907 AKGLEQLQEA
-2917 VGTEFRT
+2917 VGREFRA
-2924 PLVWVTRRAVGT
+2924 PLVWVTRHAVGT

-2958 NEHPELS
+2958 NEHPELG
-2965 LRLIDLGG
+2965 LRMIDLGDA
-2973 EEADRKALPAALML
+2973 EADRKALPAALML

-2992 CALRHGEVLVPQLLR
+2992 CALRHGEVLVPQLAR
-3007 VGSAQDLQIPAE
+3007 VGSAQDLQLPAE

-3031 LDEPLTVKSLPERAL
+3031 LDEPLTVKSLPERPL
-3046 APGEIRAEVRAA
+3046 APGEIRAEVRAT

-3091 VDQVKVGDAVLG
+3091 VDQLKVGDAVLG

-3120 VRMPEHLSFEE
+3120 VRMPEHLTFEE

-3146 HELGGLQAGER
+3146 HELGALRPGER

-3166 VGMAAVQLARLTG
+3166 VGMAAVQLARLHG

-3191 PALRELGLDDAHL
+3191 PALRELGLDDAHM

-3212 VEHFGKGAGGES
+3212 VEHFGAAADDKGAS
-3224 GGGFDVVLN
+3224 FDVVLN

-3244 GMLGS
+3244 GMLGR

-3266 IDRSHPGVTYTVYN
+3266 IDQSHPGVSYTVYN

-3302 GKLAPLPLRAF
+3302 GALAPLPLRAF
-3313 PMTHASDG
+3313 PMTHTSDA

-3335 LVPAQQREFVRPDG
+3335 LVPAQRREFVRPDG
-3349 AVLVSGGVGDLGRRV
+3349 AVLVTGGAGDLGRQV
-3364 ARWLAG
+3364 ARWLVD

-3382 RGMETPGAQALVEE
+3382 RGMETPGARSLVDE
-3396 LSELGATATV
+3396 LAERGATATV

-3413 RDDVAA
+3413 RSDVGA

-3424 GDERPL
+3424 GEERPL

-3445 TALTPD
+3445 TDLTPE
-3451 RFDAVLRPKVDGLWH
+3451 RFDAVFLPKVDGLWH

-3472 DMELDFFMMFSS
+3472 DRELDLFMMFSS

-3511 RAEGLPAT
+3511 RAKGLPAT
-3519 SVAFGPWEGDGMA
+3519 SVAFGPWEGGGMA

-3577 LNRVQHYFEN
+3577 LNRVQHYYES
-3587 RGGIPPLF
+3587 RGGIPPLL
-3595 RALLSGNAGG
+3595 RTLLSANSGK

-3616 KLLGEAA
+3616 KLLAEAT
-3623 PEEYPDVV
+3623 PEEYGAVV
-3631 LSVVREEVAK
+3631 LGVVRAEVAK
-3641 TLGFASAEAVDVG
+3641 TLGFASPEAVDVS
-3654 VPLQDIGIDSLT
+3654 VSLQDIGIDSLT

-3695 LADFLLAQLLEAGL
+3695 LGAFLLEKLLEAGL
-3709 DAASPTATGTAA
+3709 EAAPEPATVPAAAA
-3721 TGPAEPAEAVGVDLS
+3721 TAEGPGPDLS
-3736 PARKGLLHPDLRFTN
+3736 TARKGCLHPDLRFDN
-3751 ATGAPVR
+3751 AAAAPVR

-3788 LVRADDTRQ
+3788 LVRADDARQ
-3797 AMERLVGA
+3797 AMERLVTA
-3805 LDAYGLWKEEFAPLL
+3805 LDGYGLWRQEFAPLL

-3827 TRPLFGLD
+3827 AQPLFGLA
-3835 EEGFDELA
+3835 EEDFDELA

-3849 CHSGALVDWMRPLE
+3849 CHSGALVDWMRPLD
-3863 DYIGP
+3863 DYVGP

-3969 MGSFPSLA
+3969 MGSFPSVA
-3977 ADLTAVLPVD
+3977 TDLTAVLPVD
-3987 YLCRTIAEAMTGDL
+3987 YLCRTIAGAMTDDL
-4001 ARIGR
+4001 GRIGQ
-4006 DYDFVNSGAPAFD
+4006 DYDFVNSGAPDFD

-4033 IVPFDEWRQR
+4033 VVPFDQWRLR
-4043 ALAFAAGHPAS
+4043 ALEFAASHPTG

-4064 GLTAEG
+4064 GLTAQG
-4070 LADMFAALPVGDAV
+4070 LVDMFAALPVGGAV
-4084 FGAEDYPSP
+4084 FGALDYPSP
-4093 PLDEDFVRTYVDRIN
+4093 PIDEDFVRTYVHRIN
-4108 TTDRAENTT
+4108 TSDRAENTT

>member
-1 MTSLSSVLIGS
+1 MVTS
-12 GSVLARCGE
+12 
-21 VLVAKGHR
+21 
-29 IAAVVTGDAT
+29 DAT
-39 ARSWAVKAGIPHH
+39 ARSWAIKAGIPHH
-52 ELAEAVAIAP
+52 GLAEAVTLAP
-62 RLSCDLLLSV
+62 QLSCDLLLSI

-79 EALLGC
+79 EALLNC
-85 ARRAAVNYHYGP
+85 ARRSSINYHYGP
-97 LPEYSGLH
+97 LPEYAGLH
-105 TPSWAIADGAR
+105 TPSWAIADGAS

-123 RMAEVVDSGEVLRR
+123 RMAELVDGGDVLGR
-137 VPVAI
+137 VPVPI
-142 GPEDTALSLGL
+142 GPDETALSLGL
-153 KCDEAA
+153 KCDDAA
-159 VAGLAGLID
+159 VASLAELID

-175 TATPQDSA
+175 TATPQDPA

-189 RHTQFP
+189 RHTQFA

-207 RIAAMVRATD
+207 RITAMVRATD
-217 YGPFAS
+217 YGPFGS
-223 PLVWPKVGVG
+223 PLVWPKVNIH

-240 EARFET
+240 EARCQ
-246 AAACAGSTPSAR
+246 AAV
-258 TAPTA
+258 
-263 GAAASAADGAS
+263 D
-274 ASGDAAAPGTVLS
+274 DAAPGTVIS

-297 TASGSLTLTR
+297 TGAGSVQLAR
-307 LCTLEGE
+307 ICTLEGE
-314 ERPAGAIAAAHG
+314 ARAVDAVAAAHG
-326 VRPGTVL
+326 IQPGTIL
-333 DVPGEDAS
+333 DAPGGS
-341 ARLTEAGVRASKA
+341 ANARITEAGVKASKA
-354 AHRWRERL
+354 DNYWRARL
-362 IAGGDDPY
+362 VEGDHPY
-370 RLPYPQPS
+370 RLPYTPPR
-378 PGSGTD
+378 
-384 SAAGE
+384 AGNE
-389 RRAAPVSV
+389 HQAAPVV
-397 RCPVPLEDGGDGGLE
+397 AQCRVPVQEGGAH
-412 ASAAAAARLAGALG
+412 ASAAYLAGALG
-426 VFLGRASGRQ
+426 TFLSRASGLQ
-436 DVHLAMAAPRE
+436 DIHLAMAAPRDE
-447 GVDAAYRDLFAAWLP
+447 VDADHRDLFAAWLP
-462 LVCRVDADATVS
+462 FLCHVDADKTIS
-474 DNLRAVRQEFTLG
+474 ENMRALSHEFSLG
-487 QDRGWIR
+487 QERGWLR
-494 RDAVGRDEALRERWN
+494 RDVIGRDEALRERWN
-509 SGALTPDVLISWGP
+509 SGALTPDVLISWGA
-523 RDAAGQGPGGQGGR
+523 RNSDGMDH
-537 RPRLELHVRQ
+537 RPKLELHIQ
-547 DGSED
+547 ED
-552 GALVTFHYDA
+552 GDIVTFHYDA
-562 VRLSARDV
+562 TRILARDV
-570 VRLADQFAAWCRRLP
+570 AQLAGQFSEWCSRLP
-585 AAAEQPPAAADLLTA
+585 SVEDQLPASVDVLTA
-600 DERLLLIE
+600 HERTTLIDA
-608 EFNDTARAT
+608 FNAT
-617 ADLPEQGL
+617 ATVTADADAPGHCL
-625 HQLFEQAARGHAG
+625 HQLYEQAADSHAENV
-638 ATALVCGDTSLTYA
+638 ALICADTSLTYA

-661 AHALTGRGV
+661 AHALIERGV

-686 VVALLAVMKT
+686 VVALLAAMKT
-696 GAAYVPVDP
+696 GAAYVPIDP
-705 RFPAERI
+705 KFPAERI
-712 RLMIDDADPK
+712 RQMVDDADPK

-727 AAVPAALAA
+727 TTTPHSLAA
-736 WDTRCVSVHLG
+736 WDTRCLSVDEAPAHPGATPPNPAVEVS
-747 GEAGADDNLQVE
+747 AD
-759 ADAGD
+759 D

-774 TGRPKGVEITH
+774 TGRPKGVEISH
-785 GALCNFLAAMR
+785 GAVCNFLASMR
-796 ERPGCSAT
+796 RQPGCAAT

-812 VSFDISVLELFL
+812 VSFDIAVLELFL
-824 PLLSG
+824 PLLCG
-829 ATTVIAQA
+829 ATTVVAQA
-837 RETLDAKALSGL
+837 QETLDAKALGRL

-861 PSTWQLLLDGGWRGT
+861 PATWQLLLDAGWKGT
-876 PTLRKILCGGEALSR
+876 PTLTKILCGGEVLPR
-891 DLADRLLAAG
+891 HLADRLLAVG
-901 GPASVWN
+901 ASVWN

-920 VWEVAAR
+920 VWEVR
-927 DGEDDI
+927 GDDDGI
-933 LIGSPIDRT
+933 LIGNPISRT
-942 QVYVLDE
+942 QVYVLDD

-969 ARGYRNDPGQTRLRF
+969 ARGYHNDPEQTRLRF

-1007 RLTLLGRNDRQVKLR
+1007 RLSLQGRNDRQVKLR
-1022 GHRIEPADIEAAIS
+1022 GHRIELADVEAALS
-1036 RHESVRRAVVVGR
+1036 RHEDIRRAVVVGH

-1058 RDAGAAGD
+1058 RASARAAD
-1066 PAPAP
+1066 PGRAPV
-1071 ADRSAAL
+1071 DHSTAL
-1078 SEWAAA
+1078 AEWAAA
-1084 WDRAYEAGTDPAS
+1084 WDRAYEADAD
-1097 PHPGAGAGTADAT
+1097 DAT

-1123 PFSGAE
+1123 PFTAGE
-1129 MRDWQQS
+1129 MRDWQRGS
-1136 SLRRILSHA
+1136 VRRILSYA
-1145 PRNVFE
+1145 PESVFE

-1156 GLMLFGLAPHC
+1156 GLMLFSLAPHC

-1174 ASAAAVGMIREHA
+1174 ASAGAVEITRQHLS
-1187 ASLPHVTCEQRAAH
+1187 SLPHVTCEQRAAH
-1201 ALPEVAEGSFDTV
+1201 ALPEVAEGAFDTV
-1214 LINSV
+1214 VINSV
-1219 AQYFPSADYLT
+1219 AQYFPSIDYLT
-1230 SVLEWATRAVTRG
+1230 SVLEWATKAVTKG

-1253 SLLSV
+1253 SLLNV

-1263 AHFRADGEAGGISAE
+1263 AHFRQNSEMSAE
-1278 DLARRA
+1278 ELARLT
-1284 ERGMRTERELVL
+1284 ERGMRSERELAL
-1296 SRDYFAALPHLFPQI
+1296 SRDFFANLPSLFPQI

-1318 RDGRCVNEMT
+1318 RDGRYVNEMT
-1328 RYRYDVTLHIG
+1328 RYRFDVTLHIG
-1339 EEARPAT
+1339 ESAELPT
-1346 PAAEKDWQ
+1346 PTAEKHWQ
-1354 ADGLDLAALR
+1354 HDGLDVASLRAQLR
-1364 TELGSVADRPL
+1364 TIADQPL
-1375 RLNGIPNGRL
+1375 RLNDIPNGRL
-1385 GEVCGRVGA
+1385 GEVCGRVAA
-1394 ALEAMGA
+1394 ALAGA
-1401 SAPVVPTSWI
+1401 SAAPTSWV
-1411 DPADLADLAREA
+1411 DPSDLTDLAHEA
-1423 GLELALLPSRSGGIW
+1423 GVELALLPSRSGDTW
-1438 QCDALFWRP
+1438 RCDVLFWQP
-1447 GQTPDLSPLPAEAR
+1447 GQTPDLSLHPAEPL
-1461 DRDALAGYANTPSA
+1461 DPGALTGYANVPA
-1475 GEPPRPPLHR
+1475 VGEPPKVPLHR
-1485 VLRPWLAERLPEYMV
+1485 TLRPWLAERLPDYMV

-1515 GKIDENALPDPVV
+1515 GKIDQNALPDPVV
-1528 EVDAT
+1528 EVEAT
-1533 ARPATE
+1533 AKPATE

-1576 QTRLEELLGRP
+1576 QTRLEQLLGRP
-1587 VLGAKLFEH
+1587 VFAAKLFEH
-1596 FTVKTLAAYLAGNT
+1596 FTIKALAAHLAGDAKT
-1610 GTATGAGREVVP
+1610 SREIVP
-1622 DRRRAVLDE
+1622 TRRRAVHDE

-1640 RLPGDANSPEEYWEL
+1640 RLPGDANTPEEFWEL
-1655 LQRGGDGIVEV
+1655 LERGGDGIIDV

-1672 AEALYNPDPE
+1672 ADALYDPDPE
-1682 VPGTSYCSRG
+1682 ARGKSYCSRG

-1699 LFDAPFF
+1699 QFDALFF
-1706 GISPREARSL
+1706 GISPREAHSL

-1735 YTLDQ
+1735 YTIEQ

-1762 LTMAGGLTDLD
+1762 LTMAGGLSDLD

-1810 VTTHLACNALRNG
+1810 VTTHLACNALRSG

-1863 TDGTGWSEGSAAVV
+1863 TDGTGWSEGSAAVI
-1877 LKRLSDAQRDGDPI
+1877 LKRLSDAQRDGDPV

-1964 ADGEPLWVGSAKSN
+1964 SDEAPLWVGSAKSN

-1986 GLAGVMKVVM
+1986 GLAGVMKVVL
-1996 AMRHDALPQTLHVAE
+1996 AMQHNAVPRTLHVAE
-2011 PTPTV
+2011 PTPAV
-2016 DWKGAGMAL
+2016 DWKGARMAL
-2025 VQQQRPWPAKDVPRR
+2025 VQEQRPWPAKEVPRR

-2053 HVIVEEPPRTA
+2053 HVIIEEPPQRITEDAEDTA
-2064 VKETGEGASA
+2064 PA
-2074 PLPPTVPFLVS
+2074 PLPPTVPFVVS

-2093 QQVEKLHLHMGM
+2093 RQVENLHLHMGM

-2111 GDVAFSLATTRSH
+2111 GDVARSLATTRSH

-2129 VLLVK
+2129 VLTVK

-2145 FARTGE
+2145 FSRTGE
-2151 VPAES
+2151 LPAES
-2156 VRSGNHTEEP
+2156 VRAGNHAEEP

-2173 GQGSQVAGMGRDIHD
+2173 GQGSQLPGMGKDVYD
-2188 VYPVFREALEEVAAR
+2188 VYPVFREALDAIAAQ
-2203 FTELEKPLLEVMW
+2203 FTELDRPLLEVMW
-2216 ADPGSEEAA
+2216 ADPDSDDAA
-2225 LLHRTD
+2225 VLHRTD
-2231 FTQPALFALQVALWR
+2231 FTQPALFALEVAQWR

-2251 GVRPEVLLGHSIGE
+2251 GVRPELLLGHSIGE

-2272 GVFDL
+2272 GMFDL
-2277 DDACRLVA
+2277 PDACRLVA

-2290 MQALPARGAMV
+2290 MQALPSRGAMV
-2301 SLEAGGDEA
+2301 SLEAGGEEA
-2310 EAAIDAL
+2310 EAAMDAL

-2330 PTQTVLSGDAEAVEA
+2330 PTQTVLSGDADAIET
-2345 ITAHFTEQ
+2345 ITAHFTAQ
-2353 GRKAKRLT
+2353 GRRAKRLT

-2375 AEFRAVAETIRF
+2375 AEFQAVAETVRF
-2387 RPAAIPLVS
+2387 HPPTIPIVS
-2396 SLTGELAAPGELE
+2396 SLTGEPAAPGELE
-2409 QADYW
+2409 SPDYW
-2414 VRQVRHAV
+2414 VRQVRRAV

-2428 RSLHRQGANTF
+2428 LSLRREGANTF

-2454 CLADEGPVS
+2454 CLADEGSVS

-2468 TPGRNGAS
+2468 TPGKNGAA
-2476 VIQRSLAELHVRGVP
+2476 VILKSLAELHVRGVP
-2491 VAWDGYFAPFG
+2491 VDWQGYFAPFG
-2502 GGRVALPTYAFQ
+2502 SGRVALPTYAFQ

-2519 FEPPL
+2519 FEPPV
-2524 SREVGAGLDATGHAL
+2524 SRAVGAGLNATDHAL

-2544 EIAGTGLSLF
+2544 DIAGTDMALF

-2594 EGEWDL
+2594 EGAWDL
-2600 SDVVIASPLV
+2600 ADVVIASPLV

-2620 VTVGPAVGEARPVQV
+2620 VTVGPAIGEARPVQV

-2640 GEDGAWQLHAEG
+2640 GEDGAWQLHTEG
-2652 RITPAEGAGA
+2652 RLVPAGA
-2662 GTAVTVPPRGAE
+2662 DAGPTATVPPRGAE

-2679 ALYRDLDAL
+2679 ALYRDLAAL

-2717 SAEQSAAGYVL
+2717 NAEQSAAGYVL

-2768 GLSEIWVRVADFE
+2768 GLKEIWVRVADFE
-2781 LGDGEFWASLDIHDR
+2781 LGDGEFWASLDIHDA

-2828 QFDVDWR
+2828 QFDVNWR
-2835 HVDTETVE
+2835 HVETENVE
-2843 LGGSW
+2843 MGGSW
-2848 GMMTP
+2848 GLMTP

-2889 VCLWDSDAEVP
+2889 ICLWDSDADVP
-2900 SQAHAFA
+2900 SQAHALSA
-2907 ARALEQLQEA
+2907 TALEQLQEA
-2917 VGTEFRT
+2917 VTTEFRT
-2924 PLVWVTRRAVGT
+2924 PLVWVTRHAVGT

-2965 LRLIDLGG
+2965 LRLIDLGE
-2973 EEADRKALPAALML
+2973 EEADRKALASALML

-3007 VGSAQDLQIPAE
+3007 VGSARDLEIPAE

-3031 LDEPLTVKSLPERAL
+3031 LDEPLTVRALPERAV
-3046 APGEIRAEVRAA
+3046 APGEIRAEVKAA

-3091 VDQVKVGDAVLG
+3091 VDHVKVGDPVLG

-3146 HELGGLQAGER
+3146 HELGALQPGER

-3166 VGMAAVQLARLTG
+3166 VGMAAVQLAQLHG

-3191 PALRELGLDDAHL
+3191 PALRELGLDDSHL

-3212 VEHFGKGAGGES
+3212 VEHFGKTASDGNASDGSAS
-3224 GGGFDVVLN
+3224 GRSFDVVLN

-3244 GMLGS
+3244 SMLGR

-3257 KIDVREQSA
+3257 KIDVREQSS
-3266 IDRSHPGVTYTVYN
+3266 IDESHPGVTYTVYN

-3291 MLVSIAELFTQ
+3291 MLASIAGLFTE
-3302 GKLAPLPLRAF
+3302 GKLAPLPLRTF
-3313 PMTHASDG
+3313 LMTHTSDG

-3335 LVPAQQREFVRPDG
+3335 LVPAQQRPFIRPDG
-3349 AVLVSGGVGDLGRRV
+3349 AVLVSGGVGDLGRHV
-3364 ARWLAG
+3364 ARWLAS

-3382 RGMETPGAQALVEE
+3382 RGMDTPGAKSLVAE

-3413 RDDVAA
+3413 RDDVTS

-3424 GDERPL
+3424 DEKRPL

-3445 TALTPD
+3445 TALTPERLD
-3451 RFDAVLRPKVDGLWH
+3451 TVYLPKVDGLWH
-3466 LHELTQ
+3466 LHQLTQ

-3511 RAEGLPAT
+3511 RAKGLPAT

-3541 RFAQLGLDRLAPD
+3541 RFAQLGLDRLAPE

-3595 RALLSGNAGG
+3595 RSLLSGNAGG
-3605 RSRAGGGTDLR
+3605 RSRSGGGTDLR
-3616 KLLGEAA
+3616 KLLSEAA
-3623 PEEYPDVV
+3623 PEEHAAVV
-3631 LSVVREEVAK
+3631 LGVVREEVAK
-3641 TLGFASAEAVDVG
+3641 TLGFASPEDVDVN

-3687 FDHPNLTS
+3687 FDHPNLMS
-3695 LADFLLAQLLEAGL
+3695 LGEFLLEKLREAGL
-3709 DAASPTATGTAA
+3709 DAAAEPAVATAA
-3721 TGPAEPAEAVGVDLS
+3721 TGAGATDHTGPDLS
-3736 PARKGLLHPDLRFTN
+3736 TARKGCLHPDLRFDN
-3751 ATGAPVR
+3751 VTGELES

-3773 YLLHELLASEVVAYC
+3773 YLLHELLASDVVAYC
-3788 LVRADDTRQ
+3788 LVRADDARQ
-3797 AMERLVGA
+3797 AMERLVGT
-3805 LDAYGLWKEEFAPLL
+3805 LDGYGLWKEEYAPLL

-3835 EEGFDELA
+3835 EESFDELA

-3849 CHSGALVDWMRPLE
+3849 CHSGALVDWMRPLD
-3863 DYIGP
+3863 DYVGP

-3886 AFHFVS
+3886 AFHFIS

-3913 YLTSKWQAEQM
+3913 YMTSKWQAEQM
-3924 VAAARWRGAKASTY
+3924 VAAARWRGARASTY
-3938 RLPFVGASTR
+3938 RLPFVAASTR

-3960 HNLITGGLE
+3960 HNLIVGGIA
-3969 MGSFPSLA
+3969 MGGFPSLST
-3977 ADLTAVLPVD
+3977 DLTAVLPVD
-3987 YLCRTIAEAMTGDL
+3987 YLCRTIAEVMTGDL
-4001 ARIGR
+4001 ARIGK
-4006 DYDFVNSGAPAFD
+4006 DYDFVNSKAPAFD
-4019 RFFEMVGAAGGGAE
+4019 RFFEMVGAADGGAE
-4033 IVPFDEWRQR
+4033 IVLFDEWRQR
-4043 ALAFAAGHPAS
+4043 ALAFAAAHPTS
-4054 PLARIAALVD
+4054 SLARIAALVD

-4084 FGAEDYPSP
+4084 FGGEDYPAP
-4093 PLDEDFVRTYVDRIN
+4093 PVDEHFVRTYVDRIN
-4108 TTDRAENTT
+4108 TTSDRAEITT

>member
-1 MTSLSSVLIGS
+1 MTSLSSVLIGG

-29 IAAVVTGDAT
+29 ISAVVTGDAT

-52 ELAEAVAIAP
+52 ELAEAVALAP
-62 RLSCDLLLSV
+62 QLSCDLLLSV

-85 ARRAAVNYHYGP
+85 ATRAAVNYHYGP
-97 LPEYSGLH
+97 LPQYSGLH

-123 RMAEVVDSGEVLRR
+123 RMAQVVDGGEVLGR

-153 KCDEAA
+153 KCDDAA
-159 VAGLAGLID
+159 VASLAGLID

-175 TATPQDSA
+175 TATPQDPA

-189 RHTQFP
+189 RHTQFA

-223 PLVWPKVGVG
+223 PLVWPKASLD

-240 EARFET
+240 EARHQ
-246 AAACAGSTPSAR
+246 AAAQ
-258 TAPTA
+258 
-263 GAAASAADGAS
+263 
-274 ASGDAAAPGTVLS
+274 DAAAPGTVLS

-297 TASGSLTLTR
+297 TGAGSVTLTR
-307 LCTLEGE
+307 ISTLEGE
-314 ERPAGAIAAAHG
+314 ERPAGAVAAAHG
-326 VRPGTVL
+326 IRPGTVL
-333 DVPGEDAS
+333 DVPGEDAG
-341 ARLTEAGVRASKA
+341 ARLTEAGVQASKA
-354 AHRWRERL
+354 ASRWRERL
-362 IAGGDDPY
+362 IGCGDHPY
-370 RLPYPQPS
+370 RLPHPQPR
-378 PGSGTD
+378 PD
-384 SAAGE
+384 LDAAGG
-389 RRAAPVSV
+389 RPADPVLV
-397 RCPVPLEDGGDGGLE
+397 RCHVPSPDGADATD
-412 ASAAAAARLAGALG
+412 ASAAAAAHLAGALG
-426 VFLGRASGRQ
+426 IFLSRASGRPQ
-436 DVHLAMAAPRE
+436 LHLAMTAPRD
-447 GVDAAYRDLFAAWLP
+447 GVDAAHRDLFAAWLP
-462 LVCRVDADATVS
+462 LPCRIDADATIS
-474 DNLRAVRQEFTLG
+474 QNLRAVRREFTRG
-487 QDRGWIR
+487 QERGWLR
-494 RDAVGRDEALRERWN
+494 RDAVGRDEALRERFR

-523 RDAAGQGPGGQGGR
+523 RDTAGPAGEDGH
-537 RPRLELHVRQ
+537 RPRLELHVRH
-547 DGSED
+547 DGAED
-552 GALVTFHYDA
+552 GALVAFHHDA
-562 VRLSARDV
+562 ARLSTRDV
-570 VRLADQFAAWCRRLP
+570 TRLADQFAAWCRRLP
-585 AAAEQPPAAADLLTA
+585 AAGEQPAAAADLLTT
-600 DERLLLIE
+600 DERAHLVE
-608 EFNDTARAT
+608 EFNESAGAA
-617 ADLPEQGL
+617 ADLPAQSL
-625 HQLFEQAARGHAG
+625 HRLFEQAARDHAED
-638 ATALVCGDTSLTYA
+638 TALLCADTGLTYA
-652 ELNARANRL
+652 ALNARANRL

-705 RFPAERI
+705 RFPADRI
-712 RLMIDDADPK
+712 RRMIDDADPR

-727 AAVPAALAA
+727 AAVPASLAA
-736 WDTRCVSVHLG
+736 WDTRCVNVDLAAEPDTDG
-747 GEAGADDNLQVE
+747 DLAVEVDAD
-759 ADAGD
+759 D

-785 GALCNFLAAMR
+785 GALGNFLTAMR
-796 ERPGCSAT
+796 ERPGCTAG

-824 PLLSG
+824 PLLCG

-837 RETLDAKALSGL
+837 QETMDAKALSAL
-849 MERHAITVMQGT
+849 IERHAITMMQGT
-861 PSTWQLLLDGGWRGT
+861 PATWQLLLDGGWQGT
-876 PTLRKILCGGEALSR
+876 PTLEKILCGGEALSR
-891 DLADRLLAAG
+891 DLADRLLAVRA
-901 GPASVWN
+901 PATVWN

-920 VWEVAAR
+920 VWQVTGRAEH
-927 DGEDDI
+927 DGI
-933 LIGSPIDRT
+933 LVGSPIDRT

-949 NLSPVPLGFPGEL
+949 NLAPVPLGFPGEL

-969 ARGYRNDPGQTRLRF
+969 ARGYRNDPEQTRLRF

-999 LARFVEPG
+999 LARFDGPG

-1022 GHRIEPADIEAAIS
+1022 GHRIEPADVEAALA

-1058 RDAGAAGD
+1058 RDTAPAGD
-1066 PAPAP
+1066 TAPTP
-1071 ADRSAAL
+1071 ADQSTAL
-1078 SEWAAA
+1078 AEWAAA
-1084 WDRAYEAGTDPAS
+1084 WDRAYEAGTDTAS
-1097 PHPGAGAGTADAT
+1097 PDTAAEPADAT

-1123 PFSGAE
+1123 PFSAGE
-1129 MRDWQQS
+1129 MRDWQRGS
-1136 SLRRILSHA
+1136 VRRILSHA
-1145 PRNVFE
+1145 PENVFE

-1156 GLMLFGLAPHC
+1156 GLMLFSLAPHC

-1174 ASAAAVGMIREHA
+1174 ASAAAVDMTRRHL
-1187 ASLPHVTCEQRAAH
+1187 ASLPHVTCEQRTAH
-1201 ALPEVAEGSFDTV
+1201 DLPDVAEGTFDTV
-1214 LINSV
+1214 VVNSV
-1219 AQYFPSADYLT
+1219 TQYFPSVDYLT
-1230 SVLEWATRAVTRG
+1230 SVLKWATRAVTRG

-1253 SLLSV
+1253 SLLDV

-1263 AHFRADGEAGGISAE
+1263 ADFRADAE
-1278 DLARRA
+1278 TLTAEELARRT
-1284 ERGMRTERELVL
+1284 ERGIRTERELAV
-1296 SRDYFAALPHLFPQI
+1296 SRDYFAHLPQLFPQI

-1318 RDGRCVNEMT
+1318 RDGRYVNEMT

-1339 EEARPAT
+1339 ETTGPAT

-1354 ADGLDLAALR
+1354 ADGLDLAALSD
-1364 TELGSVADRPL
+1364 ELGSVADRPL

-1385 GEVCGRVGA
+1385 GEVCARTAA
-1394 ALEAMGA
+1394 ALETLGTHTSTA
-1401 SAPVVPTSWI
+1401 PTSWI
-1411 DPADLADLAREA
+1411 DPADLADLAHEA
-1423 GLELALLPSRSGGIW
+1423 GLELALLPSRSGDTW
-1438 QCDALFWRP
+1438 RCDALFWRP
-1447 GQTPDLSPLPAEAR
+1447 GQTPDLSPHPAPAP
-1461 DRDALAGYANTPSA
+1461 DGDALTRYANTPA
-1475 GEPPRPPLHR
+1475 VGDAPTTPLHR

-1533 ARPATE
+1533 AKPATE
-1539 LERDIMAIWSDVLGH
+1539 LERDIVAIWSEVLGH
-1554 DRIGVNE
+1554 DRIGVNQ

-1587 VLGAKLFEH
+1587 VFGAKLFEH
-1596 FTVKTLAAYLAGNT
+1596 FTVKTLAAYLAGDT
-1610 GTATGAGREVVP
+1610 TTSRTIVP
-1622 DRRRAVLDE
+1622 DRRRAEHDE

-1640 RLPGDANSPEEYWEL
+1640 RLPGDANTPEEYWEL
-1655 LQRGGDGIVEV
+1655 LERGGDGIIEV

-1762 LTMAGGLTDLD
+1762 LTMAGGLSDLD

-1899 VNHDGHSAS
+1899 VNHDGHAAS

-1919 VIRAALAASGLQPG
+1919 VIRAALAASALQPD

-1964 ADGEPLWVGSAKSN
+1964 SGETPLWVGSAKSN

-1986 GLAGVMKVVM
+1986 GLAGVMKVVL
-1996 AMRHDALPQTLHVAE
+1996 AMHNDTLPRTLHVAE
-2011 PTPTV
+2011 PTPAV
-2016 DWKGAGMAL
+2016 DWNGAGMAL
-2025 VQQQRPWPAKDVPRR
+2025 VREQRPWPVKDVPRR

-2053 HVIVEEPPRTA
+2053 HVIVEEPPRPTA
-2064 VKETGEGASA
+2064 KNTDDDAPA
-2074 PLPPTVPFLVS
+2074 PLPPTVPFVIS

-2093 QQVEKLHLHMGM
+2093 RQVENLHLHMGM

-2111 GDVAFSLATTRSH
+2111 GDVARSLATTRSH

-2129 VLLVK
+2129 VLPVK

-2151 VPAES
+2151 LPAES
-2156 VRSGNHTEEP
+2156 VRTGNHTDDP

-2173 GQGSQVAGMGRDIHD
+2173 GQGSQLVGMGKDVYD
-2188 VYPVFREALEEVAAR
+2188 VYPVFREALDEAAAR
-2203 FTELEKPLLEVMW
+2203 FTELEKPLLQVMW
-2216 ADPGSEEAA
+2216 ADPDSEDAA
-2225 LLHRTD
+2225 LLNRTD

-2251 GVRPEVLLGHSIGE
+2251 GVRPELLLGHSIGE

-2272 GVFDL
+2272 GMFDL

-2301 SLEAGGDEA
+2301 SLEADGAEA
-2310 EAAIDAL
+2310 EAAIDTLA
-2317 GLRGKLDVAGLNT
+2317 LRGKLDVAGLNT
-2330 PTQTVLSGDAEAVEA
+2330 PTQTVLSGDTDAVEA
-2345 ITAHFTEQ
+2345 ITAHFTQQ

-2361 VSHAFHSHHMDGML
+2361 VSHAFHSHHMDAML
-2375 AEFRAVAETIRF
+2375 DPFRAVAQTVRF
-2387 RPAAIPLVS
+2387 RPATIPLVS
-2396 SLTGELAAPGELE
+2396 SLTGELAVPGELE
-2409 QADYW
+2409 DPGYW

-2428 RSLHRQGANTF
+2428 AVLHREGANTF
-2439 LELGPQPVLSGLGAT
+2439 LELGPQPVLSGLGAS
-2454 CLADEGPVS
+2454 CLADEQQLS
-2463 WVPSC
+2463 WVPSSVS
-2468 TPGRNGAS
+2468 GKNGAS
-2476 VIQRSLAELHVRGVP
+2476 VIQHALAELHVRGVL
-2491 VAWDGYFAPFG
+2491 VDWDGYFAPFG
-2502 GGRVALPTYAFQ
+2502 GERVALPTYAFQ

-2524 SREVGAGLDATGHAL
+2524 TREVGAGLNATGHAL

-2544 EIAGTGLSLF
+2544 EIAGTGLSLY

-2563 VWVQEHRV
+2563 VWVQDHRV

-2620 VTVGPAVGEARPVQV
+2620 VTVGPATGEIRPVQV

-2652 RITPAEGAGA
+2652 RITPADPTAA
-2662 GTAVTVPPRGAE
+2662 VAAVTVPPRAAE

-2700 EAWHVGG
+2700 EAWHVDG

-2768 GLSEIWVRVADFE
+2768 GLSQIWVRVADFE
-2781 LGDGEFWASLDIHDR
+2781 LGDGEFWASLDIHDS
-2796 DGAHVG
+2796 DGTHVG

-2828 QFDVDWR
+2828 QFDVNWR
-2835 HVDTETVE
+2835 HADTDHVE
-2843 LGGSW
+2843 MGGSW

-2866 LARAGIQVIKVRE
+2866 LARAGIQVIKVRD

-2889 VCLWDSDAEVP
+2889 VCLWDCDATAP
-2900 SQAHAFA
+2900 AQAHTFA
-2907 ARALEQLQEA
+2907 ATALQQLQEA
-2917 VGTEFRT
+2917 AGTQFRT
-2924 PLVWVTRRAVGT
+2924 PLVWVTRHAVGT
-2936 GADDMVSGLGAGPLW
+2936 GADDMVSQLGAAPLW

-2965 LRLIDLGG
+2965 LRLIDLG
-2973 EEADRKALPAALML
+2973 EQEADRRLLPAALML
-2987 EAEPE
+2987 ETEPE

-3007 VGSAQDLQIPAE
+3007 VGSAQDLELPAE

-3031 LDEPLTVKSLPERAL
+3031 LDEPLNVKPLPERAL

-3077 GLEFAGVVTEVGGS
+3077 GLEFAGVVTEVGAS
-3091 VDQVKVGDAVLG
+3091 VDQVKAGDAVLG

-3146 HELGGLQAGER
+3146 HELGSLQAGER

-3166 VGMAAVQLARLTG
+3166 VGMAAVQLAQLAG

-3212 VEHFGKGAGGES
+3212 VEHFGRAADGTEPGQA
-3224 GGGFDVVLN
+3224 FDVVLN

-3257 KIDVREQSA
+3257 KIDVREQAA
-3266 IDRSHPGVTYTVYN
+3266 IDQSHPGVTYTVYN

-3313 PMTHASDG
+3313 PMTHTSDG

-3335 LVPAQQREFVRPDG
+3335 LLPARQQQFIHPDG
-3349 AVLVSGGVGDLGRRV
+3349 AVLVSGGAGDLGRRV

-3370 THGVRDLVLTSR
+3370 THGVRDLVLASR
-3382 RGMETPGAQALVEE
+3382 RGMDTPGAAALVDE
-3396 LSELGATATV
+3396 LAELGATATV
-3406 VACDAAD
+3406 VACDTAD
-3413 RDDVAA
+3413 RDDVTA

-3424 GDERPL
+3424 GPHRPL

-3445 TALTPD
+3445 TALTPE
-3451 RFDAVLRPKVDGLWH
+3451 RFDAVLLPKVDGAWH
-3466 LHELTQ
+3466 LHELTL

-3511 RAEGLPAT
+3511 RAKGLPAT

-3554 EGLELFELAVR
+3554 EGLELFELAVT

-3577 LNRVQHYFEN
+3577 LNRVQHYYEN

-3595 RALLSGNAGG
+3595 RALLSANAGS
-3605 RSRAGGGTDLR
+3605 RSRAGGTDLR

-3623 PEEYPDVV
+3623 PQEYPAVV
-3631 LSVVREEVAK
+3631 LGVVREEVAK
-3641 TLGFASAEAVDVG
+3641 TLGFATPEAVDVN

-3695 LADFLLAQLLEAGL
+3695 LGDFLLEKLLEAGL
-3709 DAASPTATGTAA
+3709 DTAPAAATGTAA
-3721 TGPAEPAEAVGVDLS
+3721 PAAPEAAGTAGVDLS
-3736 PARKGLLHPDLRFTN
+3736 TARKGCLHPDLRFAN
-3751 ATGAPVR
+3751 ATAAPVR

-3788 LVRADDTRQ
+3788 LVRADDARQ
-3797 AMERLVGA
+3797 AMERLVAG
-3805 LDAYGLWKEEFAPLL
+3805 LDGYGLWKQEFAPLL

-3835 EEGFDELA
+3835 EESFDELA

-3898 KYLGYEVTEDDREYG
+3898 KYLGYEVTENDREYG

-3960 HNLITGGLE
+3960 HNLITGSLQ

-3987 YLCRTIAEAMTGDL
+3987 YLCHTIAEAMTGDL
-4001 ARIGR
+4001 TRIGQ
-4006 DYDFVNSGAPAFD
+4006 DYDFVNSQAPTFD
-4019 RFFEMVGAAGGGAE
+4019 RFFEMVGAAAGGGAQ
-4033 IVPFDEWRQR
+4033 IVPFDEWRQQ
-4043 ALAFAAGHPAS
+4043 ALAFAATHPAS

-4070 LADMFAALPVGDAV
+4070 LADMFAALPVGGAV

-4093 PLDEDFVRTYVDRIN
+4093 PVDEEFVRTYVERIN
-4108 TTDRAENTT
+4108 TSDRAEDTT

>member
-1 MTSLSSVLIGS
+1 MHPG
-12 GSVLARCGE
+12 GRG
-21 VLVAKGHR
+21 
-29 IAAVVTGDAT
+29 
-39 ARSWAVKAGIPHH
+39 AG
-52 ELAEAVAIAP
+52 
-62 RLSCDLLLSV
+62 LLNCRKDH
-72 GNYAVVP
+72 GN
-79 EALLGC
+79 C
-85 ARRAAVNYHYGP
+85 ARYGP
-97 LPEYSGLH
+97 GRSGR
-105 TPSWAIADGAR
+105 GR
-116 EYGITWH
+116 ERAPH
-123 RMAEVVDSGEVLRR
+123 RR
-137 VPVAI
+137 
-142 GPEDTALSLGL
+142 GPQGL
-153 KCDEAA
+153 KA
-159 VAGLAGLID
+159 
-168 EIAEGRE
+168 
-175 TATPQDSA
+175 A
-183 TRRYFS
+183 TRWR
-189 RHTQFP
+189 
-195 AEGLIDWSLPAE
+195 
-207 RIAAMVRATD
+207 
-217 YGPFAS
+217 
-223 PLVWPKVGVG
+223 
-233 GHFYAVR
+233 
-240 EARFET
+240 
-246 AAACAGSTPSAR
+246 
-258 TAPTA
+258 
-263 GAAASAADGAS
+263 
-274 ASGDAAAPGTVLS
+274 
-287 CDDASGLRVA
+287 
-297 TASGSLTLTR
+297 
-307 LCTLEGE
+307 
-314 ERPAGAIAAAHG
+314 
-326 VRPGTVL
+326 
-333 DVPGEDAS
+333 
-341 ARLTEAGVRASKA
+341 ARLIEAGD
-354 AHRWRERL
+354 H
-362 IAGGDDPY
+362 PC
-370 RLPYPQPS
+370 RLPYPGPR
-378 PGSGTD
+378 PKTAPDLAGS
-384 SAAGE
+384 A
-389 RRAAPVSV
+389 RRPDPVLV
-397 RCPVPLEDGGDGGLE
+397 RCPVPHLGHEDGLD
-412 ASAAAAARLAGALG
+412 ASAAAAAHLAGALAL
-426 VFLGRASGRQ
+426 FLGRAGGQQ
-436 DVHLAMAAPRE
+436 DVHLAVAAPRK
-447 GVDAAYRDLFAAWLP
+447 GVDAAHRDLFAAWLP
-462 LVCRVDADATVS
+462 LPCRIDAGATVA
-474 DNLRAVRQEFTLG
+474 DNLRTVREEFTSG

-494 RDAVGRDEALRERWN
+494 RDAVGRDEALRERWA
-509 SGALTPDVLISWGP
+509 SGALTPDVLISWGD
-523 RDAAGQGPGGQGGR
+523 RDAVEPDGH
-537 RPRLELHVRQ
+537 RPKLELHVQQ
-547 DGSED
+547 DGSEG
-552 GALVTFHYDA
+552 GALVALHHDA
-562 VRLSARDV
+562 ARLSAEDV
-570 VRLADQFAAWCRRLP
+570 TRLAGQFAAWCGRLAAAGELRP
-585 AAAEQPPAAADLLTA
+585 AAVDLLEA
-600 DERLLLIE
+600 DELALLVD
-608 EFNDTARAT
+608 EFNDTGASAP
-617 ADLPEQGL
+617 LPGQGL
-625 HQLFEQAARGHAG
+625 PQLFEEAARDHAED
-638 ATALVCGDTSLTYA
+638 TALVCADDSLTYA
-652 ELNARANRL
+652 ELDTRSGRL
-661 AHALTGRGV
+661 ARELSERGV

-686 VVALLAVMKT
+686 VVALLAVLRT

-712 RLMIDDADPK
+712 RQMLDDADPR

-727 AAVPAALAA
+727 AAVPTALAA
-736 WDTRCVSVHLG
+736 WSTRCVSVDAG
-747 GEAGADDNLQVE
+747 GER
-759 ADAGD
+759 DAGRTLAVEVRADD

-785 GALCNFLAAMR
+785 GALTAFLAAMR
-796 ERPGCSAT
+796 RRPGCAGD

-824 PLLSG
+824 PLLCG
-829 ATTVIAQA
+829 ATTVIARAQ
-837 RETLDAKALSGL
+837 ETLDAKALSGL
-849 MERHAITVMQGT
+849 LERHAITMMQGT
-861 PSTWQLLLDGGWRGT
+861 PATWQLLLDGGWRGT
-876 PTLRKILCGGEALSR
+876 PTLRKILCGGEALPR
-891 DLADRLLAAG
+891 DLADRLLTTQDG
-901 GPASVWN
+901 LSVWN

-920 VWEVAAR
+920 AWEVAAR
-927 DGEDDI
+927 ADEDAI
-933 LIGSPIDRT
+933 LVGGPIDHT

-949 NLSPVPLGFPGEL
+949 NLAPVPIGFPGEL

-969 ARGYRNDPGQTRLRF
+969 ARGYRNDPEQTRLRF
-984 ADNPFHPGTLYRTGD
+984 ADNPFGPGALYRTGD
-999 LARFVEPG
+999 LARFAGPG
-1007 RLTLLGRNDRQVKLR
+1007 RLTLIGRNDRQVKLR
-1022 GHRIEPADIEAAIS
+1022 GHRIEPADVEAAVS

-1049 DEQLVAYCV
+1049 DEHLVAYCV
-1058 RDAGAAGD
+1058 RETSGGAGPAPVDQGAAL
-1066 PAPAP
+1066 A
-1071 ADRSAAL
+1071 
-1078 SEWAAA
+1078 EWAAA
-1084 WDRAYEAGTDPAS
+1084 WDRAYESGGDSAPS
-1097 PHPGAGAGTADAT
+1097 EPGADAT

-1123 PFSGAE
+1123 PFSHGE

-1136 SLRRILSHA
+1136 SVRRILSYA
-1145 PRNVFE
+1145 PENVFE

-1174 ASAAAVGMIREHA
+1174 ASAAAVDMTRRHL

-1201 ALPEVAEGSFDTV
+1201 ALPEVAGGSFDTV
-1214 LINSV
+1214 VVNSV
-1219 AQYFPSADYLT
+1219 AQYFPDVDYLT
-1230 SVLEWATRAVTRG
+1230 SVLAWATRAVTNG

-1253 SLLSV
+1253 STLDV

-1263 AHFRADGEAGGISAE
+1263 ADFRADGESGALTADE
-1278 DLARRA
+1278 LARRT
-1284 ERGMRTERELVL
+1284 ERGIRAERELVL
-1296 SRDYFAALPHLFPQI
+1296 SRDYFANLPRLFPQI

-1318 RDGRCVNEMT
+1318 RDGRHVNEMT

-1339 EEARPAT
+1339 EDARAAAPAT
-1346 PAAEKDWQ
+1346 EKDWQ
-1354 ADGLDLAALR
+1354 AGGFGPAALR
-1364 TELGSVADRPL
+1364 AELDSVTDRPL
-1375 RLNGIPNGRL
+1375 RLNNIPNGRL
-1385 GEVCGRVGA
+1385 AEVYGRVAPALGA
-1394 ALEAMGA
+1394 KGTDTR
-1401 SAPVVPTSWI
+1401 PPTSWT
-1411 DPADLADLAREA
+1411 DPADLADAAQQA
-1423 GLELALLPSRSGGIW
+1423 GLGMALLPGRSGSPW
-1438 QCDALFWRP
+1438 YCDALFWRP
-1447 GQTPDLSPLPAEAR
+1447 GTRPDLSPPPAGAPDLDVSR
-1461 DRDALAGYANTPSA
+1461 RYANTPA
-1475 GEPPRPPLHR
+1475 VGEPPRTPLHR

-1500 PAFIVELDE
+1500 PAFIVELDAF
-1509 LPLTPN
+1509 PLTPN
-1515 GKIDENALPDPVV
+1515 GKIDEKALPDPVV
-1528 EVDAT
+1528 EVEAS

-1539 LERDIMAIWSDVLGH
+1539 LERDIIAVWAEVLGH
-1554 DRIGVNE
+1554 DRIGVNQ

-1587 VLGAKLFEH
+1587 VFGAKLFEH
-1596 FTVKTLAAYLAGNT
+1596 FTVKSLAAYLAGATNT
-1610 GTATGAGREVVP
+1610 GRGAVP
-1622 DRRRAVLDE
+1622 DRRHAVQDE
-1631 PIAIIGMAC
+1631 PIAVIGMAC
-1640 RLPGDANSPEEYWEL
+1640 RLPGDANTPEEYWEL
-1655 LQRGGDGIVEV
+1655 LERGGDGIVEV

-1672 AEALYNPDPE
+1672 AEALYDPDPD

-1692 GFVTPID
+1692 GFVGPID

-1716 DPMQRMVLETTWEA
+1716 EPMQRMVLETTWEA

-1762 LTMAGGLTDLD
+1762 LTMAGTLTDLD

-1877 LKRLSDAQRDGDPI
+1877 LKRLSDAQRDGDPV

-1899 VNHDGHSAS
+1899 VNHDGHAAS

-1919 VIRAALAASGLQPG
+1919 VIRAALAASGLQPD

-1947 GDPIEGTALAE
+1947 GDPIEGTALGE

-1964 ADGEPLWVGSAKSN
+1964 SHAEPLWVGSAKSN

-1986 GLAGVMKVVM
+1986 GLAGVMKVVL
-1996 AMRHDALPQTLHVAE
+1996 AMRHDTLPKTLHIAE
-2011 PTPTV
+2011 PTPAV
-2016 DWKGAGMAL
+2016 DWEGAGMAL
-2025 VQQQRPWPAKDVPRR
+2025 VRDRRPWPAKDVPRR

-2053 HVIVEEPPRTA
+2053 HVIVEEPPRPAGRTA
-2064 VKETGEGASA
+2064 EETAPA
-2074 PLPPTVPFLVS
+2074 PLPPTVPFVVS
-2085 GYTDAALR
+2085 GHSDAALR
-2093 QQVEKLHLHMGM
+2093 RQAENLHLHLGM

-2111 GDVAFSLATTRSH
+2111 GDVARSLATTRSH

-2129 VLLVK
+2129 VLPVK

-2151 VPAES
+2151 LPAES
-2156 VRSGNHTEEP
+2156 VRTGNHAEEP

-2173 GQGSQVAGMGRDIHD
+2173 GQGSQMAGMGKDIYD
-2188 VYPVFREALEEVAAR
+2188 VHPVFREALDGIAAR
-2203 FTELEKPLLEVMW
+2203 FTGLDKPLLEVMW
-2216 ADPGSEEAA
+2216 AAPGSAEEE

-2251 GVRPEVLLGHSIGE
+2251 GVRPELLLGHSIGE

-2290 MQALPARGAMV
+2290 MQALPARDGAMV
-2301 SLEAGGDEA
+2301 SLEATGDEA
-2310 EAAIDAL
+2310 EAALDAL

-2330 PTQTVLSGDAEAVEA
+2330 PTQTVVSGDTDAVAA
-2345 ITAHFTEQ
+2345 IGAHFTER
-2353 GRKAKRLT
+2353 GRRAKRLT
-2361 VSHAFHSHHMDGML
+2361 VSHAFHSHHMDAML
-2375 AEFRAVAETIRF
+2375 DEFRAVAQGVGYG
-2387 RPAAIPLVS
+2387 PAVIPLVS

-2409 QADYW
+2409 QPGYW
-2414 VRQVRHAV
+2414 VRQVRRAV

-2428 RSLHRQGANTF
+2428 RSLRREGANTF
-2439 LELGPQPVLSGLGAT
+2439 LELGPRPVLSGLGAA

-2468 TPGRNGAS
+2468 APGKNGAT
-2476 VIQRSLAELHVRGVP
+2476 VVQRGLAELHVRGVP
-2491 VAWDGYFAPFG
+2491 VDWDGYFTPFG
-2502 GGRVALPTYAFQ
+2502 GARVDLPTYAFQ

-2519 FEPPL
+2519 FEPPM
-2524 SREVGAGLDATGHAL
+2524 SREIGAGLNPTGHAL

-2544 EIAGTGLSLF
+2544 EIAGTELSLF

-2563 VWVQEHRV
+2563 VWVREHRV

-2594 EGEWDL
+2594 DGEWDL

-2620 VTVGPAVGEARPVQV
+2620 VTVGPRIGESRPVQV

-2652 RITPAEGAGA
+2652 RLTPAERAAAGA
-2662 GTAVTVPPRGAE
+2662 SVTVPPPGAE

-2717 SAEQSAAGYVL
+2717 DAQHSAAGYVL

-2768 GLSEIWVRVADFE
+2768 GLSEIWVRVAAFE
-2781 LGDGEFWASLDIHDR
+2781 LGDGEFWASLDIHDG
-2796 DGAHVG
+2796 DGVPVG

-2835 HVDTETVE
+2835 PADTSDVE

-2848 GMMTP
+2848 GLMAP
-2853 AGDVPWAREVKTL
+2853 VGNVAWEREVKTV

-2879 LEDAEDLDGL
+2879 LQDAEDLDGL
-2889 VCLWDSDAEVP
+2889 VCLWDSDADVP
-2900 SQAHAFA
+2900 AQAHAFA
-2907 ARALEQLQEA
+2907 ATGLAQLQKA
-2917 VGTEFRT
+2917 VDGEFRT

-2951 GLMRTAR
+2951 GLLRTAR
-2958 NEHPELS
+2958 NEHPELG
-2965 LRLIDLGG
+2965 LRLIDLG
-2973 EEADRKALPAALML
+2973 EQEADRAALPAALML

-2992 CALRHGEVLVPQLLR
+2992 CALRRGEVLVPQLLR
-3007 VGSAQDLQIPAE
+3007 VGSARDLELPAE

-3031 LDEPLTVKSLPERAL
+3031 LDEPLKVTPLPERAL
-3046 APGEIRAEVRAA
+3046 ASGEIRAEVRAA

-3120 VRMPEHLSFEE
+3120 VRMPEHLTFEE

-3146 HELGGLQAGER
+3146 HELGALRPGER

-3166 VGMAAVQLARLTG
+3166 VGMAAVQLAQLHG

-3212 VEHFGKGAGGES
+3212 VEHFARSAGGGETRGS
-3224 GGGFDVVLN
+3224 FDVVLN
-3233 SLATEFIDASL
+3233 SLATEFIDAGL

-3257 KIDVREQSA
+3257 KIDVREQA
-3266 IDRSHPGVTYTVYN
+3266 AVDRSHPGVTYTVYN

-3291 MLVSIAELFTQ
+3291 MLVSIAELFGQ
-3302 GKLAPLPLRAF
+3302 GKLVPLPLRSF
-3313 PMTHASDG
+3313 PMTHTSDG

-3335 LVPAQQREFVRPDG
+3335 LVPARQRQFVRADG
-3349 AVLVSGGVGDLGRRV
+3349 AVLVTGGAGDLGRRV
-3364 ARWLAG
+3364 ARWLAD

-3382 RGMETPGAQALVEE
+3382 RGMESPGAEALVEE
-3396 LSELGATATV
+3396 LAERGVTATV
-3406 VACDAAD
+3406 VACDAAV
-3413 RDDVAA
+3413 REDVAA

-3445 TALTPD
+3445 TDLTPE
-3451 RFDAVLRPKVDGLWH
+3451 RFDAVLLPKVDGLWH

-3484 IASVMGAPGQGNYAA
+3484 IASVLGAPGQGNYAA

-3511 RAEGLPAT
+3511 RAKGLPAT
-3519 SVAFGPWEGDGMA
+3519 SVAFGPWEGEGMA

-3554 EGLELFELAVR
+3554 EGLELLELAVR
-3565 SGRALTMAAALD
+3565 SGRALTMSAALD
-3577 LNRVQHYFEN
+3577 LNRVQHYYES

-3595 RALLSGNAGG
+3595 RSLLSAGAGKRSGAGG
-3605 RSRAGGGTDLR
+3605 AADLR
-3616 KLLGEAA
+3616 KLLSEAA
-3623 PEEYPDVV
+3623 PEEYQDVV
-3631 LSVVREEVAK
+3631 LGVVRAEVAK
-3641 TLGFASAEAVDVG
+3641 TLGFASPQAVDVS
-3654 VPLQDIGIDSLT
+3654 VSLQDIGIDSLT

-3695 LADFLLAQLLEAGL
+3695 LGDFLLERLLEAGL
-3709 DAASPTATGTAA
+3709 DAAPATATGEPA
-3721 TGPAEPAEAVGVDLS
+3721 TGTDDAAGSPGVDLS
-3736 PARKGLLHPDLRFTN
+3736 TARKGCLHPDLRFDN
-3751 ATGAPVR
+3751 AAAAPVR
-3758 PEAVFVTGA
+3758 PESVFVTGA

-3773 YLLHELLASEVVAYC
+3773 YLLHELLASDVVAYC
-3788 LVRADDTRQ
+3788 LVRAEDTRRG
-3797 AMERLVGA
+3797 MERLVDS
-3805 LDAYGLWKEEFAPLL
+3805 LDGYGLWREEFAPLL

-3827 TRPLFGLD
+3827 TRPLFGLP
-3835 EEGFDELA
+3835 EEDFDELA

-3849 CHSGALVDWMRPLE
+3849 CHSGALVDWMRPLD
-3863 DYIGP
+3863 DYTGP

-3898 KYLGYEVTEDDREYG
+3898 KYLGYEVSEDDREFG

-3960 HNLITGGLE
+3960 HNLITGSLE
-3969 MGSFPSLA
+3969 LGSFPALD
-3977 ADLTAVLPVD
+3977 ADLTTVLPVD
-3987 YLCRTIAEAMTGDL
+3987 YLCRTIAAAMTEDL
-4001 ARIGR
+4001 ARIGQ
-4006 DYDFVNSGAPAFD
+4006 DYDFVNAGAPTFD
-4019 RFFEMVGAAGGGAE
+4019 RFFEMLGSAAGGAQL
-4033 IVPFDEWRQR
+4033 VPFDQWRHR
-4043 ALAFAAGHPAS
+4043 ALAFAAEHPTG

-4064 GLTAEG
+4064 GLTARG
-4070 LADMFAALPVGDAV
+4070 LADMFAALPVGGAV
-4084 FGAEDYPSP
+4084 LGVRDYPSP
-4093 PLDEDFVRTYVDRIN
+4093 PVDEGFVRTYVHRITTSDRS
-4108 TTDRAENTT
+4108 ENTT

>member
-1 MTSLSSVLIGS
+1 MTSLTSVLIGS

-21 VLVAKGHR
+21 VLLAKGHR

-52 ELAEAVAIAP
+52 ELAEAVALVP
-62 RLSCDLLLSV
+62 RLSCDLLLSA

-85 ARRAAVNYHYGP
+85 ATRAAVNYHYGP

-105 TPSWAIADGAR
+105 TPSWAIAEGAR

-123 RMAEVVDSGEVLRR
+123 RMAEVVDGGEILKR

-142 GPEDTALSLGL
+142 DPDDTALSLGL

-159 VAGLAGLID
+159 VAGLSALID
-168 EIAEGRE
+168 EIAGGRE
-175 TATPQDSA
+175 TATPQDPA
-183 TRRYFS
+183 ARRYFS
-189 RHTQFP
+189 RHTQF
-195 AEGLIDWSLPAE
+195 AADGLIDWSLPAE
-207 RIAAMVRATD
+207 RIAALVRATD

-223 PLVWPKVGVG
+223 PLVWPKVSLD

-240 EARFET
+240 EARPR
-246 AAACAGSTPSAR
+246 AAAD
-258 TAPTA
+258 
-263 GAAASAADGAS
+263 GAAASAGAAADDA
-274 ASGDAAAPGTVLS
+274 AAAPGTVLS
-287 CDDASGLRVA
+287 FDDASGLRVA
-297 TASGSLTLTR
+297 TGAGSLTLAR

-314 ERPAGAIAAAHG
+314 ERPVGAVAAAHG
-326 VRPGTVL
+326 IAPGAVL

-341 ARLTEAGVRASKA
+341 ARLTAAGVEASKA
-354 AHRWRERL
+354 AQRWRERL
-362 IAGGDDPY
+362 IASGDRPY
-370 RLPYPQPS
+370 RLPHPPPR
-378 PGSGTD
+378 PGTGAEGTE
-384 SAAGE
+384 GE
-389 RRAAPVSV
+389 RRADPVLV
-397 RCPVPLEDGGDGGLE
+397 RCPVPLQDGDDGGLE
-412 ASAAAAARLAGALG
+412 ASASAAASLAGALG
-426 VFLGRASGRQ
+426 VFLSRASGRQ
-436 DVHLAMAAPRE
+436 EIPLAMAAPRQ
-447 GVDAAYRDLFAAWLP
+447 GVDAAHRDLFAAWLP
-462 LVCRVDADATVS
+462 LLCRVDAEATIA
-474 DNLRAVRQEFTLG
+474 DNLRAVRREFAGG
-487 QDRGWIR
+487 QQRGWLR
-494 RDAVGRDEALRERWN
+494 RDAVGRDEALRERWG
-509 SGALTPDVLISWGP
+509 SGALTPDVLISWGT
-523 RDAAGQGPGGQGGR
+523 RDADRDSGGN
-537 RPRLELHVRQ
+537 RPRLELHIQ
-547 DGSED
+547 PGDGQD
-552 GALVTFHYDA
+552 GALVAFHYDA
-562 VRLSARDV
+562 TRLQAPDV
-570 VRLADQFAAWCRRLP
+570 VRLAEQFAAWCRRLP
-585 AAAEQPPAAADLLTA
+585 AAAEQLPAAADLLTA
-600 DERLLLIE
+600 EERALLIE
-608 EFNDTARAT
+608 DFNDTADTA
-617 ADLPEQGL
+617 ADLAGQGL
-625 HQLFEQAARGHAG
+625 HRLVERAARSHAG
-638 ATALVCGDTSLTYA
+638 NTALVCGDSSLTYA
-652 ELNARANRL
+652 GLNARANRL
-661 AHALTGRGV
+661 AHALAGRGV

-686 VVALLAVMKT
+686 VVALLAVLKT

-705 RFPAERI
+705 RFPADRI
-712 RLMIDDADPK
+712 RRMIDDADPK
-722 LIVTP
+722 FIVTP
-727 AAVPAALAA
+727 AAVPAGLAA
-736 WDTRCVSVHLG
+736 WDTRCVSVGLG
-747 GEAGADDNLQVE
+747 EELGAEDDLAVE
-759 ADAGD
+759 SGAGD

-774 TGRPKGVEITH
+774 TGHPKGVEITH
-785 GALCNFLAAMR
+785 GALCAFLAAMR
-796 ERPGCSAT
+796 ARPGCEAT

-824 PLLSG
+824 PLVCG

-837 RETLDAKALSGL
+837 QETLDAKALSGL
-849 MERHAITVMQGT
+849 MERHAVTVMQGT
-861 PSTWQLLLDGGWRGT
+861 PATWQLLLDGGWQGT
-876 PTLRKILCGGEALSR
+876 PTLRKILCGGEALPR
-891 DLADRLLAAG
+891 ELADRLLAAG
-901 GPASVWN
+901 GPGSVWN

-920 VWEVAAR
+920 VWEVADR
-927 DGEDDI
+927 DDEDGI
-933 LIGSPIDRT
+933 LIGTPIDRT

-969 ARGYRNDPGQTRLRF
+969 ARGYRNDPGRTGQRF

-999 LARFVEPG
+999 LARFAAPG
-1007 RLTLLGRNDRQVKLR
+1007 RLTLLGRTDRQVKLR
-1022 GHRIEPADIEAAIS
+1022 GHRIEPADVEAAITA
-1036 RHESVRRAVVVGR
+1036 HASVRRAVVVGR

-1058 RDAGAAGD
+1058 RDTDGD
-1066 PAPAP
+1066 VLAAP
-1071 ADRSAAL
+1071 ADQSTAL
-1078 SEWAAA
+1078 AEWAAA
-1084 WDRAYEAGTDPAS
+1084 WDRAYEAGGDTSGTDAD
-1097 PHPGAGAGTADAT
+1097 GAADAT
-1110 FNLAGWRNSYDGL
+1110 FNLAGWRNSYDHL
-1123 PFSGAE
+1123 PFTGAE
-1129 MRDWQQS
+1129 MREWQQG
-1136 SLRRILSHA
+1136 SLRRILAHA
-1145 PRNVFE
+1145 PQNVFE

-1174 ASAAAVGMIREHA
+1174 ASAQAVEMTRRHLSA
-1187 ASLPHVTCEQRAAH
+1187 LPHVTCEQRAAH
-1201 ALPEVAEGSFDTV
+1201 ALPEVAEGAYDTV
-1214 LINSV
+1214 VINSV

-1230 SVLEWATRAVTRG
+1230 SVLEWATRAVTSG

-1253 SLLSV
+1253 SLLEV

-1263 AHFRADGEAGGISAE
+1263 AHFRAEAETGPVPAGELAHRAG
-1278 DLARRA
+1278 RA
-1284 ERGMRTERELVL
+1284 MRAERELVL
-1296 SRDYFAALPHLFPQI
+1296 SREYFANLPHLFPRI
-1311 TRVDITL
+1311 SRVDITL
-1318 RDGRCVNEMT
+1318 RDGAHVNEMT

-1339 EEARPAT
+1339 DDAP
-1346 PAAEKDWQ
+1346 PAAPAVEKDWQ
-1354 ADGLDLAALR
+1354 ADGSGAAALR
-1364 TELGSVADRPL
+1364 AELDAVTDRPL
-1375 RLNGIPNGRL
+1375 RLNNIPNGRL
-1385 GEVCGRVGA
+1385 GGVSGRVA
-1394 ALEAMGA
+1394 AVLEHMGA
-1401 SAPVVPTSWI
+1401 STPQAPTSWI
-1411 DPADLADLAREA
+1411 DPADLAGAAREA
-1423 GLELALLPSRSGGIW
+1423 GLEMALLPSRSGGTW
-1438 QCDALFWRP
+1438 RCDAVFWRP
-1447 GQTPDLSPLPAEAR
+1447 GRTPDLSWHPARAV
-1461 DRDALAGYANTPSA
+1461 DRDDLTGYANTPMA
-1475 GEPPRPPLHR
+1475 GEPPRTPLHR

-1533 ARPATE
+1533 AKPATE
-1539 LERDIMAIWSDVLGH
+1539 LERDIMAIWSEVLGH

-1596 FTVKTLAAYLAGNT
+1596 FTVKTLAAYLAG
-1610 GTATGAGREVVP
+1610 GTRTSREIVP
-1622 DRRRAVLDE
+1622 DRRRAVHDE

-1640 RLPGDANSPEEYWEL
+1640 RLPGDANTPEEYWEL
-1655 LQRGGDGIVEV
+1655 LERGGDGIVEV

-1762 LTMAGGLTDLD
+1762 LTMAGGLADLD

-1899 VNHDGHSAS
+1899 VNHDGHAAS

-1919 VIRAALAASGLQPG
+1919 VIRAALGASGLQPD

-1964 ADGEPLWVGSAKSN
+1964 DGDAPLWVGSAKSN

-1986 GLAGVMKVVM
+1986 GLAGVMKVVL
-1996 AMRHDALPQTLHVAE
+1996 AMRHDTLPRTLHVAE

-2016 DWKGAGMAL
+2016 DWEGAGMAL
-2025 VQQQRPWPAKDVPRR
+2025 VQEQRPWPAKDVPRR

-2064 VKETGEGASA
+2064 AKDAEEGAFA
-2074 PLPPTVPFLVS
+2074 PLPPTVPFVVS

-2093 QQVEKLHLHMGM
+2093 QQVENLHRHMGM

-2111 GDVAFSLATTRSH
+2111 GDVARSLATTRSH

-2151 VPAES
+2151 LPADS
-2156 VRSGNHTEEP
+2156 ARTGNHTEEP

-2173 GQGSQVAGMGRDIHD
+2173 GQGSQLPGMGKDIHD
-2188 VYPVFREALEEVAAR
+2188 VHPVFREALEEVAGR
-2203 FTELEKPLLEVMW
+2203 FTGLERPLLDVMW
-2216 ADPGSEEAA
+2216 AEPGTDDAA

-2246 LWESW
+2246 LWDSW
-2251 GVRPEVLLGHSIGE
+2251 GVRPELLLGHSIGE
-2265 LAAAHVA
+2265 IAAAHVA
-2272 GVFDL
+2272 GVLDL

-2301 SLEAGGDEA
+2301 SLEAGGEEA

-2317 GLRGKLDVAGLNT
+2317 GLRGAVDVAGLNT
-2330 PTQTVLSGDAEAVEA
+2330 PTQTVLSGDADAVEA

-2375 AEFRAVAETIRF
+2375 DEFRAVAESVRF

-2409 QADYW
+2409 QPGYW
-2414 VRQVRHAV
+2414 VRQVRQAV

-2428 RSLHRQGANTF
+2428 RTLHRQGANTF
-2439 LELGPQPVLSGLGAT
+2439 LELGPQPVLSGLGAS

-2468 TPGRNGAS
+2468 TPGKNGAS
-2476 VIQRSLAELHVRGVP
+2476 VIQRSLAELHVRGVR
-2491 VAWDGYFAPFG
+2491 VDWDGYFAPFG
-2502 GGRVALPTYAFQ
+2502 GGRVDLPTYAFQ

-2519 FEPPL
+2519 FEPPA

-2554 TNVVAADQP
+2554 TNVVADNQP

-2620 VTVGPAVGEARPVQV
+2620 VTVGPAVGDARPVQV
-2635 YSAPE
+2635 HSAPE

-2652 RITPAEGAGA
+2652 RITPAEEAGAGA
-2662 GTAVTVPPRGAE
+2662 AVTVPPRGAE

-2768 GLSEIWVRVADFE
+2768 GLTEIWVRVADFE
-2781 LGDGEFWASLDIHDR
+2781 LGDGEFWASLDIHDG
-2796 DGAHVG
+2796 DGVHVG

-2835 HVDTETVE
+2835 QVDTGNVE

-2900 SQAHAFA
+2900 AQAHAFA
-2907 ARALEQLQEA
+2907 ATALEQLQEA
-2917 VGTEFRT
+2917 VATEFRT
-2924 PLVWVTRRAVGT
+2924 PLVWVTRHAVGT

-2965 LRLIDLGG
+2965 LRMIDLGE

-3007 VGSAQDLQIPAE
+3007 VGAAQDLQIPSE

-3120 VRMPEHLSFEE
+3120 VRMPEHLTFEE

-3146 HELGGLQAGER
+3146 HELGALRSGER

-3166 VGMAAVQLARLTG
+3166 VGMAAVQLARLAG
-3179 AEVYGTASEPKW
+3179 AEVYGTASVPKW

-3212 VEHFGKGAGGES
+3212 VEHFGKGADGES
-3224 GGGFDVVLN
+3224 GGRFDVVLN

-3257 KIDVREQSA
+3257 KIDVREQAA
-3266 IDRSHPGVTYTVYN
+3266 IDRTHPGVTYTVYN

-3302 GKLAPLPLRAF
+3302 GKLTPLPLRAF

-3335 LVPAQQREFVRPDG
+3335 LVPAQQRQFVRPDG
-3349 AVLVSGGVGDLGRRV
+3349 AVLVSGGAGDLGRRV
-3364 ARWLAG
+3364 AKWLAG

-3382 RGMETPGAQALVEE
+3382 RGMETPGAQELVDE
-3396 LSELGATATV
+3396 LSGLGATATV

-3424 GDERPL
+3424 GGERPL

-3445 TALTPD
+3445 TALTAE
-3451 RFDAVLRPKVDGLWH
+3451 RFGSVLRPKVDGLWH

-3511 RAEGLPAT
+3511 RAKGLPAT
-3519 SVAFGPWEGDGMA
+3519 SVAFGPWEGEGMA

-3595 RALLSGNAGG
+3595 RALLSGNTGG
-3605 RSRAGGGTDLR
+3605 RSRTGGGTDLR

-3623 PEEYPDVV
+3623 PEEYPSVV
-3631 LSVVREEVAK
+3631 LDVVREEVAK
-3641 TLGFASAEAVDVG
+3641 TLGFASPEAVDVG

-3695 LADFLLAQLLEAGL
+3695 LADFLLEKLLEAGL
-3709 DAASPTATGTAA
+3709 DAAPQPATGTASA
-3721 TGPAEPAEAVGVDLS
+3721 EAAGPAEDAGVDLS
-3736 PARKGLLHPDLRFTN
+3736 AARKGLLHADLRFTN
-3751 ATGAPVR
+3751 ATAAPVR

-3788 LVRADDTRQ
+3788 LVRADDARQ
-3797 AMERLVGA
+3797 AMERLVAA
-3805 LDAYGLWKEEFAPLL
+3805 LDGYGLWKEEFAPLL

-3835 EEGFDELA
+3835 EEVFDELA

-3898 KYLGYEVTEDDREYG
+3898 KYLGYEVSEDDREYG

-3987 YLCRTIAEAMTGDL
+3987 YLCRTIAEAMTSDL
-4001 ARIGR
+4001 TRIGA

-4033 IVPFDEWRQR
+4033 ILPFDEWRER

-4070 LADMFAALPVGDAV
+4070 LADMFAALPVGGAV

-4093 PLDEDFVRTYVDRIN
+4093 PIDEDFVRTYVDRII
-4108 TTDRAENTT
+4108 TSDRAENTT

>member
-12 GSVLARCGE
+12 GSVLALCGE

-29 IAAVVTGDAT
+29 ITAVVTGDAT

-52 ELAEAVAIAP
+52 ELAEAVALAP

-85 ARRAAVNYHYGP
+85 AARAAVNYHYGP

-123 RMAEVVDSGEVLRR
+123 RMAEVVDGGEVLAR

-153 KCDEAA
+153 RCDEAA
-159 VAGLAGLID
+159 VASLAGLVD

-175 TATPQDSA
+175 TSTPQDSA

-189 RHTQFP
+189 RHTQFA
-195 AEGLIDWSLPAE
+195 AEGLIDWRLPAE

-223 PLVWPKVGVG
+223 PLVWPKVNLD

-240 EARFET
+240 GARLGTGED
-246 AAACAGSTPSAR
+246 
-258 TAPTA
+258 TA
-263 GAAASAADGAS
+263 GE
-274 ASGDAAAPGTVLS
+274 PGTVLS
-287 CDDASGLRVA
+287 YDDASGLRIA
-297 TASGSLTLTR
+297 TDAGSVTLTR
-307 LCTLEGE
+307 LSTPEGE
-314 ERPAGAIAAAHG
+314 ERPVGAVAAAHG
-326 VRPGTVL
+326 IRPGTIL

-354 AHRWRERL
+354 AGRWREHL
-362 IAGGDDPY
+362 LGGADDPY
-370 RLPYPQPS
+370 RLPYPQPR
-378 PGSGTD
+378 PGTGAG
-384 SAAGE
+384 SAQQAD
-389 RRAAPVSV
+389 PVRV
-397 RCPVPLEDGGDGGLE
+397 RCQVPLQDGDDGLE
-412 ASAAAAARLAGALG
+412 ASASAASRLAGALG
-426 VFLGRASGRQ
+426 IFLSRASGRP
-436 DVHLAMAAPRE
+436 DVHLAVAAPRE
-447 GVDAAYRDLFAAWLP
+447 GLDTAHRDLFAAWLP
-462 LVCRVDADATVS
+462 LLCRVDAGTTIS
-474 DNLRAVRQEFTLG
+474 ENLRSVGREFTRG
-487 QDRGWIR
+487 QERGWIR
-494 RDAVGRDEALRERWN
+494 RDAVGRDEALRAHWH
-509 SGALTPDVLISWGP
+509 SGALTPDVLISWGA
-523 RDAAGQGPGGQGGR
+523 RDAVDHGSAAQGGR
-537 RPRLELHVRQ
+537 RPKLELHVQQ
-547 DGSED
+547 DGAED
-552 GALVTFHYDA
+552 GALVTFHHDA
-562 VRLSARDV
+562 TLLATPDVARLAGQFSAWCDRLSSAREN
-570 VRLADQFAAWCRRLP
+570 LP
-585 AAAEQPPAAADLLTA
+585 ADADLLTT
-600 DERLLLIE
+600 DERAFLLE
-608 EFNDTARAT
+608 EFNDTAGAVT
-617 ADLPEQGL
+617 DLPGQGL
-625 HQLFEQAARGHAG
+625 HRLFEQAARDHAQG
-638 ATALVCGDTSLTYA
+638 TALICADTGLTYA

-686 VVALLAVMKT
+686 VVALLAVVKT

-705 RFPAERI
+705 RFPSERI
-712 RLMIDDADPK
+712 RQMIDDADPK

-727 AAVPAALAA
+727 AAAPAGLAA
-736 WDTRCVSVHLG
+736 WEARCVSVHLG
-747 GEAGADDNLQVE
+747 AELSHDQDLAVEVGA
-759 ADAGD
+759 AD

-785 GALCNFLAAMR
+785 GALCNFLASMR
-796 ERPGCSAT
+796 ERPGCAAT

-812 VSFDISVLELFL
+812 VSFDISGLELFL
-824 PLLSG
+824 PLLCG

-837 RETLDAKALSGL
+837 QETLDAKALSGL
-849 MERHAITVMQGT
+849 MERHAITMMQGT
-861 PSTWQLLLDGGWRGT
+861 PATWQLLLDGGWQGT
-876 PTLRKILCGGEALSR
+876 PTLRRILCGGEALPR
-891 DLADRLLAAG
+891 DLADRLLATGA
-901 GPASVWN
+901 PASVWN

-927 DGEDDI
+927 AAEDGI

-969 ARGYRNDPGQTRLRF
+969 ARGYRNDPGQTGLRF

-1022 GHRIEPADIEAAIS
+1022 GHRIELTDVEAAVS
-1036 RHESVRRAVVVGR
+1036 RHESVRRAVVVGH

-1058 RDAGAAGD
+1058 RDASPAGE
-1066 PAPAP
+1066 PAPVP
-1071 ADRSAAL
+1071 ADQDIAL
-1078 SEWAAA
+1078 AEWAAA
-1084 WDRAYEAGTDPAS
+1084 WDRAYEAGTDSAPSA
-1097 PHPGAGAGTADAT
+1097 PGNGSGPVTADAT
-1110 FNLAGWRNSYDGL
+1110 FNLAGWRNGYDGL
-1123 PFSGAE
+1123 PFSDGE
-1129 MRDWQQS
+1129 MRDWQRS
-1136 SLRRILSHA
+1136 SVRRILSYA
-1145 PRNVFE
+1145 PENVFE

-1156 GLMLFGLAPHC
+1156 GLMLFGLAPQC

-1174 ASAAAVGMIREHA
+1174 ASAAAVEMTRRHLG
-1187 ASLPHVTCEQRAAH
+1187 SLPHVTCEQRAAH
-1201 ALPEVAEGSFDTV
+1201 ALPEVAEGAFDTV
-1214 LINSV
+1214 VLNSV
-1219 AQYFPSADYLT
+1219 AQYFPSVGYLT
-1230 SVLEWATRAVTRG
+1230 SVLEWATKAVTRG
-1243 RVFLGDVRDL
+1243 RIFLGDVRDL
-1253 SLLSV
+1253 SLLDA

-1278 DLARRA
+1278 ELAGRT
-1284 ERGMRTERELVL
+1284 ERGMRAERELVL
-1296 SRDYFAALPHLFPQI
+1296 SRDYFANLPHLFPQI
-1311 TRVDITL
+1311 TRVDLTL

-1339 EEARPAT
+1339 EDARPVT
-1346 PAAEKDWQ
+1346 PATEKDWQ
-1354 ADGLDLAALR
+1354 ADGLGLDALR
-1364 TELGSVADRPL
+1364 AELGSVTDRPL

-1385 GEVCGRVGA
+1385 GEVYGRVTP
-1394 ALEAMGA
+1394 ALELMGA
-1401 SAPVVPTSWI
+1401 GTSVEPTSWI
-1411 DPADLADLAREA
+1411 DPADLADLAHAA
-1423 GLELALLPSRSGGIW
+1423 GLELALLPSSSGGNWRCDAVFWRSG
-1438 QCDALFWRP
+1438 R
-1447 GQTPDLSPLPAEAR
+1447 TPDLSPHPAEAL
-1461 DRDALAGYANTPSA
+1461 DRDALGAYANAPA
-1475 GEPPRPPLHR
+1475 VGEAPRPPLHR

-1509 LPLTPN
+1509 LPLTPS
-1515 GKIDENALPDPVV
+1515 GKIDESALPDPVV

-1539 LERDIMAIWSDVLGH
+1539 LERDIVAIWADVLGH
-1554 DRIGVNE
+1554 DRIGVNQ

-1587 VLGAKLFEH
+1587 LFGAKLFEH
-1596 FTVKTLAAYLAGNT
+1596 FTVKSLAAYLT
-1610 GTATGAGREVVP
+1610 GGTRTSREAVP

-1640 RLPGDANSPEEYWEL
+1640 RLPGDANTPEEYWEL
-1655 LQRGGDGIVEV
+1655 LERGGDGIVEV

-1716 DPMQRMVLETTWEA
+1716 EPMQRTVLETTWEA

-1735 YTLDQ
+1735 YTMDR
-1740 LRGSQTGAFIGV
+1740 LRGSQTGAFVGV

-1877 LKRLSDAQRDGDPI
+1877 LKRLSDAQRDGDTV

-1919 VIRAALAASGLQPG
+1919 VIRAALGTSGLQPD

-1964 ADGEPLWVGSAKSN
+1964 SDEVPLWVGSAKSN

-1986 GLAGVMKVVM
+1986 GLAGVMKVVL
-1996 AMRHDALPQTLHVAE
+1996 AMRHDTLPRTLHVAE
-2011 PTPTV
+2011 PTPAV

-2025 VQQQRPWPAKDVPRR
+2025 VQEQRPWPAKEVPRR

-2053 HVIVEEPPRTA
+2053 HVIVEEPPRPAAKDTEQDA
-2064 VKETGEGASA
+2064 PA
-2074 PLPPTVPFLVS
+2074 PLPPTVPFVVS
-2085 GYTDAALR
+2085 GHTDAALR
-2093 QQVEKLHLHMGM
+2093 QQVENLHLHMGM
-2105 NIQDRL
+2105 NIQDSL
-2111 GDVAFSLATTRSH
+2111 GDVARSLATTRSH

-2129 VLLVK
+2129 ALFVK

-2145 FARTGE
+2145 FARVGDL
-2151 VPAES
+2151 PAES
-2156 VRSGNHTEEP
+2156 VRTGSHTEEP
-2166 RLALLFT
+2166 RLAMLFT
-2173 GQGSQVAGMGRDIHD
+2173 GQGSQHPGMGKDIYD
-2188 VYPVFREALEEVAAR
+2188 VYPVFREALDGVAAR
-2203 FTELEKPLLEVMW
+2203 FDGLERPLLEVMW
-2216 ADPGSEEAA
+2216 ADPDSEDAA

-2231 FTQPALFALQVALWR
+2231 FTQPALFALEVALWR

-2251 GVRPEVLLGHSIGE
+2251 GVRPELLLGHSIGE

-2272 GVFDL
+2272 GVFSL

-2301 SLEAGGDEA
+2301 SLEAGGEEA

-2317 GLRGKLDVAGLNT
+2317 GLRGGLEVAGLNT
-2330 PTQTVLSGDAEAVEA
+2330 PTQTVLSGDTDAVEA
-2345 ITAHFTEQ
+2345 ITAHFMEQ
-2353 GRKAKRLT
+2353 GRKAKLLK

-2375 AEFRAVAETIRF
+2375 AEFRSVAETIRF
-2387 RPAAIPLVS
+2387 RPAEIPLVS
-2396 SLTGELAAPGELE
+2396 SLTGEIATPGELE
-2409 QADYW
+2409 QPGYW

-2428 RSLHRQGANTF
+2428 RGLRREGANTF
-2439 LELGPQPVLSGLGAT
+2439 LELGPQPVLSGLGAS

-2491 VAWDGYFAPFG
+2491 VGWDGYFAPFG
-2502 GGRVALPTYAFQ
+2502 AGRVALPTYAFQ

-2524 SREVGAGLDATGHAL
+2524 SREVGAGLNPTGHAL

-2544 EIAGTGLSLF
+2544 EIAGTELSLF

-2620 VTVGPAVGEARPVQV
+2620 VTVGPAIGEARPVQV

-2652 RITPAEGAGA
+2652 RITPAEGTEP

-2717 SAEQSAAGYVL
+2717 SAEQSATGYVL

-2768 GLSEIWVRVADFE
+2768 GLAEIWVRVADFE
-2781 LGDGEFWASLDIHDR
+2781 LGDGEFWASLDIHDS

-2828 QFDVDWR
+2828 QFDVNWR
-2835 HVDTETVE
+2835 QADTADVE

-2866 LARAGIQVIKVRE
+2866 LARAGIQVIKIRE

-2907 ARALEQLQEA
+2907 AGALEQLQEA

-2924 PLVWVTRRAVGT
+2924 PLVWVTRHAVGT

-2965 LRLIDLGG
+2965 LRMIDLS
-2973 EEADRKALPAALML
+2973 EEKTDLKALPAALML

-2992 CALRHGEVLVPQLLR
+2992 CALRRGEVLVPQLLR
-3007 VGSAQDLQIPAE
+3007 VGSAQDLEIPAE

-3031 LDEPLTVKSLPERAL
+3031 LDEPLTVKPMPEQAL

-3091 VDQVKVGDAVLG
+3091 VDHVKAGDAVLG

-3111 EVVTDARQV
+3111 EVVTDARRV

-3146 HELGGLQAGER
+3146 HELGALRSGER

-3166 VGMAAVQLARLTG
+3166 VGMAAVQLARLHG

-3212 VEHFGKGAGGES
+3212 VEHFGRNAGGGS
-3224 GGGFDVVLN
+3224 GGSFDVVLN
-3233 SLATEFIDASL
+3233 SLATEFIDAGL

-3266 IDRSHPGVTYTVYN
+3266 IDQSHPGVTYTVYN

-3313 PMTHASDG
+3313 PMTHTSDG

-3335 LVPAQQREFVRPDG
+3335 LVPAQQRQFVRPDG
-3349 AVLVSGGVGDLGRRV
+3349 AVLVSGGAGDLGRRV
-3364 ARWLAG
+3364 AGWLVGA
-3370 THGVRDLVLTSR
+3370 HGVRDLVLTSR
-3382 RGMETPGAQALVEE
+3382 RGMETPGAQSLVDE
-3396 LSELGATATV
+3396 LAELGATATV

-3424 GDERPL
+3424 DDERPL

-3445 TALTPD
+3445 TDLTPE
-3451 RFDAVLRPKVDGLWH
+3451 RFDAVFLPKVDGLWN

-3472 DMELDFFMMFSS
+3472 DRELDFFVMFSS

-3499 ANAFLD
+3499 ANAFMD

-3511 RAEGLPAT
+3511 RAKGLPAT
-3519 SVAFGPWEGDGMA
+3519 SVAFGPWDGEGMA

-3554 EGLELFELAVR
+3554 EGLELLELAVR
-3565 SGRALTMAAALD
+3565 SGRALTMSAALD

-3595 RALLSGNAGG
+3595 RALLSSNAGN

-3616 KLLGEAA
+3616 KLLGEAT
-3623 PEEYPDVV
+3623 PEKYPAVV

-3641 TLGFASAEAVDVG
+3641 TLGFASPEAVDVG

-3695 LADFLLAQLLEAGL
+3695 LSEFLLAKLLEAGL
-3709 DAASPTATGTAA
+3709 DAAPGTVTGPTATEAA
-3721 TGPAEPAEAVGVDLS
+3721 EVASVTGPDLS
-3736 PARKGLLHPDLRFTN
+3736 TARKGFLHPDLLFGN
-3751 ATGAPVR
+3751 ATAAPER

-3788 LVRADDTRQ
+3788 LVRADDARQ

-3805 LDAYGLWKEEFAPLL
+3805 LDGYGLWREEFAPLL

-3835 EEGFDELA
+3835 EEVFDELA

-3898 KYLGYEVTEDDREYG
+3898 RHLGYEVTEENREYG

-3938 RLPFVGASTR
+3938 RLPFVGASTL

-3960 HNLITGGLE
+3960 HNLITGCLE

-3977 ADLTAVLPVD
+3977 SDLSAVLPVD
-3987 YLCRTIAEAMTGDL
+3987 YLCRTIAAAMTSEL
-4001 ARIGR
+4001 ERIGR

-4043 ALAFAAGHPAS
+4043 ALVFAAGHPAS
-4054 PLARIAALVD
+4054 PMARIAALVD
-4064 GLTAEG
+4064 DLSAQGM
-4070 LADMFAALPVGDAV
+4070 ADMFAALPVGGAV
-4084 FGAEDYPSP
+4084 LGAEDCPSP
-4093 PLDEDFVRTYVDRIN
+4093 PIDEDFIRTYVDRIN
-4108 TTDRAENTT
+4108 TSDRRENTT

>member
-21 VLVAKGHR
+21 ALVAKGHR
-29 IAAVVTGDAT
+29 ITAVVTSDAT
-39 ARSWAVKAGIPHH
+39 ARSWAVKAGVPHH
-52 ELAEAVAIAP
+52 ELAEAVALAP
-62 RLSCDLLLSV
+62 RLTCDLLLSV

-79 EALLGC
+79 EALLRC
-85 ARRAAVNYHYGP
+85 AERAAVNYHYGP
-97 LPEYSGLH
+97 LPEYAGLH
-105 TPSWAIADGAR
+105 APSWAIAEGAR

-123 RMAEVVDSGEVLRR
+123 RMARTVDTGEVLGR

-142 GPEDTALSLGL
+142 EPDDTALSLGL
-153 KCDEAA
+153 KCDDAA
-159 VAGLAGLID
+159 VAGLGELVDA
-168 EIAEGRE
+168 IAEGRE
-175 TATPQDSA
+175 TPVPQDSA

-207 RIAAMVRATD
+207 RVAAMVRATD
-217 YGPFAS
+217 HGPFAS
-223 PLVWPKVGVG
+223 PLVWPKTGAG
-233 GHFYAVR
+233 GRFYAVR
-240 EARFET
+240 EAR
-246 AAACAGSTPSAR
+246 ADAG
-258 TAPTA
+258 
-263 GAAASAADGAS
+263 GAAPAAGGTASQ
-274 ASGDAAAPGTVLS
+274 AAAPGTVLA

-297 TASGSLTLTR
+297 TGSGSVTLTR

-314 ERPAGAIAAAHG
+314 ERSVGAVAAALG
-326 VRPGTVL
+326 IRPGTVL
-333 DVPGEDAS
+333 DRPGDEAG

-354 AHRWRERL
+354 ARHWRERL
-362 IAGGDDPY
+362 AGDGSHPY
-370 RLPYPQPS
+370 RLPFPRP
-378 PGSGTD
+378 
-384 SAAGE
+384 
-389 RRAAPVSV
+389 RAADTAPEAEPVRV
-397 RCPVPLEDGGDGGLE
+397 RCHVPPAQGGDGPD
-412 ASAAAAARLAGALG
+412 AAAAAAAHLAGALA
-426 VFLGRASGRQ
+426 VFLSRASGVPEVR
-436 DVHLAMAAPRE
+436 LAMAAPRE
-447 GVDAAYRDLFAAWLP
+447 GVDPAHRDLFADWLP
-462 LVCRVDADATVS
+462 LPCRVDAGATIAE
-474 DNLRAVRQEFTLG
+474 NLRAVREEFTAG
-487 QDRGWIR
+487 QQRGWLR
-494 RDAVGRDEALRERWN
+494 RDAIGRDEALRERW
-509 SGALTPDVLISWGP
+509 SGGALTPDVLVSWGL
-523 RDAAGQGPGGQGGR
+523 RAAGTDTGVRDGD
-537 RPRLELHVRQ
+537 RPALELHIES

-552 GALVTFHYDA
+552 GVLVAFHHDGT
-562 VRLSARDV
+562 RLAARDV
-570 VRLADQFAAWCRRLP
+570 ARLAGQFGAWCGRLP
-585 AAAEQPPAAADLLTA
+585 AAAEQLTAAADLLTA
-600 DERLLLIE
+600 EERALFVE
-608 EFNDTARAT
+608 EFNDTGA
-617 ADLPEQGL
+617 ADLPDRAL
-625 HQLFEQAARGHAG
+625 HRLFEEAARAHADK
-638 ATALVCGDTSLTYA
+638 TALLCGDTGLTYA
-652 ELNARANRL
+652 GLDSRANRL
-661 AHALTGRGV
+661 ARALADRGV

-686 VVALLAVMKT
+686 VVALLAVLKT
-696 GAAYVPVDP
+696 GAAYMPVDP
-705 RFPAERI
+705 RFPAERVHQ
-712 RLMIDDADPK
+712 MIEDAAPA
-722 LIVTP
+722 LVVTP
-727 AAVPAALAA
+727 AATPAALAA
-736 WDTRCVSVHLG
+736 WEDRCVSVH
-747 GEAGADDNLQVE
+747 AGAEGD
-759 ADAGD
+759 ADADLAVEVGADD

-785 GALCNFLAAMR
+785 GALCNFLGAMR
-796 ERPGCSAT
+796 ERPGCDAG

-824 PLLSG
+824 PLLAG
-829 ATTVIAQA
+829 ATAVIAEA

-849 MERHAITVMQGT
+849 LERHAITVMQGT
-861 PSTWQLLLDGGWRGT
+861 PATWQLLLDGGWQGT
-876 PTLRKILCGGEALSR
+876 PSLRKILCGGEALPR
-891 DLADRLLAAG
+891 DLADRLLAAAG
-901 GPASVWN
+901 EGSVWN

-920 VWEVAAR
+920 LWEVEDRAGQ
-927 DGEDDI
+927 DGV
-933 LIGSPIDRT
+933 LIGRPIDRT
-942 QVYVLDE
+942 RVYVLDE
-949 NLSPVPLGFPGEL
+949 NLAPVPPGFPGEL

-969 ARGYRNDPGQTRLRF
+969 ARGYRGDPEQTRLRF

-999 LARFVEPG
+999 LARFTAPG
-1007 RLTLLGRNDRQVKLR
+1007 ELTLLGRNDRQVKLR
-1022 GHRIEPADIEAAIS
+1022 GHRIEPADVEAALV
-1036 RHESVRRAVVVGR
+1036 RHEQVRRAVVVGR

-1058 RDAGAAGD
+1058 RDTAAAGGAA
-1066 PAPAP
+1066 
-1071 ADRSAAL
+1071 ADRGTAL
-1078 SEWAAA
+1078 AEWAAA
-1084 WDRAYEAGTDPAS
+1084 WDRAYEADTGALDGGTGATAPGGESGTGPA
-1097 PHPGAGAGTADAT
+1097 TADAP

-1123 PFSGAE
+1123 PFTERE
-1129 MRDWQQS
+1129 MRDWQQAS
-1136 SLRRILSHA
+1136 VRRVLSHA
-1145 PRNVFE
+1145 PSSVFE

-1156 GLMLFGLAPHC
+1156 GLMLFALAPHC
-1167 RTYHAVD
+1167 RAYHAVD
-1174 ASAAAVGMIREHA
+1174 ASAAAVEATRRHL
-1187 ASLPHVTCEQRAAH
+1187 ASLPHVTCEQRPAH
-1201 ALPEVAEGSFDTV
+1201 ELPEVAEGAYDTV
-1214 LINSV
+1214 VVNSV
-1219 AQYFPSADYLT
+1219 AQYFPDADYLT

-1253 SLLSV
+1253 SLLEV

-1263 AHFRADGEAGGISAE
+1263 AEFRAGAEGGLPAADE
-1278 DLARRA
+1278 LARRA
-1284 ERGMRTERELVL
+1284 ERGLRAERELVL
-1296 SRDYFAALPHLFPQI
+1296 DRAYFAGLQARFPQI
-1311 TRVDITL
+1311 ARVDIAL
-1318 RDGRCVNEMT
+1318 REGRYVNEMT

-1339 EEARPAT
+1339 EGTPPAT
-1346 PAAEKDWQ
+1346 PARERDWQ
-1354 ADGLDLAALR
+1354 ADGLDRAALR
-1364 TELGSVADRPL
+1364 AELDTVTDRPL
-1375 RLNGIPNGRL
+1375 RLNGVPNGRL
-1385 GEVCGRVGA
+1385 AEVSGRVA
-1394 ALEAMGA
+1394 AVLEAMGA
-1401 SAPVVPTSWI
+1401 DTSPVPASWV
-1411 DPADLADLAREA
+1411 DPADLADLAGEA
-1423 GLELALLPSRSGGIW
+1423 GLELALLPSGSGDTW
-1438 QCDALFWRP
+1438 RCDAVFWRP
-1447 GQTPDLSPLPAEAR
+1447 GQTPDLSPRPGAPAG
-1461 DRDALAGYANTPSA
+1461 DAATRYANTPA
-1475 GEPPRPPLHR
+1475 VGEPDRAPLSR

-1515 GKIDENALPDPVV
+1515 GKIDEKALPDPVV
-1528 EVDAT
+1528 EADTT

-1539 LERDIMAIWSDVLGH
+1539 LERDIIAVWSEVLGH
-1554 DRIGVNE
+1554 DRIGVNQ

-1576 QTRLEELLGRP
+1576 QSRLEELLGRP
-1587 VLGAKLFEH
+1587 VPGAKLFEH
-1596 FTVKTLAAYLAGNT
+1596 FTVKSLAAYLAGDDT
-1610 GTATGAGREVVP
+1610 RAGRQAVP
-1622 DRRRAVLDE
+1622 GLRRAVHDE

-1640 RLPGDANSPEEYWEL
+1640 RLPGDANTPEEYWEL
-1655 LQRGGDGIVEV
+1655 LERGGDGIVEV
-1666 PKDRWD
+1666 PKERWD

-1692 GFVTPID
+1692 GFVSSPVD

-1735 YTLDQ
+1735 YTMDR
-1740 LRGSQTGAFIGV
+1740 LRGSQTGTFVGV
-1752 GKSSAYHEYG
+1752 GKTSAYHEYG
-1762 LTMAGGLTDLD
+1762 LTMAGGLADLD

-1848 RGMSADGRCR
+1848 RNMSPDGRCR
-1858 SFSSD
+1858 SFSAD
-1863 TDGTGWSEGSAAVV
+1863 TEGTGWSEGSAAVV

-1919 VIRAALAASGLQPG
+1919 VIRAALGASGLQPD

-1964 ADGEPLWVGSAKSN
+1964 SGREPLWVGSAKSN

-1986 GLAGVMKVVM
+1986 GLAGVMKVVL
-1996 AMRHDALPQTLHVAE
+1996 ALRNDTLPRTLHVSE

-2016 DWKGAGMAL
+2016 DWEGAGMAL
-2025 VQQQRPWPAKDVPRR
+2025 LREQRPWPAKDVPRR

-2053 HVIVEEPPRTA
+2053 HVIVEEPPRPA
-2064 VKETGEGASA
+2064 AKDAEESASA
-2074 PLPPTVPFLVS
+2074 PPPTLPFLVS
-2085 GYTDAALR
+2085 GHTDAALR
-2093 QQVEKLHLHMGM
+2093 AQAESLHLHMGM

-2111 GDVAFSLATTRSH
+2111 GDVARSLATTRSH
-2124 FRRRL
+2124 FRHRL
-2129 VLLVK
+2129 VLLAK
-2134 DKAELLDKLAS
+2134 DKAELLDRLAS

-2156 VRSGNHTEEP
+2156 VRSGSLTEEP
-2166 RLALLFT
+2166 SLAVLFT
-2173 GQGSQVAGMGRDIHD
+2173 GQGSQLPGMGKDLYD
-2188 VYPVFREALEEVAAR
+2188 VHPVFREALDEVAAR
-2203 FTELEKPLLEVMW
+2203 FTGLERPLLDVMW
-2216 ADPGSEEAA
+2216 AAPDSEDAA

-2231 FTQPALFALQVALWR
+2231 FTQPALFALEVALWR
-2246 LWESW
+2246 LWDSW
-2251 GVRPEVLLGHSIGE
+2251 GVRPELLLGHSIGE

-2301 SLEAGGDEA
+2301 SLEADGAEA

-2317 GLRGKLDVAGLNT
+2317 GLRGALDVAGLNT
-2330 PTQTVLSGDAEAVEA
+2330 PTQTVLSGDTEAVEA
-2345 ITAHFTEQ
+2345 IAAHFAER

-2375 AEFRAVAETIRF
+2375 DEFRAVAETVRF
-2387 RPAAIPLVS
+2387 RPARIPLVS

-2409 QADYW
+2409 RPGYW

-2428 RSLHRQGANTF
+2428 RGLRREGANTF
-2439 LELGPQPVLSGLGAT
+2439 LELGPQPVLSGLGAS

-2468 TPGRNGAS
+2468 KADGNGAT
-2476 VIQRSLAELHVRGVP
+2476 VVQRALAELHVRGVA
-2491 VAWDGYFAPFG
+2491 VDWDGYFAPFG
-2502 GGRVALPTYAFQ
+2502 GGRVDLPTYAFQ

-2519 FEPPL
+2519 FEPPV
-2524 SREVGAGLDATGHAL
+2524 SREVGAGLDPTGHAL

-2554 TNVVAADQP
+2554 TTVVAADQP

-2620 VTVGPAVGEARPVQV
+2620 VTVGPEVGDSRPVQV

-2640 GEDGAWQLHAEG
+2640 GEDGGWQLHAEG
-2652 RITPAEGAGA
+2652 RISPARDMAGA
-2662 GTAVTVPPRGAE
+2662 AVTVPPRGAE

-2717 SAEQSAAGYVL
+2717 SAEQTAAGYVL

-2746 QNRTGDDLFVPF
+2746 RNRTGDDLFVPF

-2768 GLSEIWVRVADFE
+2768 GLKEIWVRVADFE
-2781 LGDGEFWASLDIHDR
+2781 LGDGEFWASLDIHDG
-2796 DGAHVG
+2796 DGAFVG

-2818 RLAAAGVDRF
+2818 RLAAAGVERF

-2835 HVDTETVE
+2835 PVDTGNVE

-2889 VCLWDSDAEVP
+2889 VCLWDSGADVP
-2900 SQAHAFA
+2900 AQAHAFA
-2907 ARALEQLQEA
+2907 AGALEQLQEA
-2917 VGTEFRT
+2917 VGTEFRA
-2924 PLVWVTRRAVGT
+2924 PLVWVTRHAVGT

-2958 NEHPELS
+2958 NEHPELN
-2965 LRLIDLGG
+2965 LRLIDLGD
-2973 EEADRKALPAALML
+2973 EEADRGALPAALML

-2992 CALRHGEVLVPQLLR
+2992 CALRRGEVLVPQLTR
-3007 VGSAQDLQIPAE
+3007 VGAERELQLPAD
-3019 GRWQLEIAAKGR
+3019 GPWQLEIAAKGR
-3031 LDEPLTVKSLPERAL
+3031 LDEPLKVRTLPERVL
-3046 APGEIRAEVRAA
+3046 APGEIRAEVRAT

-3091 VDQVKVGDAVLG
+3091 VDRVKVGDAVLG

-3146 HELGGLQAGER
+3146 HELGGLRAGER
-3157 VLIHAAAGG
+3157 VLVHAAAGG
-3166 VGMAAVQLARLTG
+3166 VGMAAVQLARLAG

-3212 VEHFGKGAGGES
+3212 VERFGKGTGGAP

-3244 GMLGS
+3244 DMLGE

-3291 MLVSIAELFTQ
+3291 MLVAIAALFDER
-3302 GKLAPLPLRAF
+3302 KLTPLPLRTF
-3313 PMTHASDG
+3313 PLTQASDA

-3335 LVPAQQREFVRPDG
+3335 LVPARQRQFVRPDG
-3349 AVLVSGGVGDLGRRV
+3349 AVLVTGGVGDLGRRV
-3364 ARWLAG
+3364 ARWLTG
-3370 THGVRDLVLTSR
+3370 VHGVRDLVLTSR
-3382 RGMETPGAQALVEE
+3382 RGPDSPGAQALVDE
-3396 LSELGATATV
+3396 LAGLGAEATV

-3419 VMALF
+3419 VLALF
-3424 GDERPL
+3424 GEERPL

-3445 TALTPD
+3445 TALTPE
-3451 RFDAVLRPKVDGLWH
+3451 RFGAVLRPKVDGLWH
-3466 LHELTQ
+3466 LHELTA
-3472 DMELDFFMMFSS
+3472 DMDLDLFMMFSS

-3511 RAEGLPAT
+3511 RAKGLPAT

-3541 RFAQLGLDRLAPD
+3541 RFAQLGLDRLSPD

-3565 SGRALTMAAALD
+3565 SGRPLTMAAALD
-3577 LNRVQHYFEN
+3577 LNRVQHYYEN

-3595 RALLSGNAGG
+3595 RSLLSANAGG
-3605 RSRAGGGTDLR
+3605 RARTGSGTDLR
-3616 KLLGEAA
+3616 KLLAEAA
-3623 PEEYPDVV
+3623 PEEYPAVV
-3631 LSVVREEVAK
+3631 LGVVREEVAK
-3641 TLGFASAEAVDVG
+3641 TLGFASPDAVDVG

-3687 FDHPNLTS
+3687 FDHPHLTS
-3695 LADFLLAQLLEAGL
+3695 LAEFLLAKLLEAGL
-3709 DAASPTATGTAA
+3709 DEAPGAA
-3721 TGPAEPAEAVGVDLS
+3721 GPVAAEAGGAADAPGADVS
-3736 PARKGLLHPDLRFTN
+3736 TARKGCLHPELRFDN
-3751 ATGAPVR
+3751 AAAAPVR

-3773 YLLHELLASEVVAYC
+3773 YLLHELLASDVVAYC
-3788 LVRADDTRQ
+3788 LVRAGDARQ
-3797 AMERLVGA
+3797 AMDRLVA
-3805 LDAYGLWKEEFAPLL
+3805 SLDAYGLWREEFAPLL

-3827 TRPLFGLD
+3827 TKPLFGLP
-3835 EEGFDELA
+3835 EEEFDELA
-3843 DQVDAI
+3843 ERVDAI
-3849 CHSGALVDWMRPLE
+3849 SHSGALVDWMRPLE

-3898 KYLGYEVTEDDREYG
+3898 KYLGYEVSEDDREYG

-3924 VAAARWRGAKASTY
+3924 VAAARWRGARASTY

-3960 HNLITGGLE
+3960 HNLITGSLE
-3969 MGSFPSLA
+3969 LGSFPSVA
-3977 ADLTAVLPVD
+3977 TDLTTVLPVD
-3987 YLCRTIAEAMTGDL
+3987 YLCRTIAGAVTDDL
-4001 ARIGR
+4001 GRIGR
-4006 DYDFVNSGAPAFD
+4006 DYDFVNSGAPSFD
-4019 RFFEMVGAAGGGAE
+4019 RFFEMVGAAGGGAKV
-4033 IVPFDEWRQR
+4033 VPFDEWRRQ
-4043 ALAFAAGHPAS
+4043 ALEYAAGHPAG
-4054 PLARIAALVD
+4054 PLARIAAVVD

-4070 LADMFAALPVGDAV
+4070 LADMFAALPVGGAV

-4093 PLDEDFVRTYVDRIN
+4093 PIDEDFVRTYVDRIN
-4108 TTDRAENTT
+4108 TSDRAENTT
-4117 S
+4117 A